1 MGNKSIQKFF
11 ADQNSVIDLSSLG
24 NAKGAKVSL
33 SGPDMNIT
41 TPRGSVIIVNGAL
54 YSSIKGNNL
63 AVKFKDKTITGAK
76 ILGSVD
82 LKDIQLERIDSSLVD
97 SAQVEKKGNGK
108 RRNKKEEEEL
118 KKQLDDAENA
128 KKEADKAKEEAEK
141 AKEAAEK
148 ALNEAFEVQNSSKQ
162 IEEMLQNF
170 LADNVAKDNLAQ
182 QSDASQ
188 QNTQAKATQASK
200 QNDAE
205 KVLPQPINKNTS
217 TGKSNSSKN
226 EENKLDAESV
236 KEPLK
241 VTLALAAESNSGSK
255 DDSITNFTKPQF
267 VGSTAPN
274 ATVIIKINGIAVGQA
289 VADSLGNFTFTAPE
303 TLTDG
308 TYNLE
313 AEAKTADGSGS
324 AKLVITIDSV
334 TDKPTFELSP
344 ESSVSGHKG
353 LTPTLTPSI
362 VGTAEENAK
371 VDIYV
376 DNKLVASVDVDKD
389 GNWSY
394 EFKDNEL
401 SEGENSIKV
410 VAVDKAGNKNE
421 TTDSIITDTIAPEKP
436 TIELD
441 DSSDSGI
448 KNDNITNSTLPTF
461 IGVAEPGSTVSIYL
475 GLKHLGEV
483 IVAKDGTWSYT
494 LTTPLKDGEYNI
506 TATATDIA
514 GHTSATANLPFTI
527 DTRISYFSAEIET
540 TNDSGIV
547 GDNVTNNTR
556 PTFTGKTE
564 PNAIIS
570 VINSETGEEVIF
582 KANDKGEWTFNFTS
596 DSVEGINNL
605 TFTVEDVAG
614 NKKDFSFS
622 YVIDTIAPVPPTV
635 SLEDYVVLP
644 NGIILSGNDLPAL
657 VGTAEPK
664 STILLMRDGK
674 LYDSIEVDSNGTW
687 NYQFSNKFLQ
697 GAYDIEIISQDAA
710 GNKSSTVKYSFTIQT
725 EVVPPKAEL
734 DASDDSG
741 AKGDWITNKHNAL
754 TLLGTADRFATVNIL
769 IDGKT
774 IGVTTADADGNWN
787 FDISRNLS
795 DNVYKITV
803 ESIDPL
809 GRTSSVDYQLTIDS
823 FTPIP
828 TVMLHDSADSG
839 VKGDM
844 ITKINTPL
852 FTGMAEANAKVSIY
866 VDGVLSGEAIAG
878 DDGVWNFQFTTALSD
893 GSHDVTVK
901 VEDIAGNTASSSA
914 YNFQIVTQTQKP
926 TIELVND
933 TGVDNTDHII
943 NEKNPAL
950 TGTAAPYS
958 TVKLYIDG
966 ALIAEV
972 RTNKDGRWEYTLKAD
987 QGLVDGDHRIT
998 ASVEDIAGNI
1008 AHSDPFL
1015 ISVDTAISIPIVSLS
1030 PDSDSGISD
1039 DNLTNIVKPTLHLKD
1054 IDPDIISVQVWDAM
1068 SDTQIGVATQ
1078 QPDGSW
1084 AYTFTSDLT
1093 EGLHQVY
1100 VKVEDIAGNKANSA
1114 IFDFTIDTTVSTPVI
1129 SLLSKDDT
1137 GVTGDNLTNINKP
1150 GFAISGVD
1158 ADAHR
1163 VVVQVM
1169 HNGVSE
1175 EIELS
1180 HLNGSWL
1187 FIPGNTWADGSYTL
1201 TVKVEDKAGNTNY
1214 SAPLTVVIDTQIAI
1228 DGVELVND
1236 SGVKGDNMTND
1247 DRPHFRVTVPT
1258 DVNEVRLSIDGGNS
1272 WVQATPG
1279 VAGSWE
1285 YIWPT
1290 DLADGQY
1297 TLTVEA
1303 TDKAGNTVTK
1313 TIDFAVDTTLSVPVI
1328 VLDSADDTGI
1338 QGDNM
1343 TNSTQPTFALQH
1355 IDDDAVRV
1363 TVSVEHGGVT
1373 TTFDA
1378 TKGTGGWTF
1387 TPPTSWADGDY
1398 TLSVSVEDKAGNTSH
1413 SASLTV
1419 TVDTQIAINNIELV
1433 NDSGIPDDNLTNNVR
1448 PHFQVTVPTDVNV
1461 VRLSIDGGK
1470 TWFNATQSA
1479 TPGVWDYIWPDDVA
1493 DGGYTLTV
1501 EATDEAGNKAT
1512 QTLDFTIDTTLS
1524 VPTLSLDSA
1533 DDSGIAGDNITNV
1546 KTPGFTLN
1554 NIDTDVSRV
1563 IVEVMHNGIKQEVP
1577 LVQTGGQWRFAP
1589 TSDWADGDYILTV
1602 KVEDRA
1608 GNVKQSA
1615 PLTVTVDT
1623 HIAIDRIELVNDSG
1637 IPGDNLTNEARPH
1650 FQVTVPADVNGVRL
1664 SIDGGKT
1671 WFDATQSATSGVWDY
1686 TWLTNVA
1693 NGPHTLM
1700 VEASDK
1706 AGNKTTQKLD
1716 FTIDTILSEPT
1727 ITLDSADDSAA
1738 GDNITNVKMPGFTL
1752 GNIDADVTK
1761 VVVTVAHDGKNQ
1773 QIELIKNGGVW
1784 RFTPGAAWTDGDYT
1798 LTVKVEDKAG
1808 NTNYSAPLTVTIDT
1822 QTSIDR
1828 IELLNDTG
1836 IVGDNLTNEAR
1847 PQFHI
1852 TVPTDVNSVQL
1863 SLDGGIN
1870 WVNATLTSDGVW
1882 EYIWPTDLV
1891 ENTYTLT
1898 VKATDVAGNTA
1909 TETLN
1914 FIIDTTLSTPTI
1926 TLDSADD
1933 SGTANDNKTNVKTPG
1948 FIIGGI
1954 DSDVTQVVVQVMRDG
1969 HSEEVELTQT
1979 NGQWRFV
1986 PGSAWTDGDYTL
1998 TVTVK
2003 DEAGN
2008 IRHSAPLTVTIDTQ
2022 ITIDHIELVNDSG
2035 IPDDNLTNNVRPHF
2049 QVTVP
2054 TDVNV
2059 VRLSIDGGK
2068 TWFNAT
2074 QSATPGVWDYTWLAD
2089 VGEGKHTLTVE
2100 ATDKA
2105 GNKTTQQLDF
2115 IIDTLLSEPTIVL
2128 DNTDDS
2134 GTKGDHLT
2142 NVNKPT
2148 FLLGNIDA
2156 DARYVTVEVQHGGTK
2171 EVLTATKDATGNW
2184 SVTPTGT
2191 WADGD
2196 YTLTV
2201 RVEDEAGNE
2210 KHSAS
2215 LTVTVD
2221 TQITIDVIELVNDNG
2236 IPGDNMTNDA
2246 HPQFRVT
2253 VPGDVNEVSLSIDGG
2268 VTWVKA
2274 TQSATPGVWNYTWP
2288 GTVPDGDYTLNVK
2301 ATDNA
2306 GNTVTETLHFTIDTT
2321 LSTPVI
2327 VLDSADDSG
2336 VHGDNMTNHTQP
2348 TFALQHIDDDAVRV
2362 TVSVEHGGVTT
2373 TFDATKDAG
2382 GWTFTPTGAWADGDY
2397 TLSVSVEDKAGNTSH
2412 SASLTVTVDTQIAIN
2427 NIELVN
2433 DSGIP
2438 DDNLTNNVRPHFQ
2451 VTVPTDVN
2459 VVRLSIDGGKTWFN
2473 ATQSATPGV
2482 WDYIWPDDVAD
2493 GGYTLTVEATDEAG
2507 NKATQTLDFT
2517 IDTTLSVPTLSL
2529 DSADDSGIAG
2539 DNITNVKTPGFTL
2552 NNIDTDVSRVI
2563 VEVMHNG
2570 IKQEVPLVQTGGQWR
2585 FAPTSDWADGD
2596 YILTVKVEDRAGNVK
2611 QSAPLT
2617 VTVDTH
2623 IAIDRIELVNDS
2635 GIPGDNLTNEARP
2648 HFQVTVPAD
2657 VNGVRLSID
2666 GGKTWFDATQSAT
2679 SGVWDYTWLTNVA
2692 NGPHTLM
2699 VEASDKAGNK
2709 TTQKLDFTI
2718 DTILSE
2724 PTITLDSADDS
2735 AAGDNITNVKMPGF
2749 TLGNIDADVTKVVVT
2764 VAHDGKNQQIELIK
2778 NGGVWRFTPGAA
2790 WTDGDYTLTVKVED
2804 KAGNTNYSAPLTV
2817 TIDTQTSI
2825 DRIELLNDTGIVG
2838 DNLTNEA
2845 RPQFHITVP
2854 TDVNSV
2860 QLSLDGG
2867 INWVNATLTSDG
2879 VWEYIW
2885 PTDLVENT
2893 YTLTVK
2899 ATDVAG
2905 NTATETLNFI
2915 IDTTLS
2921 TPTITLDSADDS
2933 GTANDNK
2940 TNVKT
2945 PGFIIGGIDSDVT
2958 QVVVQVMR
2966 DGHSEEVEL
2975 TQTNGQWRFVP
2986 GSAWTDGDYTLTVT
3000 VKDEAG
3006 NIRHSA
3012 PLTVTIDT
3020 QITIDHIELVN
3031 DSGIPDDNLTN
3042 NVRPHFQVTVPTDVN
3057 VVRLS
3062 IDGGKTWFNAT
3073 QSATPGVWDYTWLA
3087 DVGEGKHTLTV
3098 EATDKA
3104 GNKTTQQLD
3113 FIIDTLLSEPTIVL
3127 DNTDDSGTKGD
3138 NLTNVNKPTF
3148 LLGNIDADARY
3159 VTVEVQHG
3167 GTKEVLTATKGA
3179 TGIWSVTPT
3188 GTWADGDYTLTVRV
3202 EDDAGNVKYSAPLT
3216 VTVDTQITI
3225 DVIELVNDNGI
3236 PGDNLTNDVRPHFRV
3251 TVPGDVNE
3259 VRLSIDGGN
3268 TWVRA
3273 TQGTAGIWDY
3283 TWPKDVTDGLHTLT
3297 VEATDKAGNKTTQ
3310 TLDFTIDTRLS
3321 TPTIA
3326 MDSRD
3331 DTGAIGDHITSVK
3344 RPGFTIGNID
3354 ADAHS
3359 VILRITQGGN
3369 SQEVTLTQVGG
3380 QWRFTPDADWAD
3392 GSYTLTVEVTD
3403 NAGNV
3408 RQSTPL
3414 VVTVDTQTSITDIT
3428 LVNDHGVPDDNL
3440 TNSTRPQFEITV
3452 PADVNSVQLS
3462 IDGGANW
3469 VSATQGIEGV
3479 WGYTWPTD
3487 MGDGK
3492 HTLTVMVTD
3501 RAGNTATQT
3510 LEFFIDTRLS
3520 TPTIALDSTD
3530 DTGTPGDDMTNRT
3543 RPTFILQNIDS
3554 DVINVTVS
3562 VTHNGTTTSF
3572 TATQGAGGWSFT
3584 PPAPWGD
3591 GDYTL
3596 TVTVEDRA
3604 GNTRPSTPLTVTVDT
3619 QIAIDRIELVNDS
3632 GVPGDNVTKHVRPQF
3647 QISVPDDV
3655 EKVLLSID
3663 GGTTWVTAIK
3673 SSTAGIWDYTW
3684 PTDMPEGQHTL
3695 TVEVTD
3701 GAGNKMTE
3709 TLNFTID
3716 ITLLTPTIE
3725 LAPDQDTGQNKN
3737 DNLTS
3742 VTQPVF
3748 VLGSI
3753 DKDVRHVEL
3762 SIEHNGTFK
3771 TVVLTESADGWRY
3784 RPDSALADGSYT
3796 FTVTVTDVAGNQQT
3810 SAPLKV
3816 TIDGTLTTPVIEL
3829 AAGEDSG
3836 TVGDRLTNHDR
3847 PVFDIHQV
3855 DSDVTRVMVKVTYN
3869 GKTHEEA
3876 AVFTNGQWRFTP
3888 SASWADGSYQ
3898 LAVVVEDLAGNVKE
3912 SAPFEVRIDTTTT
3925 INNIVLLND
3934 TGVQNDQLTN
3944 VAKPSFRIDVPGD
3957 VVQVRVTLDGGANW
3971 NVIRKNADG
3980 QWIFDS
3986 PNTLVDGTY
3995 TLRVEATDEAGNIAN
4010 KDLVF
4015 NIDTNIQV
4023 PTIALDAGQDTGAN
4037 TADNITNI
4045 SRPTFTIGNVD
4056 PDVIKVVVTIDGHD
4070 YNATKVGAGWQFT
4083 PGNAIPDGSYNI
4095 TVTVEDKAG
4104 NTATSKPLPVVI
4116 DTTAE
4121 IESVTLVTDSGDS
4134 DVDNITKVDKPQF
4147 SIVTAD
4153 DITHVR
4159 VKIDNAANWIEL
4171 TKGGDGRWIF
4181 NVGSALPDGQHT
4193 LLVDVTD
4200 IAGNVAQ
4207 ETLQF
4212 TIDTTLREPTIVL
4225 DPTHDTGDDTN
4236 DNLTRIN
4243 KPVFI
4248 IGNVDNDVSHIVVH
4262 IDGRDYTIENTGGN
4276 LTFTPDQPLSDGQH
4290 TISVTVTDIAGNTKT
4305 SAELRIE
4312 IDTQVQIDSVTLTTD
4327 SGVND
4332 HDNVTNATRP
4342 SFEIATP
4349 DDVTSV
4355 LVSFDGVNWTPISKN
4370 AAGQWEFTAGSAL
4383 PDGHYTL
4390 HVQATDRA
4398 GNTANSTLGFTVD
4411 TQIDGLSVVML
4422 DDAGKDSTDGITNIT
4437 SPRFEISAREPL
4449 QSVTV
4454 ILNGKSSTLT
4464 QGAGNKWLFTPD
4476 TPLVDGTYK
4485 IEIVAED
4492 IAGNKISKEVSF
4504 TIDTIV
4510 SDPSID
4516 LLDADDTGES
4526 AVDNITSVTTPRFVI
4541 GNVPADIDTVVI
4553 RINGVSYS
4561 VTANGNNL
4569 WEFQVPV
4576 ALNDGVYEAVV
4587 VFRDIAGNTSE
4598 TKLPFTIDTTTSVS
4612 VRMEPAS
4619 DTGNSN
4625 SDNLTNKQNPKFE
4638 GTAEP
4643 NAKLVITIVDDKSG
4657 REVLKQT
4664 ITVGADG
4671 NWSVTPNILPD
4682 GMYTINVVATDVAG
4696 NTAQTQERFTI
4707 DTVTIDPTIRLS
4719 DPSIDDQH
4727 EATSLRPEFKG
4738 FAEAFSTIMI
4748 QWDGKVVGSA
4758 NANANGEWSW
4768 TPPSVLAP
4776 GSYVVSIVAKD
4787 KAGNESSQVDFP
4799 VVIPV
4804 IDVTP
4809 PTIKLSEESDSGALG
4824 DFTTNNKT
4832 PTLIGST
4839 LPNTIVSIYVDGV
4852 KVGEATADTAGR
4864 YTFQLSEMKDGHYV
4878 VQVGIVN
4885 PRDNSE
4891 LRSTAVDVTID
4902 TEVAELVWNIS
4913 GMHEG
4918 GYINT
4923 VTPEIGGTSEP
4934 NSKITIFVNGVEK
4947 AIAYTTGAGHWGVV
4961 LPALGNDGNYELTF
4975 KVEDV
4980 AGNIREFGPQNVI
4993 LDTVISPL
5001 TVVLREADDSGKVG
5015 DWITNKSHVTI
5026 DGTAEAGST
5035 LTIRNPQGV
5044 VIATLVVGNDG
5055 RWSAELDLREGSN
5068 AFVVVSEDKAGNSQ
5082 QKEILI
5088 EHDTQIEISDISLSR
5103 DTNSGDKYDL
5113 ITNNKSPVLVAMTDP
5128 GATVQVYIN
5137 GVLQG
5142 TVEASSSGNI
5152 SYTMPANSADGE
5164 YQVQFVA
5171 TDTAG
5176 NRVESAITTVTI
5188 DSQIAVFD
5196 IDEDSLPALS
5206 NNRALSVS
5214 GVGEAGSQ
5222 VSIFVDGKLVNVVM
5236 VEADGTWR
5244 APILLQDDGTFNI
5257 HFSIT
5262 DVAGNTEVSKD
5273 YSVDVDSSTDFPTL
5287 NLEDASNSGSLDD
5300 LITNHN
5306 KPVLVG
5312 TAEAGATIHI
5322 YVDEKIVANV
5332 LVLEDGTWSYQFDNA
5347 LKDGEYSIR
5356 VVAEDPAGNTAE
5368 SPRLLVTIDTSTFI
5382 DNPAMVAGSDN
5393 GIFSN
5398 DSITSQTRPTFSIF
5412 GEMNQSVQIFIDGV
5426 LVDTITVTDRNQVYR
5441 PESPLGDG
5449 SHSIY
5454 YVITDKAGNT
5464 ATSKTLNFTIDTF
5477 NTTPVAI
5484 DSIGGQTLA
5493 EMTGSDG
5500 KIYITDTTRNLLF
5513 SGSAEPNSKIEI
5525 IINGLNVGEVWVNEK
5540 GHWQMPVNPL
5550 YFTEGQL
5557 DITVKSTD
5565 RAGNVN
5571 QEKYSIWVDTHIKVF
5586 TSELDDN
5593 KSSSKTE
5600 WWSNSDLITMRGTG
5614 EIGATVSLIVA
5625 GVTLATAVVAATG
5638 RWELS
5643 TDKLPEGTYDISL
5656 VIEDSA
5662 GNRWEDVR
5670 EIFIDRT
5677 PPNAPVVTYS
5687 DIVNDLIIM
5696 QGTAEAKSQ
5705 LIITDSEGNTY
5716 TLTVP
5721 DNGKWSMAIP
5731 YPSEGKFTITS
5742 VDAIGNRSDDVPLDI
5757 MKEVPVISLS
5767 PDSDSGTVGD
5777 NITRDKQPTF
5787 IIGNLESDVVVVQVD
5802 INGTVYN
5809 AEKNADGVWFFTPG
5823 TPLADGS
5830 YTISVIASD
5839 AAGNQKNSLPI
5850 TVTIDSTLTVPEI
5863 ALAAGEDNGA
5873 SDSDNVTNHTQP
5885 KFTLQHI
5892 DADVTGVTVNV
5903 THNGVTDIYQAT
5915 QGADGWTFTPP
5926 AAWNDGNY
5934 TLSVTVVDRAGNSQQ
5949 SASLAVTVDSTV
5961 TVTADSQHDDAS
5973 DDATAT
5979 AVTPPES
5986 ETVNAES
5993 ATHLRTEPS
6002 AAEESVVKVTAYS
6015 ITLLNADSG
6024 DEIDRSI
6031 SQTPSFE
6038 ISVPENIVNV
6048 SIMFEGEEFTLPIT
6062 NQKAIFEVPLSLE
6075 DGEYT
6080 MDVKFIDKDNDFL
6093 IKEKTFSVDHSS
6105 ADIVNAMNVRGK
6117 TEDDINDSP
6126 STSSVGHNNNG
6137 AIDVFAVNEVTL
6149 PVDNQEEHA

>member
-41 TPRGSVIIVNGAL
+41 TPHGSVIIVNGAL

-376 DNKLVASVDVDKD
+376 DNKLVTSVDVDKD

-540 TNDSGIV
+540 TDDSGIV

-596 DSVEGINNL
+596 DSVEGVNNL

-622 YVIDTIAPVPPTV
+622 YVIDTVAPVPPTV
-635 SLEDYVVLP
+635 SLEDFVVLP

-1030 PDSDSGISD
+1030 PDSDSGIAD

-1114 IFDFTIDTTVSTPVI
+1114 VFDFTIDTTVSTPVI

-1378 TKGTGGWTF
+1378 TKGTGGWSF
-1387 TPPTSWADGDY
+1387 TPTGAWADGDY

-1433 NDSGIPDDNLTNNVR
+1433 NDSGIPNDNLTNNVR

-1479 TPGVWDYIWPDDVA
+1479 TPGAWDYIWPDDVA

-1501 EATDEAGNKAT
+1501 EATDKAGNKTT
-1512 QTLDFTIDTTLS
+1512 QELDFTIDTTLS

-1773 QIELIKNGGVW
+1773 QIELIKNGGMW

-2100 ATDKA
+2100 VTDKA

-2128 DNTDDS
+2128 DSTDDS
-2134 GTKGDHLT
+2134 GTKGDNLT

-2321 LSTPVI
+2321 LSVPVI
-2327 VLDSADDSG
+2327 VLNSADDTG
-2336 VHGDNMTNHTQP
+2336 VQGDNMTNSTQP

-2373 TFDATKDAG
+2373 TFDATKGVG
-2382 GWTFTPTGAWADGDY
+2382 GWSFTPTGAWADGDY

-2451 VTVPTDVN
+2451 VKVPTDVN
-2459 VVRLSIDGGKTWFN
+2459 
-2473 ATQSATPGV
+2473 
-2482 WDYIWPDDVAD
+2482 
-2493 GGYTLTVEATDEAG
+2493 E
-2507 NKATQTLDFT
+2507 
-2517 IDTTLSVPTLSL
+2517 
-2529 DSADDSGIAG
+2529 
-2539 DNITNVKTPGFTL
+2539 
-2552 NNIDTDVSRVI
+2552 
-2563 VEVMHNG
+2563 
-2570 IKQEVPLVQTGGQWR
+2570 
-2585 FAPTSDWADGD
+2585 
-2596 YILTVKVEDRAGNVK
+2596 
-2611 QSAPLT
+2611 
-2617 VTVDTH
+2617 
-2623 IAIDRIELVNDS
+2623 
-2635 GIPGDNLTNEARP
+2635 
-2648 HFQVTVPAD
+2648 
-2657 VNGVRLSID
+2657 
-2666 GGKTWFDATQSAT
+2666 
-2679 SGVWDYTWLTNVA
+2679 
-2692 NGPHTLM
+2692 
-2699 VEASDKAGNK
+2699 
-2709 TTQKLDFTI
+2709 
-2718 DTILSE
+2718 
-2724 PTITLDSADDS
+2724 
-2735 AAGDNITNVKMPGF
+2735 
-2749 TLGNIDADVTKVVVT
+2749 
-2764 VAHDGKNQQIELIK
+2764 
-2778 NGGVWRFTPGAA
+2778 
-2790 WTDGDYTLTVKVED
+2790 
-2804 KAGNTNYSAPLTV
+2804 
-2817 TIDTQTSI
+2817 
-2825 DRIELLNDTGIVG
+2825 
-2838 DNLTNEA
+2838 
-2845 RPQFHITVP
+2845 
-2854 TDVNSV
+2854 
-2860 QLSLDGG
+2860 
-2867 INWVNATLTSDG
+2867 
-2879 VWEYIW
+2879 
-2885 PTDLVENT
+2885 
-2893 YTLTVK
+2893 
-2899 ATDVAG
+2899 
-2905 NTATETLNFI
+2905 
-2915 IDTTLS
+2915 
-2921 TPTITLDSADDS
+2921 
-2933 GTANDNK
+2933 
-2940 TNVKT
+2940 
-2945 PGFIIGGIDSDVT
+2945 
-2958 QVVVQVMR
+2958 
-2966 DGHSEEVEL
+2966 
-2975 TQTNGQWRFVP
+2975 
-2986 GSAWTDGDYTLTVT
+2986 
-3000 VKDEAG
+3000 
-3006 NIRHSA
+3006 
-3012 PLTVTIDT
+3012 
-3020 QITIDHIELVN
+3020 
-3031 DSGIPDDNLTN
+3031 
-3042 NVRPHFQVTVPTDVN
+3042 
-3057 VVRLS
+3057 VRLS

-3104 GNKTTQQLD
+3104 GNQTTQKLD
-3113 FIIDTLLSEPTIVL
+3113 FIIDTMLSEPTIVL
-3127 DNTDDSGTKGD
+3127 DSTDDSGTKGD
-3138 NLTNVNKPTF
+3138 NLTNANKPTF
-3148 LLGNIDADARY
+3148 ILGNIDADARY
-3159 VTVEVQHG
+3159 VTVEVQYG

-3321 TPTIA
+3321 TPTIT

-3354 ADAHS
+3354 SDAQS

-3414 VVTVDTQTSITDIT
+3414 IVTVDTQTSITDIT

-3469 VSATQGIEGV
+3469 VSAAQGIEGV

-3619 QIAIDRIELVNDS
+3619 QIAIDHIELVNDS

-3716 ITLLTPTIE
+3716 ITLMTPTIE

-3847 PVFDIHQV
+3847 PVFDIRQV

-4305 SAELRIE
+4305 SAELKIE

-4526 AVDNITSVTTPRFVI
+4526 AVDNITSVTKPRFVI

-4553 RINGVSYS
+4553 RINGVSYP

-5082 QKEILI
+5082 QKGILI

-5398 DSITSQTRPTFSIF
+5398 DSITSQTRPTFSIS

-5571 QEKYSIWVDTHIKVF
+5571 QEKYSIWVDTHIQVF

-5593 KSSSKTE
+5593 KSSSKTD
-5600 WWSNSDLITMRGTG
+5600 WWSNSSTITMRGMG

-5625 GVTLATAVVAATG
+5625 GVTLATAVVAANG
-5638 RWELS
+5638 QWELS
-5643 TDKLPEGTYDISL
+5643 TDQLPEGKYDITLS
-5656 VIEDSA
+5656 IEDNA
-5662 GNRWEDVR
+5662 GNRKEEVH

-5705 LIITDSEGNTY
+5705 LIITDSNGNTY

-5757 MKEVPVISLS
+5757 MKETPVISLS
-5767 PDSDSGTVGD
+5767 PDSDSGTAGD
-5777 NITRDKQPTF
+5777 NITRDNQPTF

-5873 SDSDNVTNHTQP
+5873 SDSDNVTNHNHTQP

-5903 THNGVTDIYQAT
+5903 THNGVTDTYQAT

-5961 TVTADSQHDDAS
+5961 TVTADSQHNDAS

-5993 ATHLRTEPS
+5993 DTHLRTVPS
-6002 AAEESVVKVTAYS
+6002 AAEESVVKETAYS

-6048 SIMFEGEEFTLPIT
+6048 SVMFEGEEFTLPIT

-6080 MDVKFIDKDNDFL
+6080 MDVKFIDKDDDFL

-6105 ADIVNAMNVRGK
+6105 ADIVNAMNARGK

>member
-421 TTDSIITDTIAPEKP
+421 TTDSIITDTIPPEKP

-540 TNDSGIV
+540 TDDSGIV

-596 DSVEGINNL
+596 DSVEGVNNL

-622 YVIDTIAPVPPTV
+622 YVIDTVAPVPPTV
-635 SLEDYVVLP
+635 SLEDFVVLP

-1030 PDSDSGISD
+1030 PDSDSGIAD

-1114 IFDFTIDTTVSTPVI
+1114 VFDFTIDTTVSTPVI

-1378 TKGTGGWTF
+1378 TKGTGGWSF
-1387 TPPTSWADGDY
+1387 TPTGAWADGDY

-1433 NDSGIPDDNLTNNVR
+1433 NDSGIPNDNLTNNVR

-1479 TPGVWDYIWPDDVA
+1479 TPGAWDYIWPDDVA

-1501 EATDEAGNKAT
+1501 EATDKAGNKTT
-1512 QTLDFTIDTTLS
+1512 QELDFTIDTTLS

-2128 DNTDDS
+2128 DS
-2134 GTKGDHLT
+2134 
-2142 NVNKPT
+2142 
-2148 FLLGNIDA
+2148 
-2156 DARYVTVEVQHGGTK
+2156 
-2171 EVLTATKDATGNW
+2171 
-2184 SVTPTGT
+2184 
-2191 WADGD
+2191 
-2196 YTLTV
+2196 
-2201 RVEDEAGNE
+2201 
-2210 KHSAS
+2210 
-2215 LTVTVD
+2215 
-2221 TQITIDVIELVNDNG
+2221 
-2236 IPGDNMTNDA
+2236 
-2246 HPQFRVT
+2246 
-2253 VPGDVNEVSLSIDGG
+2253 
-2268 VTWVKA
+2268 
-2274 TQSATPGVWNYTWP
+2274 
-2288 GTVPDGDYTLNVK
+2288 
-2301 ATDNA
+2301 
-2306 GNTVTETLHFTIDTT
+2306 
-2321 LSTPVI
+2321 
-2327 VLDSADDSG
+2327 
-2336 VHGDNMTNHTQP
+2336 
-2348 TFALQHIDDDAVRV
+2348 
-2362 TVSVEHGGVTT
+2362 
-2373 TFDATKDAG
+2373 
-2382 GWTFTPTGAWADGDY
+2382 
-2397 TLSVSVEDKAGNTSH
+2397 
-2412 SASLTVTVDTQIAIN
+2412 
-2427 NIELVN
+2427 
-2433 DSGIP
+2433 
-2438 DDNLTNNVRPHFQ
+2438 
-2451 VTVPTDVN
+2451 
-2459 VVRLSIDGGKTWFN
+2459 
-2473 ATQSATPGV
+2473 
-2482 WDYIWPDDVAD
+2482 
-2493 GGYTLTVEATDEAG
+2493 
-2507 NKATQTLDFT
+2507 
-2517 IDTTLSVPTLSL
+2517 
-2529 DSADDSGIAG
+2529 
-2539 DNITNVKTPGFTL
+2539 
-2552 NNIDTDVSRVI
+2552 
-2563 VEVMHNG
+2563 
-2570 IKQEVPLVQTGGQWR
+2570 
-2585 FAPTSDWADGD
+2585 
-2596 YILTVKVEDRAGNVK
+2596 
-2611 QSAPLT
+2611 
-2617 VTVDTH
+2617 
-2623 IAIDRIELVNDS
+2623 
-2635 GIPGDNLTNEARP
+2635 
-2648 HFQVTVPAD
+2648 
-2657 VNGVRLSID
+2657 
-2666 GGKTWFDATQSAT
+2666 
-2679 SGVWDYTWLTNVA
+2679 
-2692 NGPHTLM
+2692 
-2699 VEASDKAGNK
+2699 
-2709 TTQKLDFTI
+2709 
-2718 DTILSE
+2718 
-2724 PTITLDSADDS
+2724 
-2735 AAGDNITNVKMPGF
+2735 
-2749 TLGNIDADVTKVVVT
+2749 
-2764 VAHDGKNQQIELIK
+2764 
-2778 NGGVWRFTPGAA
+2778 
-2790 WTDGDYTLTVKVED
+2790 
-2804 KAGNTNYSAPLTV
+2804 
-2817 TIDTQTSI
+2817 
-2825 DRIELLNDTGIVG
+2825 
-2838 DNLTNEA
+2838 
-2845 RPQFHITVP
+2845 
-2854 TDVNSV
+2854 
-2860 QLSLDGG
+2860 
-2867 INWVNATLTSDG
+2867 
-2879 VWEYIW
+2879 
-2885 PTDLVENT
+2885 
-2893 YTLTVK
+2893 
-2899 ATDVAG
+2899 
-2905 NTATETLNFI
+2905 
-2915 IDTTLS
+2915 
-2921 TPTITLDSADDS
+2921 
-2933 GTANDNK
+2933 
-2940 TNVKT
+2940 
-2945 PGFIIGGIDSDVT
+2945 
-2958 QVVVQVMR
+2958 
-2966 DGHSEEVEL
+2966 
-2975 TQTNGQWRFVP
+2975 
-2986 GSAWTDGDYTLTVT
+2986 
-3000 VKDEAG
+3000 
-3006 NIRHSA
+3006 
-3012 PLTVTIDT
+3012 
-3020 QITIDHIELVN
+3020 
-3031 DSGIPDDNLTN
+3031 
-3042 NVRPHFQVTVPTDVN
+3042 
-3057 VVRLS
+3057 
-3062 IDGGKTWFNAT
+3062 
-3073 QSATPGVWDYTWLA
+3073 
-3087 DVGEGKHTLTV
+3087 
-3098 EATDKA
+3098 
-3104 GNKTTQQLD
+3104 
-3113 FIIDTLLSEPTIVL
+3113 
-3127 DNTDDSGTKGD
+3127 TDDSGTKGD

-3273 TQGTAGIWDY
+3273 TQGTAGTWDY

-3321 TPTIA
+3321 TPTIT

-3414 VVTVDTQTSITDIT
+3414 IVTVDTQTSITDIT

-3469 VSATQGIEGV
+3469 VSAAQGIEGV

-3847 PVFDIHQV
+3847 PVFDIRQV

-4305 SAELRIE
+4305 SAELKIE

-4526 AVDNITSVTTPRFVI
+4526 AVDNITSVTKPRFVI

-4553 RINGVSYS
+4553 RINGVSYP

-4891 LRSTAVDVTID
+4891 LRSTAVDLTID

-5300 LITNHN
+5300 LITSHN

-5382 DNPAMVAGSDN
+5382 DNPVMMAGSDN

-5398 DSITSQTRPTFSIF
+5398 DSITSQTRPAFSIY

-5464 ATSKTLNFTIDTF
+5464 ATSKTLNFTIDTL

-5525 IINGLNVGEVWVNEK
+5525 IINGLNVGEVWVNDK

-5571 QEKYSIWVDTHIKVF
+5571 QEKYSIWVDTHIQVF

-5593 KSSSKTE
+5593 KSSSKTD
-5600 WWSNSDLITMRGTG
+5600 WWSNSSTITMRGMG

-5625 GVTLATAVVAATG
+5625 GVTLATAVVAANG
-5638 RWELS
+5638 QWELS
-5643 TDKLPEGTYDISL
+5643 TDQLPEGKYDITLS
-5656 VIEDSA
+5656 IEDNA
-5662 GNRWEDVR
+5662 GNRKEEVH

-5705 LIITDSEGNTY
+5705 LIITDSNGNTY

-5926 AAWNDGNY
+5926 AAWNDGTY

-5961 TVTADSQHDDAS
+5961 TVTADSQHNDAS

-5993 ATHLRTEPS
+5993 ATHLRTVPS
-6002 AAEESVVKVTAYS
+6002 VAEESVVKETAYS

-6048 SIMFEGEEFTLPIT
+6048 SVMFEGEEFTLPIT

-6080 MDVKFIDKDNDFL
+6080 MDVKFIDKDDDFL

-6105 ADIVNAMNVRGK
+6105 ADIVNAMNARGK

>member
-421 TTDSIITDTIAPEKP
+421 TTDSIITDTIPPEKP

-540 TNDSGIV
+540 TDDSGIV

-596 DSVEGINNL
+596 DSVEGVNNL

-622 YVIDTIAPVPPTV
+622 YVIDTVAPVPPTV
-635 SLEDYVVLP
+635 SLEDFVVLP

-1030 PDSDSGISD
+1030 PDSDSGIAD

-1114 IFDFTIDTTVSTPVI
+1114 VFDFTIDTTVSTPVI

-1187 FIPGNTWADGSYTL
+1187 FTPGNTWADGSYTL

-1378 TKGTGGWTF
+1378 TKGTGGW
-1387 TPPTSWADGDY
+1387 S
-1398 TLSVSVEDKAGNTSH
+1398 
-1413 SASLTV
+1413 
-1419 TVDTQIAINNIELV
+1419 
-1433 NDSGIPDDNLTNNVR
+1433 
-1448 PHFQVTVPTDVNV
+1448 
-1461 VRLSIDGGK
+1461 
-1470 TWFNATQSA
+1470 
-1479 TPGVWDYIWPDDVA
+1479 
-1493 DGGYTLTV
+1493 
-1501 EATDEAGNKAT
+1501 
-1512 QTLDFTIDTTLS
+1512 
-1524 VPTLSLDSA
+1524 
-1533 DDSGIAGDNITNV
+1533 
-1546 KTPGFTLN
+1546 
-1554 NIDTDVSRV
+1554 
-1563 IVEVMHNGIKQEVP
+1563 
-1577 LVQTGGQWRFAP
+1577 
-1589 TSDWADGDYILTV
+1589 
-1602 KVEDRA
+1602 
-1608 GNVKQSA
+1608 
-1615 PLTVTVDT
+1615 
-1623 HIAIDRIELVNDSG
+1623 
-1637 IPGDNLTNEARPH
+1637 
-1650 FQVTVPADVNGVRL
+1650 
-1664 SIDGGKT
+1664 
-1671 WFDATQSATSGVWDY
+1671 
-1686 TWLTNVA
+1686 
-1693 NGPHTLM
+1693 
-1700 VEASDK
+1700 
-1706 AGNKTTQKLD
+1706 
-1716 FTIDTILSEPT
+1716 
-1727 ITLDSADDSAA
+1727 
-1738 GDNITNVKMPGFTL
+1738 
-1752 GNIDADVTK
+1752 
-1761 VVVTVAHDGKNQ
+1761 
-1773 QIELIKNGGVW
+1773 
-1784 RFTPGAAWTDGDYT
+1784 
-1798 LTVKVEDKAG
+1798 
-1808 NTNYSAPLTVTIDT
+1808 
-1822 QTSIDR
+1822 
-1828 IELLNDTG
+1828 
-1836 IVGDNLTNEAR
+1836 
-1847 PQFHI
+1847 
-1852 TVPTDVNSVQL
+1852 
-1863 SLDGGIN
+1863 
-1870 WVNATLTSDGVW
+1870 
-1882 EYIWPTDLV
+1882 
-1891 ENTYTLT
+1891 
-1898 VKATDVAGNTA
+1898 
-1909 TETLN
+1909 
-1914 FIIDTTLSTPTI
+1914 
-1926 TLDSADD
+1926 
-1933 SGTANDNKTNVKTPG
+1933 
-1948 FIIGGI
+1948 
-1954 DSDVTQVVVQVMRDG
+1954 
-1969 HSEEVELTQT
+1969 
-1979 NGQWRFV
+1979 
-1986 PGSAWTDGDYTL
+1986 
-1998 TVTVK
+1998 
-2003 DEAGN
+2003 
-2008 IRHSAPLTVTIDTQ
+2008 
-2022 ITIDHIELVNDSG
+2022 
-2035 IPDDNLTNNVRPHF
+2035 
-2049 QVTVP
+2049 
-2054 TDVNV
+2054 
-2059 VRLSIDGGK
+2059 
-2068 TWFNAT
+2068 
-2074 QSATPGVWDYTWLAD
+2074 
-2089 VGEGKHTLTVE
+2089 
-2100 ATDKA
+2100 
-2105 GNKTTQQLDF
+2105 
-2115 IIDTLLSEPTIVL
+2115 
-2128 DNTDDS
+2128 
-2134 GTKGDHLT
+2134 
-2142 NVNKPT
+2142 
-2148 FLLGNIDA
+2148 
-2156 DARYVTVEVQHGGTK
+2156 
-2171 EVLTATKDATGNW
+2171 
-2184 SVTPTGT
+2184 
-2191 WADGD
+2191 
-2196 YTLTV
+2196 
-2201 RVEDEAGNE
+2201 
-2210 KHSAS
+2210 
-2215 LTVTVD
+2215 
-2221 TQITIDVIELVNDNG
+2221 
-2236 IPGDNMTNDA
+2236 
-2246 HPQFRVT
+2246 
-2253 VPGDVNEVSLSIDGG
+2253 
-2268 VTWVKA
+2268 
-2274 TQSATPGVWNYTWP
+2274 
-2288 GTVPDGDYTLNVK
+2288 
-2301 ATDNA
+2301 
-2306 GNTVTETLHFTIDTT
+2306 
-2321 LSTPVI
+2321 
-2327 VLDSADDSG
+2327 
-2336 VHGDNMTNHTQP
+2336 
-2348 TFALQHIDDDAVRV
+2348 
-2362 TVSVEHGGVTT
+2362 
-2373 TFDATKDAG
+2373 
-2382 GWTFTPTGAWADGDY
+2382 FTPTGAWADGDY

-2438 DDNLTNNVRPHFQ
+2438 NDNLTNNVRPHFQ

-2473 ATQSATPGV
+2473 ATQSATPGA

-2493 GGYTLTVEATDEAG
+2493 GGYTLTVEATDKAG
-2507 NKATQTLDFT
+2507 NKTTQELDFT

-3167 GTKEVLTATKGA
+3167 GTKEVLTATKDATGNWSVTPTGTWADGDYTLTVRVEDDAGNVKHSASLTVTVDTQITIDVIELVNDNGIPGDNLTNDVRPHFRVTVPGDVNEVSLSIDGGVTWVKAMQSATPGVWNYTWPKTVADGDYTLTVKATDNAGNTVTRTLDFTIDTTLSTPVIVLDSADDSGVHGDNMTNRTQPTFALQQIDDDAVRVTVSVEHGGVTTTFDATKDAGGWTFTPTGAWADGDYTLSVSVEDKAGNTSHSASLTVTVDTQIAINNIELVNDSGIPDDNLTNNVRPHFQVTVPTDVNVVRLSIDGGKTWFNATQSATPGVWDYTWLADVGEGKHTLTVEATDKAGNQTTQQLDFIIDTMLSEPTIVLDNTDDSGTKGDNLTNVNKPTFLLGNIDADARYVTVEVQHGGTKEVLTATKGA

-3392 GSYTLTVEVTD
+3392 GSYTLTVEVQD

-3520 TPTIALDSTD
+3520 TPTIELDSTD

-4262 IDGRDYTIENTGGN
+4262 IDGRDYTIENTGEN

-4492 IAGNKISKEVSF
+4492 IAGNKISKDVSF

-4553 RINGVSYS
+4553 RINGVSYP

-5525 IINGLNVGEVWVNEK
+5525 IINGLNVGEVWANDK

-5557 DITVKSTD
+5557 DINVKSTD

-5571 QEKYSIWVDTHIKVF
+5571 QEKYSIWVDTHIQVF

-5593 KSSSKTE
+5593 KSSSKTD
-5600 WWSNSDLITMRGTG
+5600 WWSNSSTITMRGMG

-5625 GVTLATAVVAATG
+5625 GVTLATAVVAANG
-5638 RWELS
+5638 QWELS
-5643 TDKLPEGTYDISL
+5643 TDQLPEGKYDITLS
-5656 VIEDSA
+5656 IEDNA
-5662 GNRWEDVR
+5662 GNRKEEVH

-5705 LIITDSEGNTY
+5705 LIITDSNGNTY

-5823 TPLADGS
+5823 TPLTDGS

-5926 AAWNDGNY
+5926 AAWNDGTY

-5993 ATHLRTEPS
+5993 ATHLRTVPS

-6048 SIMFEGEEFTLPIT
+6048 SVMFEGEEFTLPIT

-6080 MDVKFIDKDNDFL
+6080 MDVKFIDKDDDFL

-6105 ADIVNAMNVRGK
+6105 ADIVNAMNARGK

>member
-308 TYNLE
+308 AYNLE

-421 TTDSIITDTIAPEKP
+421 TTDSIITDTIPPEKP

-635 SLEDYVVLP
+635 SLEDFVVLP

-1030 PDSDSGISD
+1030 PDSDSGIAD

-1114 IFDFTIDTTVSTPVI
+1114 VFDFTIDTTVSTPVI

-1187 FIPGNTWADGSYTL
+1187 FTPGNTWADGSYTL
-1201 TVKVEDKAGNTNY
+1201 TVKVEDKAGNTSY

-1328 VLDSADDTGI
+1328 VLNSADDTGV

-1343 TNSTQPTFALQH
+1343 TNRTQPTFALQH

-1479 TPGVWDYIWPDDVA
+1479 TPGAWDYIWPDDVA

-1501 EATDEAGNKAT
+1501 EATDKAGNKTT
-1512 QTLDFTIDTTLS
+1512 QELDFTIDTTLS

-1716 FTIDTILSEPT
+1716 FIIDTLLSEPT

-2128 DNTDDS
+2128 DSTDDS
-2134 GTKGDHLT
+2134 GTKGDNLT
-2142 NVNKPT
+2142 NANKPT
-2148 FLLGNIDA
+2148 FILGNIDA
-2156 DARYVTVEVQHGGTK
+2156 DARYVTVEVQYGGTK
-2171 EVLTATKDATGNW
+2171 EVLTATKGATGIW

-2201 RVEDEAGNE
+2201 RVEDDAGNV
-2210 KHSAS
+2210 KYSAP

-2321 LSTPVI
+2321 LSVPVI
-2327 VLDSADDSG
+2327 VLNSADDTG
-2336 VHGDNMTNHTQP
+2336 VQGDNMTNSTQP

-2373 TFDATKDAG
+2373 TFDATKGVG
-2382 GWTFTPTGAWADGDY
+2382 GWSFTPTGAWADGDY

-2451 VTVPTDVN
+2451 VKVPTDVN
-2459 VVRLSIDGGKTWFN
+2459 
-2473 ATQSATPGV
+2473 
-2482 WDYIWPDDVAD
+2482 
-2493 GGYTLTVEATDEAG
+2493 E
-2507 NKATQTLDFT
+2507 
-2517 IDTTLSVPTLSL
+2517 
-2529 DSADDSGIAG
+2529 
-2539 DNITNVKTPGFTL
+2539 
-2552 NNIDTDVSRVI
+2552 
-2563 VEVMHNG
+2563 
-2570 IKQEVPLVQTGGQWR
+2570 
-2585 FAPTSDWADGD
+2585 
-2596 YILTVKVEDRAGNVK
+2596 
-2611 QSAPLT
+2611 
-2617 VTVDTH
+2617 
-2623 IAIDRIELVNDS
+2623 
-2635 GIPGDNLTNEARP
+2635 
-2648 HFQVTVPAD
+2648 
-2657 VNGVRLSID
+2657 
-2666 GGKTWFDATQSAT
+2666 
-2679 SGVWDYTWLTNVA
+2679 
-2692 NGPHTLM
+2692 
-2699 VEASDKAGNK
+2699 
-2709 TTQKLDFTI
+2709 
-2718 DTILSE
+2718 
-2724 PTITLDSADDS
+2724 
-2735 AAGDNITNVKMPGF
+2735 
-2749 TLGNIDADVTKVVVT
+2749 
-2764 VAHDGKNQQIELIK
+2764 
-2778 NGGVWRFTPGAA
+2778 
-2790 WTDGDYTLTVKVED
+2790 
-2804 KAGNTNYSAPLTV
+2804 
-2817 TIDTQTSI
+2817 
-2825 DRIELLNDTGIVG
+2825 
-2838 DNLTNEA
+2838 
-2845 RPQFHITVP
+2845 
-2854 TDVNSV
+2854 
-2860 QLSLDGG
+2860 
-2867 INWVNATLTSDG
+2867 
-2879 VWEYIW
+2879 
-2885 PTDLVENT
+2885 
-2893 YTLTVK
+2893 
-2899 ATDVAG
+2899 
-2905 NTATETLNFI
+2905 
-2915 IDTTLS
+2915 
-2921 TPTITLDSADDS
+2921 
-2933 GTANDNK
+2933 
-2940 TNVKT
+2940 
-2945 PGFIIGGIDSDVT
+2945 
-2958 QVVVQVMR
+2958 
-2966 DGHSEEVEL
+2966 
-2975 TQTNGQWRFVP
+2975 
-2986 GSAWTDGDYTLTVT
+2986 
-3000 VKDEAG
+3000 
-3006 NIRHSA
+3006 
-3012 PLTVTIDT
+3012 
-3020 QITIDHIELVN
+3020 
-3031 DSGIPDDNLTN
+3031 
-3042 NVRPHFQVTVPTDVN
+3042 
-3057 VVRLS
+3057 VRLS

-3104 GNKTTQQLD
+3104 GNQTTQKLD
-3113 FIIDTLLSEPTIVL
+3113 FIIDTMLSEPTIVL
-3127 DNTDDSGTKGD
+3127 DSTDDSGTKGD
-3138 NLTNVNKPTF
+3138 NLTNANKPTF
-3148 LLGNIDADARY
+3148 ILGNIDADARY
-3159 VTVEVQHG
+3159 VTVEVQYG

-3321 TPTIA
+3321 TPTIT

-3354 ADAHS
+3354 SDAQS

-3414 VVTVDTQTSITDIT
+3414 IVTVDTQTSITDIT

-3469 VSATQGIEGV
+3469 VSAAQGIEGV

-3619 QIAIDRIELVNDS
+3619 QIAIDHIELVNDS

-3716 ITLLTPTIE
+3716 ITLMTPTIE

-3847 PVFDIHQV
+3847 PVFDIRQV

-4305 SAELRIE
+4305 SAELKIE

-4526 AVDNITSVTTPRFVI
+4526 AVDNITSVTKPRFVI

-4553 RINGVSYS
+4553 RINGVSYP

-4832 PTLIGST
+4832 PTLVGNT
-4839 LPNTIVSIYVDGV
+4839 LPNAIVSIYVDGV

-4961 LPALGNDGNYELTF
+4961 LPALGNDGNYVLTF

-5035 LTIRNPQGV
+5035 LTIRSPQGV

-5082 QKEILI
+5082 QKDILI

-5332 LVLEDGTWSYQFDNA
+5332 LVLEDGTWSYQFDNV

-5398 DSITSQTRPTFSIF
+5398 DSITSQTRPTFSIS

-5571 QEKYSIWVDTHIKVF
+5571 QEKYSIWVDTHIQVF

-5593 KSSSKTE
+5593 KSSSKTD
-5600 WWSNSDLITMRGTG
+5600 WWSNSSTITMRGMG

-5625 GVTLATAVVAATG
+5625 GVTLATAVVAANG
-5638 RWELS
+5638 QWELS
-5643 TDKLPEGTYDISL
+5643 TDQLPEGKYDITLS
-5656 VIEDSA
+5656 IEDNA
-5662 GNRWEDVR
+5662 GNRKEEVH

-5705 LIITDSEGNTY
+5705 LIITDSNGNTY

-5742 VDAIGNRSDDVPLDI
+5742 VDAIGNRSDDVSLDI

-5863 ALAAGEDNGA
+5863 ALAAGEDNGV

-5903 THNGVTDIYQAT
+5903 THNGVTDTYQAT

-5926 AAWNDGNY
+5926 AAWNDGTY

-5993 ATHLRTEPS
+5993 ATHLRTVPS
-6002 AAEESVVKVTAYS
+6002 AAEESVVKETAYS

-6105 ADIVNAMNVRGK
+6105 ADIVNAMNARGK

>member
-241 VTLALAAESNSGSK
+241 VTLALATESNSGSK

-622 YVIDTIAPVPPTV
+622 YVIDTVAPVPPTV
-635 SLEDYVVLP
+635 SLEDFVVLP

-1030 PDSDSGISD
+1030 PDSDSGVSD

-1054 IDPDIISVQVWDAM
+1054 IDPDIISVQVWDAA

-1114 IFDFTIDTTVSTPVI
+1114 VFDFTIDTTVSTPVI

-1201 TVKVEDKAGNTNY
+1201 TVKVEDKAGNTSY

-1378 TKGTGGWTF
+1378 TKGTGGWSF
-1387 TPPTSWADGDY
+1387 TPTGAWADGDY

-1479 TPGVWDYIWPDDVA
+1479 TPGAWDYIWPDDVA

-1501 EATDEAGNKAT
+1501 EATDKAGNKTT
-1512 QTLDFTIDTTLS
+1512 QELDFTIDTTLS

-2128 DNTDDS
+2128 DSTDDS
-2134 GTKGDHLT
+2134 GTKGDNLT

-2321 LSTPVI
+2321 LSVPVI
-2327 VLDSADDSG
+2327 VLNSADDTG
-2336 VHGDNMTNHTQP
+2336 VQGDNMTNSIQP

-2373 TFDATKDAG
+2373 TFDATKGTG
-2382 GWTFTPTGAWADGDY
+2382 GWSFTPTGAWADGDY

-2451 VTVPTDVN
+2451 VKVPMDVN
-2459 VVRLSIDGGKTWFN
+2459 
-2473 ATQSATPGV
+2473 
-2482 WDYIWPDDVAD
+2482 
-2493 GGYTLTVEATDEAG
+2493 E
-2507 NKATQTLDFT
+2507 
-2517 IDTTLSVPTLSL
+2517 
-2529 DSADDSGIAG
+2529 
-2539 DNITNVKTPGFTL
+2539 
-2552 NNIDTDVSRVI
+2552 
-2563 VEVMHNG
+2563 
-2570 IKQEVPLVQTGGQWR
+2570 
-2585 FAPTSDWADGD
+2585 
-2596 YILTVKVEDRAGNVK
+2596 
-2611 QSAPLT
+2611 
-2617 VTVDTH
+2617 
-2623 IAIDRIELVNDS
+2623 
-2635 GIPGDNLTNEARP
+2635 
-2648 HFQVTVPAD
+2648 
-2657 VNGVRLSID
+2657 
-2666 GGKTWFDATQSAT
+2666 
-2679 SGVWDYTWLTNVA
+2679 
-2692 NGPHTLM
+2692 
-2699 VEASDKAGNK
+2699 
-2709 TTQKLDFTI
+2709 
-2718 DTILSE
+2718 
-2724 PTITLDSADDS
+2724 
-2735 AAGDNITNVKMPGF
+2735 
-2749 TLGNIDADVTKVVVT
+2749 
-2764 VAHDGKNQQIELIK
+2764 
-2778 NGGVWRFTPGAA
+2778 
-2790 WTDGDYTLTVKVED
+2790 
-2804 KAGNTNYSAPLTV
+2804 
-2817 TIDTQTSI
+2817 
-2825 DRIELLNDTGIVG
+2825 
-2838 DNLTNEA
+2838 
-2845 RPQFHITVP
+2845 
-2854 TDVNSV
+2854 
-2860 QLSLDGG
+2860 
-2867 INWVNATLTSDG
+2867 
-2879 VWEYIW
+2879 
-2885 PTDLVENT
+2885 
-2893 YTLTVK
+2893 
-2899 ATDVAG
+2899 
-2905 NTATETLNFI
+2905 
-2915 IDTTLS
+2915 
-2921 TPTITLDSADDS
+2921 
-2933 GTANDNK
+2933 
-2940 TNVKT
+2940 
-2945 PGFIIGGIDSDVT
+2945 
-2958 QVVVQVMR
+2958 
-2966 DGHSEEVEL
+2966 
-2975 TQTNGQWRFVP
+2975 
-2986 GSAWTDGDYTLTVT
+2986 
-3000 VKDEAG
+3000 
-3006 NIRHSA
+3006 
-3012 PLTVTIDT
+3012 
-3020 QITIDHIELVN
+3020 
-3031 DSGIPDDNLTN
+3031 
-3042 NVRPHFQVTVPTDVN
+3042 
-3057 VVRLS
+3057 VRLS

-3104 GNKTTQQLD
+3104 GNQTTQKLD

-3127 DNTDDSGTKGD
+3127 DSTDDSGTKGD
-3138 NLTNVNKPTF
+3138 NLTNANKPTF
-3148 LLGNIDADARY
+3148 ILGNIDADARY
-3159 VTVEVQHG
+3159 VTVEVQYG

-3321 TPTIA
+3321 TPTIT

-3354 ADAHS
+3354 SDAQS

-3414 VVTVDTQTSITDIT
+3414 IVTVDTQTSITDIT

-3469 VSATQGIEGV
+3469 VSAAQGIEGV

-3619 QIAIDRIELVNDS
+3619 QIAIDHIELVNDS

-3716 ITLLTPTIE
+3716 ITLMTPTIE

-3847 PVFDIHQV
+3847 PVFDIRQV

-4526 AVDNITSVTTPRFVI
+4526 AVDNITSVTKPRFVI

-4553 RINGVSYS
+4553 RINGVSYP

-4832 PTLIGST
+4832 PTLVGNT
-4839 LPNTIVSIYVDGV
+4839 LPNAIVSIYVDGV

-4961 LPALGNDGNYELTF
+4961 LPALGNDGNYVLTF

-5300 LITNHN
+5300 LITSHN

-5382 DNPAMVAGSDN
+5382 DNPVMMAGSDN

-5398 DSITSQTRPTFSIF
+5398 DSITSQTRPAFSIY

-5464 ATSKTLNFTIDTF
+5464 ATSKTLNFTIDTL

-5525 IINGLNVGEVWVNEK
+5525 IINGLNVGEVWVNDK

-5571 QEKYSIWVDTHIKVF
+5571 QEKYSIWVDTHIQVF

-5593 KSSSKTE
+5593 KSSSKTD
-5600 WWSNSDLITMRGTG
+5600 WWSNSSTITMRGMG

-5625 GVTLATAVVAATG
+5625 GVTLATAVVAANG
-5638 RWELS
+5638 QWELS
-5643 TDKLPEGTYDISL
+5643 TDQLPEGKYDITLS
-5656 VIEDSA
+5656 IEDNA
-5662 GNRWEDVR
+5662 GNRKEEVH

-5705 LIITDSEGNTY
+5705 LIITDSNGNTY

-5742 VDAIGNRSDDVPLDI
+5742 VDAIGNRSDDVSLDI

-5863 ALAAGEDNGA
+5863 ALAAGEDNGV

-5903 THNGVTDIYQAT
+5903 THNGVTDTYQAT

-5926 AAWNDGNY
+5926 AAWNDGTY

-5993 ATHLRTEPS
+5993 ATHLRTVPS
-6002 AAEESVVKVTAYS
+6002 AAEESVVKETAYS

-6105 ADIVNAMNVRGK
+6105 ADIVNAMNARGK

>member
-1378 TKGTGGWTF
+1378 MKGTGGWTF

-2128 DNTDDS
+2128 DSTDDS

-2427 NIELVN
+2427 N
-2433 DSGIP
+2433 
-2438 DDNLTNNVRPHFQ
+2438 
-2451 VTVPTDVN
+2451 
-2459 VVRLSIDGGKTWFN
+2459 
-2473 ATQSATPGV
+2473 
-2482 WDYIWPDDVAD
+2482 
-2493 GGYTLTVEATDEAG
+2493 
-2507 NKATQTLDFT
+2507 
-2517 IDTTLSVPTLSL
+2517 
-2529 DSADDSGIAG
+2529 
-2539 DNITNVKTPGFTL
+2539 
-2552 NNIDTDVSRVI
+2552 
-2563 VEVMHNG
+2563 
-2570 IKQEVPLVQTGGQWR
+2570 
-2585 FAPTSDWADGD
+2585 
-2596 YILTVKVEDRAGNVK
+2596 
-2611 QSAPLT
+2611 
-2617 VTVDTH
+2617 
-2623 IAIDRIELVNDS
+2623 
-2635 GIPGDNLTNEARP
+2635 
-2648 HFQVTVPAD
+2648 
-2657 VNGVRLSID
+2657 
-2666 GGKTWFDATQSAT
+2666 
-2679 SGVWDYTWLTNVA
+2679 
-2692 NGPHTLM
+2692 
-2699 VEASDKAGNK
+2699 
-2709 TTQKLDFTI
+2709 
-2718 DTILSE
+2718 
-2724 PTITLDSADDS
+2724 
-2735 AAGDNITNVKMPGF
+2735 
-2749 TLGNIDADVTKVVVT
+2749 
-2764 VAHDGKNQQIELIK
+2764 
-2778 NGGVWRFTPGAA
+2778 
-2790 WTDGDYTLTVKVED
+2790 
-2804 KAGNTNYSAPLTV
+2804 
-2817 TIDTQTSI
+2817 
-2825 DRIELLNDTGIVG
+2825 
-2838 DNLTNEA
+2838 
-2845 RPQFHITVP
+2845 
-2854 TDVNSV
+2854 
-2860 QLSLDGG
+2860 
-2867 INWVNATLTSDG
+2867 
-2879 VWEYIW
+2879 
-2885 PTDLVENT
+2885 
-2893 YTLTVK
+2893 
-2899 ATDVAG
+2899 
-2905 NTATETLNFI
+2905 
-2915 IDTTLS
+2915 
-2921 TPTITLDSADDS
+2921 
-2933 GTANDNK
+2933 
-2940 TNVKT
+2940 
-2945 PGFIIGGIDSDVT
+2945 
-2958 QVVVQVMR
+2958 
-2966 DGHSEEVEL
+2966 
-2975 TQTNGQWRFVP
+2975 
-2986 GSAWTDGDYTLTVT
+2986 
-3000 VKDEAG
+3000 
-3006 NIRHSA
+3006 
-3012 PLTVTIDT
+3012 
-3020 QITIDHIELVN
+3020 IELVN

-4553 RINGVSYS
+4553 RINGVSYP

>member
-118 KKQLDDAENA
+118 KKQLDEAENA

-162 IEEMLQNF
+162 MEEMLQEF

-448 KNDNITNSTLPTF
+448 KNDSITNSTLPTF

-540 TNDSGIV
+540 TDDSGIV

-596 DSVEGINNL
+596 DSVEGVNNL

-622 YVIDTIAPVPPTV
+622 YVIDTVAPVPPTV
-635 SLEDYVVLP
+635 SLEDFVVLP

-1030 PDSDSGISD
+1030 PDSDSGIAD

-1114 IFDFTIDTTVSTPVI
+1114 VFDFTIDTTVSTPVI

-1158 ADAHR
+1158 AYAHR

-1187 FIPGNTWADGSYTL
+1187 FTPGNTWADGSYTL

-1378 TKGTGGWTF
+1378 TKGTGGWSF
-1387 TPPTSWADGDY
+1387 TPTGAWADGDY

-1433 NDSGIPDDNLTNNVR
+1433 NDSGIPNDNLTNNVR

-1479 TPGVWDYIWPDDVA
+1479 TPGAWDYIWPDDVA

-1501 EATDEAGNKAT
+1501 EATDKAGNKTT
-1512 QTLDFTIDTTLS
+1512 QELDFTIDTTLS

-1563 IVEVMHNGIKQEVP
+1563 TVEVMHNGIKQEVP

-1671 WFDATQSATSGVWDY
+1671 WFDATQSATPGVWDY

-1716 FTIDTILSEPT
+1716 FIIDTMLSEPT

-2022 ITIDHIELVNDSG
+2022 IAIDHIELVNDSG
-2035 IPDDNLTNNVRPHF
+2035 IPDDNLTN
-2049 QVTVP
+2049 
-2054 TDVNV
+2054 
-2059 VRLSIDGGK
+2059 
-2068 TWFNAT
+2068 
-2074 QSATPGVWDYTWLAD
+2074 
-2089 VGEGKHTLTVE
+2089 E
-2100 ATDKA
+2100 A
-2105 GNKTTQQLDF
+2105 
-2115 IIDTLLSEPTIVL
+2115 
-2128 DNTDDS
+2128 
-2134 GTKGDHLT
+2134 
-2142 NVNKPT
+2142 
-2148 FLLGNIDA
+2148 
-2156 DARYVTVEVQHGGTK
+2156 
-2171 EVLTATKDATGNW
+2171 
-2184 SVTPTGT
+2184 
-2191 WADGD
+2191 
-2196 YTLTV
+2196 
-2201 RVEDEAGNE
+2201 
-2210 KHSAS
+2210 
-2215 LTVTVD
+2215 
-2221 TQITIDVIELVNDNG
+2221 
-2236 IPGDNMTNDA
+2236 
-2246 HPQFRVT
+2246 
-2253 VPGDVNEVSLSIDGG
+2253 
-2268 VTWVKA
+2268 
-2274 TQSATPGVWNYTWP
+2274 
-2288 GTVPDGDYTLNVK
+2288 
-2301 ATDNA
+2301 
-2306 GNTVTETLHFTIDTT
+2306 
-2321 LSTPVI
+2321 
-2327 VLDSADDSG
+2327 
-2336 VHGDNMTNHTQP
+2336 
-2348 TFALQHIDDDAVRV
+2348 
-2362 TVSVEHGGVTT
+2362 
-2373 TFDATKDAG
+2373 
-2382 GWTFTPTGAWADGDY
+2382 
-2397 TLSVSVEDKAGNTSH
+2397 
-2412 SASLTVTVDTQIAIN
+2412 
-2427 NIELVN
+2427 
-2433 DSGIP
+2433 
-2438 DDNLTNNVRPHFQ
+2438 
-2451 VTVPTDVN
+2451 
-2459 VVRLSIDGGKTWFN
+2459 
-2473 ATQSATPGV
+2473 
-2482 WDYIWPDDVAD
+2482 
-2493 GGYTLTVEATDEAG
+2493 
-2507 NKATQTLDFT
+2507 
-2517 IDTTLSVPTLSL
+2517 
-2529 DSADDSGIAG
+2529 
-2539 DNITNVKTPGFTL
+2539 
-2552 NNIDTDVSRVI
+2552 
-2563 VEVMHNG
+2563 
-2570 IKQEVPLVQTGGQWR
+2570 
-2585 FAPTSDWADGD
+2585 
-2596 YILTVKVEDRAGNVK
+2596 
-2611 QSAPLT
+2611 
-2617 VTVDTH
+2617 
-2623 IAIDRIELVNDS
+2623 
-2635 GIPGDNLTNEARP
+2635 
-2648 HFQVTVPAD
+2648 
-2657 VNGVRLSID
+2657 
-2666 GGKTWFDATQSAT
+2666 
-2679 SGVWDYTWLTNVA
+2679 
-2692 NGPHTLM
+2692 
-2699 VEASDKAGNK
+2699 
-2709 TTQKLDFTI
+2709 
-2718 DTILSE
+2718 
-2724 PTITLDSADDS
+2724 
-2735 AAGDNITNVKMPGF
+2735 
-2749 TLGNIDADVTKVVVT
+2749 
-2764 VAHDGKNQQIELIK
+2764 
-2778 NGGVWRFTPGAA
+2778 
-2790 WTDGDYTLTVKVED
+2790 
-2804 KAGNTNYSAPLTV
+2804 
-2817 TIDTQTSI
+2817 
-2825 DRIELLNDTGIVG
+2825 
-2838 DNLTNEA
+2838 
-2845 RPQFHITVP
+2845 
-2854 TDVNSV
+2854 
-2860 QLSLDGG
+2860 
-2867 INWVNATLTSDG
+2867 
-2879 VWEYIW
+2879 
-2885 PTDLVENT
+2885 
-2893 YTLTVK
+2893 
-2899 ATDVAG
+2899 
-2905 NTATETLNFI
+2905 
-2915 IDTTLS
+2915 
-2921 TPTITLDSADDS
+2921 
-2933 GTANDNK
+2933 
-2940 TNVKT
+2940 
-2945 PGFIIGGIDSDVT
+2945 
-2958 QVVVQVMR
+2958 
-2966 DGHSEEVEL
+2966 
-2975 TQTNGQWRFVP
+2975 
-2986 GSAWTDGDYTLTVT
+2986 
-3000 VKDEAG
+3000 
-3006 NIRHSA
+3006 
-3012 PLTVTIDT
+3012 
-3020 QITIDHIELVN
+3020 
-3031 DSGIPDDNLTN
+3031 
-3042 NVRPHFQVTVPTDVN
+3042 RPHFQVTVPTDVN

-3167 GTKEVLTATKGA
+3167 GTKEVLTATKDATGNWSVTPTGTWADGDYTLTVRVEDEAGNEKHSASLTVTVDTQITIDAIELVNDNGIPGDNMTNDAHPQFRVTVPGDVNEVSLSIDGGVTWVKATQSATPGVWNYTWPGTVPDGDYTLNVKATDNAGNTVTETLHFTIDTTLSTPVIVLDSADDTGIQGDNMTNRTQPTFNLQHIDDDAVRVTVSVEHGGVTTTFDATKGVGGWTFTPPTSWGAGDYTLSVSVEDKAGNTSHSASLTVTVDTQIAINNIELVNDSGIPDDNLTNNVRPQFQVKVPTDVNEVRLSIDGGKTWFNATQSATPGVWDYTWLADVGEGKHTLTVEATDKAGNQTTQKLDFIIDTLLSEPTIVLDSTDDSGTKGDNLTNANKPTFLLGNIDADARYVTVEVQHGSTKEVLTATKGA

-3202 EDDAGNVKYSAPLT
+3202 EDEAGNVKYSAPLT

-3225 DVIELVNDNGI
+3225 DAIELVNDNGI

-3321 TPTIA
+3321 TPTIT

-3354 ADAHS
+3354 SDAQS

-3414 VVTVDTQTSITDIT
+3414 IVTVDTQTSITDIT

-3469 VSATQGIEGV
+3469 VSAAQGIEGV

-3492 HTLTVMVTD
+3492 HILTVMVTD

-3619 QIAIDRIELVNDS
+3619 QIAIDHIELVNDS

-3695 TVEVTD
+3695 IVEVTD
-3701 GAGNKMTE
+3701 GAGNKMTG
-3709 TLNFTID
+3709 TLDFTID

-3742 VTQPVF
+3742 VTQPIF

-3847 PVFDIHQV
+3847 PVFDIRQV

-3957 VVQVRVTLDGGANW
+3957 VIQVRVTLDGGANW

-3995 TLRVEATDEAGNIAN
+3995 TLRVEATDQAGNIAN

-4181 NVGSALPDGQHT
+4181 NVGSALPDGKHT

-4305 SAELRIE
+4305 SAELQIE

-4526 AVDNITSVTTPRFVI
+4526 AVDNITSVTKPRFVI

-4553 RINGVSYS
+4553 RINGVSYP

-4619 DTGNSN
+4619 DTGSSN

-4657 REVLKQT
+4657 REVLKHT

-4719 DPSIDDQH
+4719 DPSIDDQY

-4738 FAEAFSTIMI
+4738 LAEAFSTIMI

-4832 PTLIGST
+4832 PTLVGNT
-4839 LPNTIVSIYVDGV
+4839 LPNAIVSIYVDGV

-4961 LPALGNDGNYELTF
+4961 LPALGNDGNYVLTF

-5082 QKEILI
+5082 QKDILI

-5300 LITNHN
+5300 LITSHN

-5382 DNPAMVAGSDN
+5382 DNPVMMAGSDN

-5398 DSITSQTRPTFSIF
+5398 DSITSQTRPAFSIY

-5525 IINGLNVGEVWVNEK
+5525 IINGLNVGEVWVNDK

-5571 QEKYSIWVDTHIKVF
+5571 QEKYSIWVDTHIQVF

-5593 KSSSKTE
+5593 KSSSKTD
-5600 WWSNSDLITMRGTG
+5600 WWSNSSTITMRGMG

-5625 GVTLATAVVAATG
+5625 GVTLATAVVAANG
-5638 RWELS
+5638 QWELS
-5643 TDKLPEGTYDISL
+5643 TDQLPEGKYDITLS
-5656 VIEDSA
+5656 IEDNA
-5662 GNRWEDVR
+5662 GNRKEEVH

-5705 LIITDSEGNTY
+5705 LIITDSNGNTY

-5757 MKEVPVISLS
+5757 MKETPVISLS

-5777 NITRDKQPTF
+5777 NITRDNQPTF

-5863 ALAAGEDNGA
+5863 ALAAGEGNGA
-5873 SDSDNVTNHTQP
+5873 SDSDNVTNHNHTQP

-5926 AAWNDGNY
+5926 AAWNDGTY
-5934 TLSVTVVDRAGNSQQ
+5934 TLSVTVVDRAGNSLQ
-5949 SASLAVTVDSTV
+5949 SASLEVTVDSTV

-5993 ATHLRTEPS
+5993 ATHLRTVPS
-6002 AAEESVVKVTAYS
+6002 AAEESVVKETAYS

-6048 SIMFEGEEFTLPIT
+6048 SVMFEGEEFTLPIT

-6080 MDVKFIDKDNDFL
+6080 MDVKFIDKDDDFL

-6105 ADIVNAMNVRGK
+6105 ADIVNAMNARGK

>member
-421 TTDSIITDTIAPEKP
+421 TTDSIITDTIPPEKP

-540 TNDSGIV
+540 TDDSGIV

-596 DSVEGINNL
+596 DSVEGVNNL

-622 YVIDTIAPVPPTV
+622 YVIDTVAPVPPTV
-635 SLEDYVVLP
+635 SLEDFVVLP

-1030 PDSDSGISD
+1030 PDSDSGIAD

-1114 IFDFTIDTTVSTPVI
+1114 VFDFTIDTTVSTPVI

-1378 TKGTGGWTF
+1378 TKGTGGWSF
-1387 TPPTSWADGDY
+1387 TPTGAWADGDY

-1419 TVDTQIAINNIELV
+1419 TVDTQIAINNIKLV
-1433 NDSGIPDDNLTNNVR
+1433 NDSGIPNDNLTNNVR

-1479 TPGVWDYIWPDDVA
+1479 TPGAWDYIWPDDVA

-1501 EATDEAGNKAT
+1501 EATDKAGNKTT
-1512 QTLDFTIDTTLS
+1512 QELDFTIDTTLS

-2022 ITIDHIELVNDSG
+2022 I
-2035 IPDDNLTNNVRPHF
+2035 
-2049 QVTVP
+2049 
-2054 TDVNV
+2054 
-2059 VRLSIDGGK
+2059 
-2068 TWFNAT
+2068 A
-2074 QSATPGVWDYTWLAD
+2074 
-2089 VGEGKHTLTVE
+2089 
-2100 ATDKA
+2100 
-2105 GNKTTQQLDF
+2105 
-2115 IIDTLLSEPTIVL
+2115 
-2128 DNTDDS
+2128 
-2134 GTKGDHLT
+2134 
-2142 NVNKPT
+2142 
-2148 FLLGNIDA
+2148 
-2156 DARYVTVEVQHGGTK
+2156 
-2171 EVLTATKDATGNW
+2171 
-2184 SVTPTGT
+2184 
-2191 WADGD
+2191 
-2196 YTLTV
+2196 
-2201 RVEDEAGNE
+2201 
-2210 KHSAS
+2210 
-2215 LTVTVD
+2215 
-2221 TQITIDVIELVNDNG
+2221 
-2236 IPGDNMTNDA
+2236 
-2246 HPQFRVT
+2246 
-2253 VPGDVNEVSLSIDGG
+2253 
-2268 VTWVKA
+2268 
-2274 TQSATPGVWNYTWP
+2274 
-2288 GTVPDGDYTLNVK
+2288 
-2301 ATDNA
+2301 
-2306 GNTVTETLHFTIDTT
+2306 
-2321 LSTPVI
+2321 
-2327 VLDSADDSG
+2327 
-2336 VHGDNMTNHTQP
+2336 
-2348 TFALQHIDDDAVRV
+2348 
-2362 TVSVEHGGVTT
+2362 
-2373 TFDATKDAG
+2373 
-2382 GWTFTPTGAWADGDY
+2382 
-2397 TLSVSVEDKAGNTSH
+2397 
-2412 SASLTVTVDTQIAIN
+2412 
-2427 NIELVN
+2427 
-2433 DSGIP
+2433 
-2438 DDNLTNNVRPHFQ
+2438 
-2451 VTVPTDVN
+2451 
-2459 VVRLSIDGGKTWFN
+2459 
-2473 ATQSATPGV
+2473 
-2482 WDYIWPDDVAD
+2482 
-2493 GGYTLTVEATDEAG
+2493 
-2507 NKATQTLDFT
+2507 
-2517 IDTTLSVPTLSL
+2517 
-2529 DSADDSGIAG
+2529 
-2539 DNITNVKTPGFTL
+2539 
-2552 NNIDTDVSRVI
+2552 
-2563 VEVMHNG
+2563 
-2570 IKQEVPLVQTGGQWR
+2570 
-2585 FAPTSDWADGD
+2585 
-2596 YILTVKVEDRAGNVK
+2596 
-2611 QSAPLT
+2611 
-2617 VTVDTH
+2617 
-2623 IAIDRIELVNDS
+2623 
-2635 GIPGDNLTNEARP
+2635 
-2648 HFQVTVPAD
+2648 
-2657 VNGVRLSID
+2657 
-2666 GGKTWFDATQSAT
+2666 
-2679 SGVWDYTWLTNVA
+2679 
-2692 NGPHTLM
+2692 
-2699 VEASDKAGNK
+2699 
-2709 TTQKLDFTI
+2709 
-2718 DTILSE
+2718 
-2724 PTITLDSADDS
+2724 
-2735 AAGDNITNVKMPGF
+2735 
-2749 TLGNIDADVTKVVVT
+2749 
-2764 VAHDGKNQQIELIK
+2764 
-2778 NGGVWRFTPGAA
+2778 
-2790 WTDGDYTLTVKVED
+2790 
-2804 KAGNTNYSAPLTV
+2804 
-2817 TIDTQTSI
+2817 
-2825 DRIELLNDTGIVG
+2825 
-2838 DNLTNEA
+2838 
-2845 RPQFHITVP
+2845 
-2854 TDVNSV
+2854 
-2860 QLSLDGG
+2860 
-2867 INWVNATLTSDG
+2867 
-2879 VWEYIW
+2879 
-2885 PTDLVENT
+2885 
-2893 YTLTVK
+2893 
-2899 ATDVAG
+2899 
-2905 NTATETLNFI
+2905 
-2915 IDTTLS
+2915 
-2921 TPTITLDSADDS
+2921 
-2933 GTANDNK
+2933 
-2940 TNVKT
+2940 
-2945 PGFIIGGIDSDVT
+2945 
-2958 QVVVQVMR
+2958 
-2966 DGHSEEVEL
+2966 
-2975 TQTNGQWRFVP
+2975 
-2986 GSAWTDGDYTLTVT
+2986 
-3000 VKDEAG
+3000 
-3006 NIRHSA
+3006 
-3012 PLTVTIDT
+3012 
-3020 QITIDHIELVN
+3020 IDHIELVN

-3159 VTVEVQHG
+3159 VTVEVQHGGTKEVLTATKDATGNWSVTPTGTWADGDYTLTVRVEDEAGNEKHSASLTVTVDTQITIDAIELVNDNGIPGDNMTNDAHPQFRVTVPGDVNEVSLSIDGGVTWVKATQSATPGVWNYTWPGTVPDGDYTLNVKATDNAGNTVTETLHFTIDTTLSVPVIVLNSADDTGVQGDNMTNSTQPTFALQHIDDDAVRVTVSVEHGGVTTTFDATKGVGGWSFTPTGAWADGDYTLSVSVEDKAGNTSHSASLTVTVDTQIAINNIELVNDSGIPDDNLTNNVRPHFQVKVPTDVNEVRLSIDGGKTWFNATQSATPGVWDYTWLADVGEGKHTLTVEATDKAGNQTTQKLDFIIDTMLSEPTIVLDSTDDSGTKGDNLTNANKPTFILGNIDADARYVTVEVQYG

-3321 TPTIA
+3321 TPTIT

-3354 ADAHS
+3354 SDAQS

-3414 VVTVDTQTSITDIT
+3414 IVTVDTQTSITDIT

-3469 VSATQGIEGV
+3469 VSAAQGIEGV

-3619 QIAIDRIELVNDS
+3619 QIAIDHIELVNDS

-3716 ITLLTPTIE
+3716 ITLMTPTIE

-3847 PVFDIHQV
+3847 PVFDIRQV

-4305 SAELRIE
+4305 SAELKIE

-4526 AVDNITSVTTPRFVI
+4526 AVDNITSVTKPRFVI

-4553 RINGVSYS
+4553 RINGVSYP

-4832 PTLIGST
+4832 PTLVGNT
-4839 LPNTIVSIYVDGV
+4839 LPNAIVSIYVDGV

-4961 LPALGNDGNYELTF
+4961 LPALGNDGNYVLTF

-5035 LTIRNPQGV
+5035 LTIRSPQGV

-5082 QKEILI
+5082 QKDILI

-5398 DSITSQTRPTFSIF
+5398 DSITSQTRPTFSIS

-5571 QEKYSIWVDTHIKVF
+5571 QEKYSIWVDTHIQVF

-5593 KSSSKTE
+5593 KSSSKTD
-5600 WWSNSDLITMRGTG
+5600 WWSNSSTITMRGMG

-5625 GVTLATAVVAATG
+5625 GVTLATAVVAANG
-5638 RWELS
+5638 QWELS
-5643 TDKLPEGTYDISL
+5643 TDQLPEGKYDITLS
-5656 VIEDSA
+5656 IEDNA
-5662 GNRWEDVR
+5662 GNRKEEVH

-5705 LIITDSEGNTY
+5705 LIITDSNGNTY

-5742 VDAIGNRSDDVPLDI
+5742 VDAIGNRSDDVSLDI

-5863 ALAAGEDNGA
+5863 ALAAGEDNGV

-5903 THNGVTDIYQAT
+5903 THNGVTDTYQAT

-5926 AAWNDGNY
+5926 AAWNDGTY

-5993 ATHLRTEPS
+5993 ATHLRTVPS
-6002 AAEESVVKVTAYS
+6002 AAEESVVKETAYS

-6105 ADIVNAMNVRGK
+6105 ADIVNAMNARGK

>member
-1 MGNKSIQKFF
+1 MENKSIQKFF

-162 IEEMLQNF
+162 MEEMLQEF

-421 TTDSIITDTIAPEKP
+421 TTDSIITDTIPPEKP

-540 TNDSGIV
+540 TDDSGIV

-570 VINSETGEEVIF
+570 VINSETGEEVVF
-582 KANDKGEWTFNFTS
+582 KANDQGEWTFNFTS

-1030 PDSDSGISD
+1030 PDSDSGIAD

-1054 IDPDIISVQVWDAM
+1054 IDPDIISVQVWDAA

-1114 IFDFTIDTTVSTPVI
+1114 VFDFTIDTTVSTPVI

-1187 FIPGNTWADGSYTL
+1187 FTPGNTWADGSYTL

-1214 SAPLTVVIDTQIAI
+1214 STPLTVVIDTQIAI

-1258 DVNEVRLSIDGGNS
+1258 DVNEVRLSIDGGHS

-1328 VLDSADDTGI
+1328 VLNSADDTGV

-1343 TNSTQPTFALQH
+1343 TNRTQPTFALQH

-1387 TPPTSWADGDY
+1387 TPPALWADGDY

-1433 NDSGIPDDNLTNNVR
+1433 NDSGIPN
-1448 PHFQVTVPTDVNV
+1448 
-1461 VRLSIDGGK
+1461 
-1470 TWFNATQSA
+1470 
-1479 TPGVWDYIWPDDVA
+1479 
-1493 DGGYTLTV
+1493 
-1501 EATDEAGNKAT
+1501 
-1512 QTLDFTIDTTLS
+1512 
-1524 VPTLSLDSA
+1524 
-1533 DDSGIAGDNITNV
+1533 
-1546 KTPGFTLN
+1546 
-1554 NIDTDVSRV
+1554 
-1563 IVEVMHNGIKQEVP
+1563 
-1577 LVQTGGQWRFAP
+1577 
-1589 TSDWADGDYILTV
+1589 
-1602 KVEDRA
+1602 
-1608 GNVKQSA
+1608 
-1615 PLTVTVDT
+1615 
-1623 HIAIDRIELVNDSG
+1623 
-1637 IPGDNLTNEARPH
+1637 
-1650 FQVTVPADVNGVRL
+1650 
-1664 SIDGGKT
+1664 
-1671 WFDATQSATSGVWDY
+1671 
-1686 TWLTNVA
+1686 
-1693 NGPHTLM
+1693 
-1700 VEASDK
+1700 
-1706 AGNKTTQKLD
+1706 
-1716 FTIDTILSEPT
+1716 
-1727 ITLDSADDSAA
+1727 
-1738 GDNITNVKMPGFTL
+1738 
-1752 GNIDADVTK
+1752 
-1761 VVVTVAHDGKNQ
+1761 
-1773 QIELIKNGGVW
+1773 
-1784 RFTPGAAWTDGDYT
+1784 
-1798 LTVKVEDKAG
+1798 
-1808 NTNYSAPLTVTIDT
+1808 
-1822 QTSIDR
+1822 
-1828 IELLNDTG
+1828 
-1836 IVGDNLTNEAR
+1836 
-1847 PQFHI
+1847 
-1852 TVPTDVNSVQL
+1852 
-1863 SLDGGIN
+1863 
-1870 WVNATLTSDGVW
+1870 
-1882 EYIWPTDLV
+1882 
-1891 ENTYTLT
+1891 
-1898 VKATDVAGNTA
+1898 
-1909 TETLN
+1909 
-1914 FIIDTTLSTPTI
+1914 
-1926 TLDSADD
+1926 
-1933 SGTANDNKTNVKTPG
+1933 
-1948 FIIGGI
+1948 
-1954 DSDVTQVVVQVMRDG
+1954 
-1969 HSEEVELTQT
+1969 
-1979 NGQWRFV
+1979 
-1986 PGSAWTDGDYTL
+1986 
-1998 TVTVK
+1998 
-2003 DEAGN
+2003 
-2008 IRHSAPLTVTIDTQ
+2008 
-2022 ITIDHIELVNDSG
+2022 
-2035 IPDDNLTNNVRPHF
+2035 DNLTNNVRPHF

-2105 GNKTTQQLDF
+2105 GNQ
-2115 IIDTLLSEPTIVL
+2115 
-2128 DNTDDS
+2128 
-2134 GTKGDHLT
+2134 
-2142 NVNKPT
+2142 
-2148 FLLGNIDA
+2148 
-2156 DARYVTVEVQHGGTK
+2156 
-2171 EVLTATKDATGNW
+2171 
-2184 SVTPTGT
+2184 
-2191 WADGD
+2191 
-2196 YTLTV
+2196 
-2201 RVEDEAGNE
+2201 
-2210 KHSAS
+2210 
-2215 LTVTVD
+2215 
-2221 TQITIDVIELVNDNG
+2221 
-2236 IPGDNMTNDA
+2236 
-2246 HPQFRVT
+2246 
-2253 VPGDVNEVSLSIDGG
+2253 
-2268 VTWVKA
+2268 
-2274 TQSATPGVWNYTWP
+2274 
-2288 GTVPDGDYTLNVK
+2288 
-2301 ATDNA
+2301 
-2306 GNTVTETLHFTIDTT
+2306 
-2321 LSTPVI
+2321 
-2327 VLDSADDSG
+2327 
-2336 VHGDNMTNHTQP
+2336 
-2348 TFALQHIDDDAVRV
+2348 
-2362 TVSVEHGGVTT
+2362 
-2373 TFDATKDAG
+2373 
-2382 GWTFTPTGAWADGDY
+2382 
-2397 TLSVSVEDKAGNTSH
+2397 
-2412 SASLTVTVDTQIAIN
+2412 
-2427 NIELVN
+2427 
-2433 DSGIP
+2433 
-2438 DDNLTNNVRPHFQ
+2438 
-2451 VTVPTDVN
+2451 
-2459 VVRLSIDGGKTWFN
+2459 
-2473 ATQSATPGV
+2473 
-2482 WDYIWPDDVAD
+2482 
-2493 GGYTLTVEATDEAG
+2493 
-2507 NKATQTLDFT
+2507 
-2517 IDTTLSVPTLSL
+2517 
-2529 DSADDSGIAG
+2529 
-2539 DNITNVKTPGFTL
+2539 
-2552 NNIDTDVSRVI
+2552 
-2563 VEVMHNG
+2563 
-2570 IKQEVPLVQTGGQWR
+2570 
-2585 FAPTSDWADGD
+2585 
-2596 YILTVKVEDRAGNVK
+2596 
-2611 QSAPLT
+2611 
-2617 VTVDTH
+2617 
-2623 IAIDRIELVNDS
+2623 
-2635 GIPGDNLTNEARP
+2635 
-2648 HFQVTVPAD
+2648 
-2657 VNGVRLSID
+2657 
-2666 GGKTWFDATQSAT
+2666 
-2679 SGVWDYTWLTNVA
+2679 
-2692 NGPHTLM
+2692 
-2699 VEASDKAGNK
+2699 
-2709 TTQKLDFTI
+2709 
-2718 DTILSE
+2718 
-2724 PTITLDSADDS
+2724 
-2735 AAGDNITNVKMPGF
+2735 
-2749 TLGNIDADVTKVVVT
+2749 
-2764 VAHDGKNQQIELIK
+2764 
-2778 NGGVWRFTPGAA
+2778 
-2790 WTDGDYTLTVKVED
+2790 
-2804 KAGNTNYSAPLTV
+2804 
-2817 TIDTQTSI
+2817 
-2825 DRIELLNDTGIVG
+2825 
-2838 DNLTNEA
+2838 
-2845 RPQFHITVP
+2845 
-2854 TDVNSV
+2854 
-2860 QLSLDGG
+2860 
-2867 INWVNATLTSDG
+2867 
-2879 VWEYIW
+2879 
-2885 PTDLVENT
+2885 
-2893 YTLTVK
+2893 
-2899 ATDVAG
+2899 
-2905 NTATETLNFI
+2905 
-2915 IDTTLS
+2915 
-2921 TPTITLDSADDS
+2921 
-2933 GTANDNK
+2933 
-2940 TNVKT
+2940 
-2945 PGFIIGGIDSDVT
+2945 
-2958 QVVVQVMR
+2958 
-2966 DGHSEEVEL
+2966 
-2975 TQTNGQWRFVP
+2975 
-2986 GSAWTDGDYTLTVT
+2986 
-3000 VKDEAG
+3000 
-3006 NIRHSA
+3006 
-3012 PLTVTIDT
+3012 
-3020 QITIDHIELVN
+3020 
-3031 DSGIPDDNLTN
+3031 
-3042 NVRPHFQVTVPTDVN
+3042 
-3057 VVRLS
+3057 
-3062 IDGGKTWFNAT
+3062 
-3073 QSATPGVWDYTWLA
+3073 
-3087 DVGEGKHTLTV
+3087 
-3098 EATDKA
+3098 
-3104 GNKTTQQLD
+3104 TTQQLD

-3167 GTKEVLTATKGA
+3167 GTKEVLTATKDATGNWSVTPTGTWADGDYTLTVRVEDDAGNVKHSASLTVTVDTQITIDDIELVNDSGTRGDNLTNNANPHFRITVPGDVNEVSLSIDGGVTWVKATQSVTPGVWNYTWPGTVPDGDYTLNVKATDNAGNTVTETLHFTIDTTLSTPVIVLDSADDTGVQGDNMTNRTQPTFNLQHIDDDAVRVTVSVEHGGVTTTFDVTKDAGGWTFTPPTSWGAGDYTLSVSVEDKAGNTSHSASLTVTVDTQIAINNIELVNDSGIPDDNLTNNVRPQFQVKVPTDVNEVRLSIDGGKTWFNATQSATPGVWDYTWLADVGEGKHTLTVEATDKAGNQTTQKLDFIIDTLLSEPTIALDSTDDSGTKGDNLTNVNKPTFLLGNIDADARYVTVEVQHGGTGTKEVLTATKGA

-3216 VTVDTQITI
+3216 VTVDTHIAI
-3225 DVIELVNDNGI
+3225 DDIELVNDNGI

-3297 VEATDKAGNKTTQ
+3297 VEATDKAGNQTTQ

-3369 SQEVTLTQVGG
+3369 SQEVTLTQAGG

-3392 GSYTLTVEVTD
+3392 GSYTLTVEVQD

-3414 VVTVDTQTSITDIT
+3414 IVTVDTQTSITDIT

-3469 VSATQGIEGV
+3469 VSAAQGIEGV

-3501 RAGNTATQT
+3501 KAGNTATQT

-3619 QIAIDRIELVNDS
+3619 QIAIDHIELVNDS

-3716 ITLLTPTIE
+3716 ITLMTPTIE

-3847 PVFDIHQV
+3847 PVFDIRQV

-4262 IDGRDYTIENTGGN
+4262 LDGRDYTIENTGGN

-4305 SAELRIE
+4305 SAELKIE

-4342 SFEIATP
+4342 SFEIVTP

-4355 LVSFDGVNWTPISKN
+4355 LVSFDGVNWTPVSKN
-4370 AAGQWEFTAGSAL
+4370 AAGQWQFTAGSAL
-4383 PDGHYTL
+4383 SDGHYTL

-4504 TIDTIV
+4504 TIDTVV
-4510 SDPSID
+4510 SDPRID

-4526 AVDNITSVTTPRFVI
+4526 AVDNITSVTKPRFVI

-4553 RINGVSYS
+4553 RINGVSYP

-4619 DTGNSN
+4619 DTGSSN

-4657 REVLKQT
+4657 REVLKHT

-4719 DPSIDDQH
+4719 DPSIDDQY

-4738 FAEAFSTIMI
+4738 LAEAFSTIMI

-4832 PTLIGST
+4832 PTLVGNT
-4839 LPNTIVSIYVDGV
+4839 LPNAIVSIYVDGV

-5244 APILLQDDGTFNI
+5244 APILLQDDGKFNI

-5300 LITNHN
+5300 LITSHN

-5382 DNPAMVAGSDN
+5382 DNPVMMAGSDN

-5398 DSITSQTRPTFSIF
+5398 DSITSQTRPAFSIY

-5464 ATSKTLNFTIDTF
+5464 ATSKTLNFTIDTL

-5525 IINGLNVGEVWVNEK
+5525 IINGLNVGEVWVNDK

-5571 QEKYSIWVDTHIKVF
+5571 QEKYSIWVDTHIQVF

-5593 KSSSKTE
+5593 KSSSKTD
-5600 WWSNSDLITMRGTG
+5600 WWSNSSTITMRGMG

-5625 GVTLATAVVAATG
+5625 GVTLATAVVAANG
-5638 RWELS
+5638 QWELS
-5643 TDKLPEGTYDISL
+5643 TDQLPEGKYDITLS
-5656 VIEDSA
+5656 IEDNA
-5662 GNRWEDVR
+5662 GNRKEEVH

-5705 LIITDSEGNTY
+5705 LIITDSNGNTY

-5757 MKEVPVISLS
+5757 MKETPVISLS

-5777 NITRDKQPTF
+5777 NITRDNQPTF
-5787 IIGNLESDVVVVQVD
+5787 INGNLESDVVVVQVD

-5873 SDSDNVTNHTQP
+5873 SDSDNVTNHNHTQP

-5915 QGADGWTFTPP
+5915 QDADGWTFTPP
-5926 AAWNDGNY
+5926 AAWNDGTY
-5934 TLSVTVVDRAGNSQQ
+5934 TLSVTVVDRAGNSLQ
-5949 SASLAVTVDSTV
+5949 SASLEVTVDSTV
-5961 TVTADSQHDDAS
+5961 TVTADSQHDDEI

-5993 ATHLRTEPS
+5993 ATHLRTVPS
-6002 AAEESVVKVTAYS
+6002 AAEESVVKETAYS

-6048 SIMFEGEEFTLPIT
+6048 SVMFEGEEFTLPIT

-6080 MDVKFIDKDNDFL
+6080 MDVKFIDKDDDFL

-6105 ADIVNAMNVRGK
+6105 ADIVNAMNARGK

>member
-41 TPRGSVIIVNGAL
+41 TPHGSVIIVNGAL

-97 SAQVEKKGNGK
+97 SAQVEKKGDGK

-118 KKQLDDAENA
+118 KKQLDEAENA

-448 KNDNITNSTLPTF
+448 KNDSITNSTLPTF

-540 TNDSGIV
+540 TDDSGIV

-596 DSVEGINNL
+596 DSVEGVNNL

-622 YVIDTIAPVPPTV
+622 YVIDTVAPVPPTV
-635 SLEDYVVLP
+635 SLEDFVVLP

-1054 IDPDIISVQVWDAM
+1054 IDPDIISVQVWDAA

-1114 IFDFTIDTTVSTPVI
+1114 VFDFTIDTTVSTPVI

-1187 FIPGNTWADGSYTL
+1187 FTPGNTWADGSYTL

-1328 VLDSADDTGI
+1328 VLNSADDTGV

-1378 TKGTGGWTF
+1378 TKGVGGWSF
-1387 TPPTSWADGDY
+1387 TPTGAWADGDY

-1433 NDSGIPDDNLTNNVR
+1433 NDSGIPNDNLTNNVR

-1470 TWFNATQSA
+1470 TWFNATQNA

-1501 EATDEAGNKAT
+1501 EATDEAGNKTT

-1563 IVEVMHNGIKQEVP
+1563 TVEVMHNGIKQEVP

-1671 WFDATQSATSGVWDY
+1671 WFDATQSATPGVWDY

-1716 FTIDTILSEPT
+1716 FIIDTMLSEPT

-1870 WVNATLTSDGVW
+1870 WVNATLTPDGVW

-2022 ITIDHIELVNDSG
+2022 I
-2035 IPDDNLTNNVRPHF
+2035 
-2049 QVTVP
+2049 
-2054 TDVNV
+2054 
-2059 VRLSIDGGK
+2059 
-2068 TWFNAT
+2068 A
-2074 QSATPGVWDYTWLAD
+2074 
-2089 VGEGKHTLTVE
+2089 
-2100 ATDKA
+2100 
-2105 GNKTTQQLDF
+2105 
-2115 IIDTLLSEPTIVL
+2115 
-2128 DNTDDS
+2128 
-2134 GTKGDHLT
+2134 
-2142 NVNKPT
+2142 
-2148 FLLGNIDA
+2148 
-2156 DARYVTVEVQHGGTK
+2156 
-2171 EVLTATKDATGNW
+2171 
-2184 SVTPTGT
+2184 
-2191 WADGD
+2191 
-2196 YTLTV
+2196 
-2201 RVEDEAGNE
+2201 
-2210 KHSAS
+2210 
-2215 LTVTVD
+2215 
-2221 TQITIDVIELVNDNG
+2221 
-2236 IPGDNMTNDA
+2236 
-2246 HPQFRVT
+2246 
-2253 VPGDVNEVSLSIDGG
+2253 
-2268 VTWVKA
+2268 
-2274 TQSATPGVWNYTWP
+2274 
-2288 GTVPDGDYTLNVK
+2288 
-2301 ATDNA
+2301 
-2306 GNTVTETLHFTIDTT
+2306 
-2321 LSTPVI
+2321 
-2327 VLDSADDSG
+2327 
-2336 VHGDNMTNHTQP
+2336 
-2348 TFALQHIDDDAVRV
+2348 
-2362 TVSVEHGGVTT
+2362 
-2373 TFDATKDAG
+2373 
-2382 GWTFTPTGAWADGDY
+2382 
-2397 TLSVSVEDKAGNTSH
+2397 
-2412 SASLTVTVDTQIAIN
+2412 
-2427 NIELVN
+2427 
-2433 DSGIP
+2433 
-2438 DDNLTNNVRPHFQ
+2438 
-2451 VTVPTDVN
+2451 
-2459 VVRLSIDGGKTWFN
+2459 
-2473 ATQSATPGV
+2473 
-2482 WDYIWPDDVAD
+2482 
-2493 GGYTLTVEATDEAG
+2493 
-2507 NKATQTLDFT
+2507 
-2517 IDTTLSVPTLSL
+2517 
-2529 DSADDSGIAG
+2529 
-2539 DNITNVKTPGFTL
+2539 
-2552 NNIDTDVSRVI
+2552 
-2563 VEVMHNG
+2563 
-2570 IKQEVPLVQTGGQWR
+2570 
-2585 FAPTSDWADGD
+2585 
-2596 YILTVKVEDRAGNVK
+2596 
-2611 QSAPLT
+2611 
-2617 VTVDTH
+2617 
-2623 IAIDRIELVNDS
+2623 
-2635 GIPGDNLTNEARP
+2635 
-2648 HFQVTVPAD
+2648 
-2657 VNGVRLSID
+2657 
-2666 GGKTWFDATQSAT
+2666 
-2679 SGVWDYTWLTNVA
+2679 
-2692 NGPHTLM
+2692 
-2699 VEASDKAGNK
+2699 
-2709 TTQKLDFTI
+2709 
-2718 DTILSE
+2718 
-2724 PTITLDSADDS
+2724 
-2735 AAGDNITNVKMPGF
+2735 
-2749 TLGNIDADVTKVVVT
+2749 
-2764 VAHDGKNQQIELIK
+2764 
-2778 NGGVWRFTPGAA
+2778 
-2790 WTDGDYTLTVKVED
+2790 
-2804 KAGNTNYSAPLTV
+2804 
-2817 TIDTQTSI
+2817 
-2825 DRIELLNDTGIVG
+2825 
-2838 DNLTNEA
+2838 
-2845 RPQFHITVP
+2845 
-2854 TDVNSV
+2854 
-2860 QLSLDGG
+2860 
-2867 INWVNATLTSDG
+2867 
-2879 VWEYIW
+2879 
-2885 PTDLVENT
+2885 
-2893 YTLTVK
+2893 
-2899 ATDVAG
+2899 
-2905 NTATETLNFI
+2905 
-2915 IDTTLS
+2915 
-2921 TPTITLDSADDS
+2921 
-2933 GTANDNK
+2933 
-2940 TNVKT
+2940 
-2945 PGFIIGGIDSDVT
+2945 
-2958 QVVVQVMR
+2958 
-2966 DGHSEEVEL
+2966 
-2975 TQTNGQWRFVP
+2975 
-2986 GSAWTDGDYTLTVT
+2986 
-3000 VKDEAG
+3000 
-3006 NIRHSA
+3006 
-3012 PLTVTIDT
+3012 
-3020 QITIDHIELVN
+3020 IDHIELVN

-3167 GTKEVLTATKGA
+3167 GTKEVLTATKDATGNWSVTPTGTWADGDYTLTVRVEDEAGNEKHSASLTVTVDTQITIDAIELVNDNGIPGDNMTNDAHPQFRVTVPGDVNEVSLSIDGGVTWVKATQSATPGVWNYTWPGTVPDGDYTLNVKATDNAGNTVTETLHFTIDTALSTPVIVLDSADDTGIQGDNMTNRTQPTFNLQHIDDDAVRVTVSVEHGGVTTTFDATKGVGGWTFTPPTSWGAGDYTLSVSVEDKAGNTSHSASLTVTVDTQIAINNIELVNDSGIPDDNLTNNVRPQFQVKVPTDVNEVRLSIDGGKTWFNATQSATPGVWDYTWLADVGEGKHTLTVEATDKAGNQTTQKLDFIIDTLLSEPTIVLDNTDDSGIKGDNLTNANKPTFLLGNIDADARYVTVEVQHGGTKEVLTATKGA

-3202 EDDAGNVKYSAPLT
+3202 EDEAGNVKYSAPLT

-3225 DVIELVNDNGI
+3225 DAIELVNDNGI

-3321 TPTIA
+3321 TPTIT

-3354 ADAHS
+3354 SDAQS

-3414 VVTVDTQTSITDIT
+3414 IVTVDTQTSITDIT

-3469 VSATQGIEGV
+3469 VSAAQGIEGV

-3619 QIAIDRIELVNDS
+3619 QIAIDHIELVNDS
-3632 GVPGDNVTKHVRPQF
+3632 GVPGDNITKHVRPQF

-3695 TVEVTD
+3695 IVEVTD
-3701 GAGNKMTE
+3701 GAGNKMTG
-3709 TLNFTID
+3709 TLDFTID

-3847 PVFDIHQV
+3847 PVFDIRQV

-3912 SAPFEVRIDTTTT
+3912 SAPLEVRIDTTTT

-3957 VVQVRVTLDGGANW
+3957 VIQVRVTLDGGANW

-4181 NVGSALPDGQHT
+4181 NVGSALPDGKHT

-4305 SAELRIE
+4305 SAELQIE

-4327 SGVND
+4327 SGIND

-4526 AVDNITSVTTPRFVI
+4526 AVDNITSVTKPRFVI

-4553 RINGVSYS
+4553 RINGVSYP

-4598 TKLPFTIDTTTSVS
+4598 TKLPFTIDTTT
-4612 VRMEPAS
+4612 
-4619 DTGNSN
+4619 
-4625 SDNLTNKQNPKFE
+4625 
-4638 GTAEP
+4638 
-4643 NAKLVITIVDDKSG
+4643 
-4657 REVLKQT
+4657 
-4664 ITVGADG
+4664 
-4671 NWSVTPNILPD
+4671 
-4682 GMYTINVVATDVAG
+4682 
-4696 NTAQTQERFTI
+4696 
-4707 DTVTIDPTIRLS
+4707 
-4719 DPSIDDQH
+4719 
-4727 EATSLRPEFKG
+4727 
-4738 FAEAFSTIMI
+4738 
-4748 QWDGKVVGSA
+4748 
-4758 NANANGEWSW
+4758 
-4768 TPPSVLAP
+4768 
-4776 GSYVVSIVAKD
+4776 
-4787 KAGNESSQVDFP
+4787 
-4799 VVIPV
+4799 
-4804 IDVTP
+4804 
-4809 PTIKLSEESDSGALG
+4809 
-4824 DFTTNNKT
+4824 
-4832 PTLIGST
+4832 
-4839 LPNTIVSIYVDGV
+4839 
-4852 KVGEATADTAGR
+4852 
-4864 YTFQLSEMKDGHYV
+4864 
-4878 VQVGIVN
+4878 
-4885 PRDNSE
+4885 
-4891 LRSTAVDVTID
+4891 
-4902 TEVAELVWNIS
+4902 
-4913 GMHEG
+4913 
-4918 GYINT
+4918 
-4923 VTPEIGGTSEP
+4923 
-4934 NSKITIFVNGVEK
+4934 
-4947 AIAYTTGAGHWGVV
+4947 
-4961 LPALGNDGNYELTF
+4961 
-4975 KVEDV
+4975 
-4980 AGNIREFGPQNVI
+4980 
-4993 LDTVISPL
+4993 
-5001 TVVLREADDSGKVG
+5001 
-5015 DWITNKSHVTI
+5015 
-5026 DGTAEAGST
+5026 
-5035 LTIRNPQGV
+5035 
-5044 VIATLVVGNDG
+5044 
-5055 RWSAELDLREGSN
+5055 
-5068 AFVVVSEDKAGNSQ
+5068 
-5082 QKEILI
+5082 
-5088 EHDTQIEISDISLSR
+5088 
-5103 DTNSGDKYDL
+5103 
-5113 ITNNKSPVLVAMTDP
+5113 
-5128 GATVQVYIN
+5128 
-5137 GVLQG
+5137 
-5142 TVEASSSGNI
+5142 
-5152 SYTMPANSADGE
+5152 
-5164 YQVQFVA
+5164 
-5171 TDTAG
+5171 
-5176 NRVESAITTVTI
+5176 
-5188 DSQIAVFD
+5188 
-5196 IDEDSLPALS
+5196 
-5206 NNRALSVS
+5206 
-5214 GVGEAGSQ
+5214 
-5222 VSIFVDGKLVNVVM
+5222 
-5236 VEADGTWR
+5236 
-5244 APILLQDDGTFNI
+5244 
-5257 HFSIT
+5257 
-5262 DVAGNTEVSKD
+5262 
-5273 YSVDVDSSTDFPTL
+5273 
-5287 NLEDASNSGSLDD
+5287 
-5300 LITNHN
+5300 
-5306 KPVLVG
+5306 
-5312 TAEAGATIHI
+5312 
-5322 YVDEKIVANV
+5322 
-5332 LVLEDGTWSYQFDNA
+5332 
-5347 LKDGEYSIR
+5347 
-5356 VVAEDPAGNTAE
+5356 
-5368 SPRLLVTIDTSTFI
+5368 
-5382 DNPAMVAGSDN
+5382 
-5393 GIFSN
+5393 
-5398 DSITSQTRPTFSIF
+5398 
-5412 GEMNQSVQIFIDGV
+5412 
-5426 LVDTITVTDRNQVYR
+5426 
-5441 PESPLGDG
+5441 
-5449 SHSIY
+5449 
-5454 YVITDKAGNT
+5454 
-5464 ATSKTLNFTIDTF
+5464 
-5477 NTTPVAI
+5477 
-5484 DSIGGQTLA
+5484 
-5493 EMTGSDG
+5493 
-5500 KIYITDTTRNLLF
+5500 
-5513 SGSAEPNSKIEI
+5513 
-5525 IINGLNVGEVWVNEK
+5525 
-5540 GHWQMPVNPL
+5540 
-5550 YFTEGQL
+5550 
-5557 DITVKSTD
+5557 
-5565 RAGNVN
+5565 
-5571 QEKYSIWVDTHIKVF
+5571 
-5586 TSELDDN
+5586 
-5593 KSSSKTE
+5593 
-5600 WWSNSDLITMRGTG
+5600 
-5614 EIGATVSLIVA
+5614 
-5625 GVTLATAVVAATG
+5625 
-5638 RWELS
+5638 
-5643 TDKLPEGTYDISL
+5643 
-5656 VIEDSA
+5656 
-5662 GNRWEDVR
+5662 
-5670 EIFIDRT
+5670 
-5677 PPNAPVVTYS
+5677 
-5687 DIVNDLIIM
+5687 
-5696 QGTAEAKSQ
+5696 
-5705 LIITDSEGNTY
+5705 
-5716 TLTVP
+5716 
-5721 DNGKWSMAIP
+5721 
-5731 YPSEGKFTITS
+5731 
-5742 VDAIGNRSDDVPLDI
+5742 
-5757 MKEVPVISLS
+5757 
-5767 PDSDSGTVGD
+5767 
-5777 NITRDKQPTF
+5777 
-5787 IIGNLESDVVVVQVD
+5787 
-5802 INGTVYN
+5802 
-5809 AEKNADGVWFFTPG
+5809 
-5823 TPLADGS
+5823 
-5830 YTISVIASD
+5830 
-5839 AAGNQKNSLPI
+5839 
-5850 TVTIDSTLTVPEI
+5850 
-5863 ALAAGEDNGA
+5863 
-5873 SDSDNVTNHTQP
+5873 
-5885 KFTLQHI
+5885 
-5892 DADVTGVTVNV
+5892 
-5903 THNGVTDIYQAT
+5903 
-5915 QGADGWTFTPP
+5915 
-5926 AAWNDGNY
+5926 
-5934 TLSVTVVDRAGNSQQ
+5934 
-5949 SASLAVTVDSTV
+5949 
-5961 TVTADSQHDDAS
+5961 
-5973 DDATAT
+5973 
-5979 AVTPPES
+5979 
-5986 ETVNAES
+5986 
-5993 ATHLRTEPS
+5993 
-6002 AAEESVVKVTAYS
+6002 
-6015 ITLLNADSG
+6015 
-6024 DEIDRSI
+6024 
-6031 SQTPSFE
+6031 
-6038 ISVPENIVNV
+6038 
-6048 SIMFEGEEFTLPIT
+6048 
-6062 NQKAIFEVPLSLE
+6062 
-6075 DGEYT
+6075 
-6080 MDVKFIDKDNDFL
+6080 
-6093 IKEKTFSVDHSS
+6093 
-6105 ADIVNAMNVRGK
+6105 
-6117 TEDDINDSP
+6117 
-6126 STSSVGHNNNG
+6126 
-6137 AIDVFAVNEVTL
+6137 
-6149 PVDNQEEHA
+6149 

>member
-41 TPRGSVIIVNGAL
+41 TPHGSVIIVNGAL

-118 KKQLDDAENA
+118 KKQLDEAENA

-448 KNDNITNSTLPTF
+448 KNDSITNSTLPTF

-540 TNDSGIV
+540 TDDSGIV

-596 DSVEGINNL
+596 DSVEGVNNL

-622 YVIDTIAPVPPTV
+622 YVIDTVAPVPPTV
-635 SLEDYVVLP
+635 SLEDFVVLP

-1054 IDPDIISVQVWDAM
+1054 IDPDIISVQVWDAA

-1114 IFDFTIDTTVSTPVI
+1114 VFDFTIDTTVSTPVI

-1187 FIPGNTWADGSYTL
+1187 FTPGNTWADGSYTL

-1328 VLDSADDTGI
+1328 VLNSADDTGV

-1378 TKGTGGWTF
+1378 TKGVGGWSF
-1387 TPPTSWADGDY
+1387 TPTGAWADGDY

-1433 NDSGIPDDNLTNNVR
+1433 NDSGIPNDNLTNNVR

-1470 TWFNATQSA
+1470 TWFNATQNA

-1501 EATDEAGNKAT
+1501 EATDEAGNKTT

-1563 IVEVMHNGIKQEVP
+1563 TVEVMHNGIKQEVP

-1637 IPGDNLTNEARPH
+1637 IPDDNLTNEARPH

-1671 WFDATQSATSGVWDY
+1671 WFDATQSATPGVWDY

-1716 FTIDTILSEPT
+1716 FIIDTMLSEPT

-2022 ITIDHIELVNDSG
+2022 IAIDHIELVNDSG

-2134 GTKGDHLT
+2134 GTKGDNLT

-2327 VLDSADDSG
+2327 VLDSADDTG
-2336 VHGDNMTNHTQP
+2336 IQGDNMTNRTQP
-2348 TFALQHIDDDAVRV
+2348 TFNLQHIDDDAVRV

-2373 TFDATKDAG
+2373 TFDATKGVG
-2382 GWTFTPTGAWADGDY
+2382 GWTFTPPTSWGAGDY

-2438 DDNLTNNVRPHFQ
+2438 DDNLTNNVRPQFQ
-2451 VTVPTDVN
+2451 VKVPTDVN
-2459 VVRLSIDGGKTWFN
+2459 
-2473 ATQSATPGV
+2473 
-2482 WDYIWPDDVAD
+2482 
-2493 GGYTLTVEATDEAG
+2493 E
-2507 NKATQTLDFT
+2507 
-2517 IDTTLSVPTLSL
+2517 
-2529 DSADDSGIAG
+2529 
-2539 DNITNVKTPGFTL
+2539 
-2552 NNIDTDVSRVI
+2552 
-2563 VEVMHNG
+2563 
-2570 IKQEVPLVQTGGQWR
+2570 
-2585 FAPTSDWADGD
+2585 
-2596 YILTVKVEDRAGNVK
+2596 
-2611 QSAPLT
+2611 
-2617 VTVDTH
+2617 
-2623 IAIDRIELVNDS
+2623 
-2635 GIPGDNLTNEARP
+2635 
-2648 HFQVTVPAD
+2648 
-2657 VNGVRLSID
+2657 
-2666 GGKTWFDATQSAT
+2666 
-2679 SGVWDYTWLTNVA
+2679 
-2692 NGPHTLM
+2692 
-2699 VEASDKAGNK
+2699 
-2709 TTQKLDFTI
+2709 
-2718 DTILSE
+2718 
-2724 PTITLDSADDS
+2724 
-2735 AAGDNITNVKMPGF
+2735 
-2749 TLGNIDADVTKVVVT
+2749 
-2764 VAHDGKNQQIELIK
+2764 
-2778 NGGVWRFTPGAA
+2778 
-2790 WTDGDYTLTVKVED
+2790 
-2804 KAGNTNYSAPLTV
+2804 
-2817 TIDTQTSI
+2817 
-2825 DRIELLNDTGIVG
+2825 
-2838 DNLTNEA
+2838 
-2845 RPQFHITVP
+2845 
-2854 TDVNSV
+2854 
-2860 QLSLDGG
+2860 
-2867 INWVNATLTSDG
+2867 
-2879 VWEYIW
+2879 
-2885 PTDLVENT
+2885 
-2893 YTLTVK
+2893 
-2899 ATDVAG
+2899 
-2905 NTATETLNFI
+2905 
-2915 IDTTLS
+2915 
-2921 TPTITLDSADDS
+2921 
-2933 GTANDNK
+2933 
-2940 TNVKT
+2940 
-2945 PGFIIGGIDSDVT
+2945 
-2958 QVVVQVMR
+2958 
-2966 DGHSEEVEL
+2966 
-2975 TQTNGQWRFVP
+2975 
-2986 GSAWTDGDYTLTVT
+2986 
-3000 VKDEAG
+3000 
-3006 NIRHSA
+3006 
-3012 PLTVTIDT
+3012 
-3020 QITIDHIELVN
+3020 
-3031 DSGIPDDNLTN
+3031 
-3042 NVRPHFQVTVPTDVN
+3042 
-3057 VVRLS
+3057 VRLS

-3104 GNKTTQQLD
+3104 GNQTTQKLD
-3113 FIIDTLLSEPTIVL
+3113 FIIDTMLSEPTIVL
-3127 DNTDDSGTKGD
+3127 DSTDDSGTKGD
-3138 NLTNVNKPTF
+3138 NLTNANKPTF
-3148 LLGNIDADARY
+3148 ILGNIDADARY

-3202 EDDAGNVKYSAPLT
+3202 EDEAGNVKYSAPLT

-3321 TPTIA
+3321 TPTIT

-3354 ADAHS
+3354 SDAQS

-3414 VVTVDTQTSITDIT
+3414 IVTVDTQTSITDIT

-3469 VSATQGIEGV
+3469 VSAAQGIEGV

-3619 QIAIDRIELVNDS
+3619 QIAIDHIELVNDS
-3632 GVPGDNVTKHVRPQF
+3632 GVPGDNITKHVRPQF

-3695 TVEVTD
+3695 IVEVTD
-3701 GAGNKMTE
+3701 GAGNKMTG
-3709 TLNFTID
+3709 TLDFTID

-3847 PVFDIHQV
+3847 PVFDIRQV

-3912 SAPFEVRIDTTTT
+3912 SAPLEVRIDTTTT

-3957 VVQVRVTLDGGANW
+3957 VIQVRVTLDGGANW

-4181 NVGSALPDGQHT
+4181 NVGSALPDGKHT

-4305 SAELRIE
+4305 SAELQIE

-4526 AVDNITSVTTPRFVI
+4526 AVDNITSVTKPRFVI

-4553 RINGVSYS
+4553 RINGVSYP

-4619 DTGNSN
+4619 DTGSSN

-4657 REVLKQT
+4657 REVLKHT

-4719 DPSIDDQH
+4719 DPSIDDQY

-4738 FAEAFSTIMI
+4738 LAEAFSTIMI

-4832 PTLIGST
+4832 PTLVGNT
-4839 LPNTIVSIYVDGV
+4839 LPNAIVSIYVDGV

-4961 LPALGNDGNYELTF
+4961 LPALGNDGNYVLTF

-5082 QKEILI
+5082 QKDILI

-5222 VSIFVDGKLVNVVM
+5222 VSIFVDGKLVNVVI

-5300 LITNHN
+5300 LITSHN

-5382 DNPAMVAGSDN
+5382 DNPVMMAGSDN

-5398 DSITSQTRPTFSIF
+5398 DSITSQTRPAFSIY

-5525 IINGLNVGEVWVNEK
+5525 IINGLNVGEVWVNDK

-5571 QEKYSIWVDTHIKVF
+5571 QEKYSIWVDTHIQVF

-5593 KSSSKTE
+5593 KSSSKTD
-5600 WWSNSDLITMRGTG
+5600 WWSNSSTITMRGMG

-5625 GVTLATAVVAATG
+5625 GVTLATAVVAANG
-5638 RWELS
+5638 QWELS
-5643 TDKLPEGTYDISL
+5643 TDQLPEGKYDITLS
-5656 VIEDSA
+5656 IEDNA
-5662 GNRWEDVR
+5662 GNRKEEVH

-5705 LIITDSEGNTY
+5705 LIITDSNGNTY

-5757 MKEVPVISLS
+5757 MKETPVISLS

-5777 NITRDKQPTF
+5777 NITRDNQPTF

-5863 ALAAGEDNGA
+5863 ALAAGEGNGA
-5873 SDSDNVTNHTQP
+5873 SDSDNVTNHNHTQP

-5926 AAWNDGNY
+5926 AAWNDGTY
-5934 TLSVTVVDRAGNSQQ
+5934 TLSVTVVDRAGNSLQ
-5949 SASLAVTVDSTV
+5949 SASLEVTVDSTV

-5973 DDATAT
+5973 DDATPT

-5993 ATHLRTEPS
+5993 ATHLRTVPS
-6002 AAEESVVKVTAYS
+6002 AAEESVVKETAYS

-6048 SIMFEGEEFTLPIT
+6048 SVMFEGEEFTLPIT

-6080 MDVKFIDKDNDFL
+6080 MDVKFLDKDDDFL

-6105 ADIVNAMNVRGK
+6105 ADIVNAMNARGK

-6137 AIDVFAVNEVTL
+6137 AIEVFAVNEVTL

>member
-421 TTDSIITDTIAPEKP
+421 TTDSIITDTIPPEKP

-1030 PDSDSGISD
+1030 PDSDSGIAD

-1114 IFDFTIDTTVSTPVI
+1114 VFDFTIDTTVSTPVI

-1328 VLDSADDTGI
+1328 VLNSADDTGV

-1343 TNSTQPTFALQH
+1343 TNRTQPTFALQH

-1433 NDSGIPDDNLTNNVR
+1433 NDSGIPNDNLTNNVR

-1479 TPGVWDYIWPDDVA
+1479 TPGAWDYIWPDDVA

-1501 EATDEAGNKAT
+1501 EATDKAGNKTT
-1512 QTLDFTIDTTLS
+1512 QELDFTIDTTLS

-1533 DDSGIAGDNITNV
+1533 DDSGIAGDNITSV

-2128 DNTDDS
+2128 DSTDDS

-2321 LSTPVI
+2321 LSVPVI
-2327 VLDSADDSG
+2327 VLNSADDTG
-2336 VHGDNMTNHTQP
+2336 VQGDNMTNSTQP

-2373 TFDATKDAG
+2373 TFDATKGVG
-2382 GWTFTPTGAWADGDY
+2382 GWSFTPTGAWADGDY

-2451 VTVPTDVN
+2451 VKVPTDVN
-2459 VVRLSIDGGKTWFN
+2459 
-2473 ATQSATPGV
+2473 
-2482 WDYIWPDDVAD
+2482 
-2493 GGYTLTVEATDEAG
+2493 E
-2507 NKATQTLDFT
+2507 
-2517 IDTTLSVPTLSL
+2517 
-2529 DSADDSGIAG
+2529 
-2539 DNITNVKTPGFTL
+2539 
-2552 NNIDTDVSRVI
+2552 
-2563 VEVMHNG
+2563 
-2570 IKQEVPLVQTGGQWR
+2570 
-2585 FAPTSDWADGD
+2585 
-2596 YILTVKVEDRAGNVK
+2596 
-2611 QSAPLT
+2611 
-2617 VTVDTH
+2617 
-2623 IAIDRIELVNDS
+2623 
-2635 GIPGDNLTNEARP
+2635 
-2648 HFQVTVPAD
+2648 
-2657 VNGVRLSID
+2657 
-2666 GGKTWFDATQSAT
+2666 
-2679 SGVWDYTWLTNVA
+2679 
-2692 NGPHTLM
+2692 
-2699 VEASDKAGNK
+2699 
-2709 TTQKLDFTI
+2709 
-2718 DTILSE
+2718 
-2724 PTITLDSADDS
+2724 
-2735 AAGDNITNVKMPGF
+2735 
-2749 TLGNIDADVTKVVVT
+2749 
-2764 VAHDGKNQQIELIK
+2764 
-2778 NGGVWRFTPGAA
+2778 
-2790 WTDGDYTLTVKVED
+2790 
-2804 KAGNTNYSAPLTV
+2804 
-2817 TIDTQTSI
+2817 
-2825 DRIELLNDTGIVG
+2825 
-2838 DNLTNEA
+2838 
-2845 RPQFHITVP
+2845 
-2854 TDVNSV
+2854 
-2860 QLSLDGG
+2860 
-2867 INWVNATLTSDG
+2867 
-2879 VWEYIW
+2879 
-2885 PTDLVENT
+2885 
-2893 YTLTVK
+2893 
-2899 ATDVAG
+2899 
-2905 NTATETLNFI
+2905 
-2915 IDTTLS
+2915 
-2921 TPTITLDSADDS
+2921 
-2933 GTANDNK
+2933 
-2940 TNVKT
+2940 
-2945 PGFIIGGIDSDVT
+2945 
-2958 QVVVQVMR
+2958 
-2966 DGHSEEVEL
+2966 
-2975 TQTNGQWRFVP
+2975 
-2986 GSAWTDGDYTLTVT
+2986 
-3000 VKDEAG
+3000 
-3006 NIRHSA
+3006 
-3012 PLTVTIDT
+3012 
-3020 QITIDHIELVN
+3020 
-3031 DSGIPDDNLTN
+3031 
-3042 NVRPHFQVTVPTDVN
+3042 
-3057 VVRLS
+3057 VRLS

-3104 GNKTTQQLD
+3104 GNQTTQKLD
-3113 FIIDTLLSEPTIVL
+3113 FIIDTMLSEPTIVL
-3127 DNTDDSGTKGD
+3127 DSTDDSGTKGD
-3138 NLTNVNKPTF
+3138 NLTNANKPTF
-3148 LLGNIDADARY
+3148 ILGNIDADARY
-3159 VTVEVQHG
+3159 VTVEVQYG

-3188 GTWADGDYTLTVRV
+3188 GTWADGDYMLTVRV

-3321 TPTIA
+3321 TPTIT

-3354 ADAHS
+3354 SDAQS

-3414 VVTVDTQTSITDIT
+3414 IVTVDTQTSITDIT

-3469 VSATQGIEGV
+3469 VSAAQGIEGV

-3619 QIAIDRIELVNDS
+3619 QIAIDHIELVNDS

-3716 ITLLTPTIE
+3716 ITLMTPTIE

-3847 PVFDIHQV
+3847 PVFDIRQV

-4305 SAELRIE
+4305 SAELKIE

-4526 AVDNITSVTTPRFVI
+4526 AVDNITSVTKPRFVI

-4553 RINGVSYS
+4553 RINGVSYP

-4891 LRSTAVDVTID
+4891 LRSTAVDLTID

-5300 LITNHN
+5300 LITSHN

-5382 DNPAMVAGSDN
+5382 DNPVMMAGSDN

-5398 DSITSQTRPTFSIF
+5398 DSITSQTRPAFSIY

-5464 ATSKTLNFTIDTF
+5464 ATSKTLNFTIDTL

-5525 IINGLNVGEVWVNEK
+5525 IINGLNVGEVWVNDK

-5571 QEKYSIWVDTHIKVF
+5571 QEKYSIWVDTHIQVF

-5593 KSSSKTE
+5593 KSSSKTD
-5600 WWSNSDLITMRGTG
+5600 WWSNSSTITMRGMG

-5625 GVTLATAVVAATG
+5625 GVTLATAVVAANG
-5638 RWELS
+5638 QWELS
-5643 TDKLPEGTYDISL
+5643 TDQLPEGKYDITLS
-5656 VIEDSA
+5656 IEDNA
-5662 GNRWEDVR
+5662 GNRKEEVH

-5705 LIITDSEGNTY
+5705 LIITDSNGNTY

-5993 ATHLRTEPS
+5993 ATHLRTVPS
-6002 AAEESVVKVTAYS
+6002 AAEESVVKETAYS

-6105 ADIVNAMNVRGK
+6105 ADIVNAMNARGK

>member
-241 VTLALAAESNSGSK
+241 VTLALATESNSGSK

-622 YVIDTIAPVPPTV
+622 YVIDTVAPVPPTV
-635 SLEDYVVLP
+635 SLEDFVVLP

-1030 PDSDSGISD
+1030 PDSDSGVSD

-1054 IDPDIISVQVWDAM
+1054 IDPDIISVQVWDAA

-1114 IFDFTIDTTVSTPVI
+1114 VFDFTIDTTVSTPVI

-1201 TVKVEDKAGNTNY
+1201 TVKVEDKAGNTSY

-1378 TKGTGGWTF
+1378 TKGTGGWSF
-1387 TPPTSWADGDY
+1387 TPTGAWADGDY

-1433 NDSGIPDDNLTNNVR
+1433 NDSGIPNDNLTNNVR

-1479 TPGVWDYIWPDDVA
+1479 TPGAWDYIWPDDVA

-1501 EATDEAGNKAT
+1501 EATDKAGNKTT
-1512 QTLDFTIDTTLS
+1512 QELDFTIDTTLS

-2128 DNTDDS
+2128 DSTDDS
-2134 GTKGDHLT
+2134 GTKGDNLT

-2321 LSTPVI
+2321 LSVPVI
-2327 VLDSADDSG
+2327 VLNSADDTG
-2336 VHGDNMTNHTQP
+2336 VQGDNMTNSTQP

-2373 TFDATKDAG
+2373 TFDATKGTG
-2382 GWTFTPTGAWADGDY
+2382 GWSFTPTGAWADGDY

-2451 VTVPTDVN
+2451 VKVPMDVN
-2459 VVRLSIDGGKTWFN
+2459 
-2473 ATQSATPGV
+2473 
-2482 WDYIWPDDVAD
+2482 
-2493 GGYTLTVEATDEAG
+2493 E
-2507 NKATQTLDFT
+2507 
-2517 IDTTLSVPTLSL
+2517 
-2529 DSADDSGIAG
+2529 
-2539 DNITNVKTPGFTL
+2539 
-2552 NNIDTDVSRVI
+2552 
-2563 VEVMHNG
+2563 
-2570 IKQEVPLVQTGGQWR
+2570 
-2585 FAPTSDWADGD
+2585 
-2596 YILTVKVEDRAGNVK
+2596 
-2611 QSAPLT
+2611 
-2617 VTVDTH
+2617 
-2623 IAIDRIELVNDS
+2623 
-2635 GIPGDNLTNEARP
+2635 
-2648 HFQVTVPAD
+2648 
-2657 VNGVRLSID
+2657 
-2666 GGKTWFDATQSAT
+2666 
-2679 SGVWDYTWLTNVA
+2679 
-2692 NGPHTLM
+2692 
-2699 VEASDKAGNK
+2699 
-2709 TTQKLDFTI
+2709 
-2718 DTILSE
+2718 
-2724 PTITLDSADDS
+2724 
-2735 AAGDNITNVKMPGF
+2735 
-2749 TLGNIDADVTKVVVT
+2749 
-2764 VAHDGKNQQIELIK
+2764 
-2778 NGGVWRFTPGAA
+2778 
-2790 WTDGDYTLTVKVED
+2790 
-2804 KAGNTNYSAPLTV
+2804 
-2817 TIDTQTSI
+2817 
-2825 DRIELLNDTGIVG
+2825 
-2838 DNLTNEA
+2838 
-2845 RPQFHITVP
+2845 
-2854 TDVNSV
+2854 
-2860 QLSLDGG
+2860 
-2867 INWVNATLTSDG
+2867 
-2879 VWEYIW
+2879 
-2885 PTDLVENT
+2885 
-2893 YTLTVK
+2893 
-2899 ATDVAG
+2899 
-2905 NTATETLNFI
+2905 
-2915 IDTTLS
+2915 
-2921 TPTITLDSADDS
+2921 
-2933 GTANDNK
+2933 
-2940 TNVKT
+2940 
-2945 PGFIIGGIDSDVT
+2945 
-2958 QVVVQVMR
+2958 
-2966 DGHSEEVEL
+2966 
-2975 TQTNGQWRFVP
+2975 
-2986 GSAWTDGDYTLTVT
+2986 
-3000 VKDEAG
+3000 
-3006 NIRHSA
+3006 
-3012 PLTVTIDT
+3012 
-3020 QITIDHIELVN
+3020 
-3031 DSGIPDDNLTN
+3031 
-3042 NVRPHFQVTVPTDVN
+3042 
-3057 VVRLS
+3057 VRLS

-3104 GNKTTQQLD
+3104 GNQTTQKLD

-3127 DNTDDSGTKGD
+3127 DSTDDSGTKGD
-3138 NLTNVNKPTF
+3138 NLTNANKPTF
-3148 LLGNIDADARY
+3148 ILGNIDADARY
-3159 VTVEVQHG
+3159 VTVEVQYG

-3321 TPTIA
+3321 TPTIT

-3354 ADAHS
+3354 SDAQS

-3414 VVTVDTQTSITDIT
+3414 IVTVDTQTSITDIT

-3469 VSATQGIEGV
+3469 VSAAQGIEGV

-3619 QIAIDRIELVNDS
+3619 QIAIDHIELVNDS

-3716 ITLLTPTIE
+3716 ITLMTPTIE

-3847 PVFDIHQV
+3847 PVFDIRQV

-4526 AVDNITSVTTPRFVI
+4526 AVDNITSVTKPRFVI

-4553 RINGVSYS
+4553 RINGVSYP

-4832 PTLIGST
+4832 PTLVGNT
-4839 LPNTIVSIYVDGV
+4839 LPNAIVSIYVDGV

-4961 LPALGNDGNYELTF
+4961 LPALGNDGNYVLTF

-5300 LITNHN
+5300 LITSHN

-5382 DNPAMVAGSDN
+5382 DNPVMMAGSDN

-5398 DSITSQTRPTFSIF
+5398 DSITSQTRPAFSIY

-5464 ATSKTLNFTIDTF
+5464 ATSKTLNFTIDTL

-5525 IINGLNVGEVWVNEK
+5525 IINGLNVGEVWVNDK

-5571 QEKYSIWVDTHIKVF
+5571 QEKYSIWVDTHIQVF

-5593 KSSSKTE
+5593 KSSSKTD
-5600 WWSNSDLITMRGTG
+5600 WWSNSSTITMRGMG

-5625 GVTLATAVVAATG
+5625 GVTLATAVVAANG
-5638 RWELS
+5638 QWELS
-5643 TDKLPEGTYDISL
+5643 TDQLPEGKYDITLS
-5656 VIEDSA
+5656 IEDNA
-5662 GNRWEDVR
+5662 GNRKEEVH

-5705 LIITDSEGNTY
+5705 LIITDSNGNTY

-5742 VDAIGNRSDDVPLDI
+5742 VDAIGNRSDDVSLDI

-5802 INGTVYN
+5802 INGTAYN

-5863 ALAAGEDNGA
+5863 ALAAGEDNGV

-5903 THNGVTDIYQAT
+5903 THNGVTDTYQAT

-5926 AAWNDGNY
+5926 AAWNDGTY

-5993 ATHLRTEPS
+5993 ATHLRTVPS
-6002 AAEESVVKVTAYS
+6002 AAEESVVKETAYS

-6105 ADIVNAMNVRGK
+6105 ADIVNAMNARGK

>member
-1 MGNKSIQKFF
+1 MQKFF

-421 TTDSIITDTIAPEKP
+421 TTDSIITDTIPPEKP

-596 DSVEGINNL
+596 DSVEGVNNL

-622 YVIDTIAPVPPTV
+622 YVIDTVAPVPPTV
-635 SLEDYVVLP
+635 SLEDFVVLP

-1030 PDSDSGISD
+1030 PDSDSGVSD

-1054 IDPDIISVQVWDAM
+1054 IDPDIISVQVWDAA

-1114 IFDFTIDTTVSTPVI
+1114 VFDFTIDTTVSTPVI

-1378 TKGTGGWTF
+1378 TKGTGGWSF
-1387 TPPTSWADGDY
+1387 TPTGAWADGDY

-1433 NDSGIPDDNLTNNVR
+1433 NDSGIPNDNLTNNVR

-1479 TPGVWDYIWPDDVA
+1479 TPGAWDYIWPDDVA

-1501 EATDEAGNKAT
+1501 EATDKAGNKTT
-1512 QTLDFTIDTTLS
+1512 QELDFTIDTTLS

-1700 VEASDK
+1700 VEATDK

-2022 ITIDHIELVNDSG
+2022 I
-2035 IPDDNLTNNVRPHF
+2035 
-2049 QVTVP
+2049 
-2054 TDVNV
+2054 
-2059 VRLSIDGGK
+2059 
-2068 TWFNAT
+2068 A
-2074 QSATPGVWDYTWLAD
+2074 
-2089 VGEGKHTLTVE
+2089 
-2100 ATDKA
+2100 
-2105 GNKTTQQLDF
+2105 
-2115 IIDTLLSEPTIVL
+2115 
-2128 DNTDDS
+2128 
-2134 GTKGDHLT
+2134 
-2142 NVNKPT
+2142 
-2148 FLLGNIDA
+2148 
-2156 DARYVTVEVQHGGTK
+2156 
-2171 EVLTATKDATGNW
+2171 
-2184 SVTPTGT
+2184 
-2191 WADGD
+2191 
-2196 YTLTV
+2196 
-2201 RVEDEAGNE
+2201 
-2210 KHSAS
+2210 
-2215 LTVTVD
+2215 
-2221 TQITIDVIELVNDNG
+2221 
-2236 IPGDNMTNDA
+2236 
-2246 HPQFRVT
+2246 
-2253 VPGDVNEVSLSIDGG
+2253 
-2268 VTWVKA
+2268 
-2274 TQSATPGVWNYTWP
+2274 
-2288 GTVPDGDYTLNVK
+2288 
-2301 ATDNA
+2301 
-2306 GNTVTETLHFTIDTT
+2306 
-2321 LSTPVI
+2321 
-2327 VLDSADDSG
+2327 
-2336 VHGDNMTNHTQP
+2336 
-2348 TFALQHIDDDAVRV
+2348 
-2362 TVSVEHGGVTT
+2362 
-2373 TFDATKDAG
+2373 
-2382 GWTFTPTGAWADGDY
+2382 
-2397 TLSVSVEDKAGNTSH
+2397 
-2412 SASLTVTVDTQIAIN
+2412 
-2427 NIELVN
+2427 
-2433 DSGIP
+2433 
-2438 DDNLTNNVRPHFQ
+2438 
-2451 VTVPTDVN
+2451 
-2459 VVRLSIDGGKTWFN
+2459 
-2473 ATQSATPGV
+2473 
-2482 WDYIWPDDVAD
+2482 
-2493 GGYTLTVEATDEAG
+2493 
-2507 NKATQTLDFT
+2507 
-2517 IDTTLSVPTLSL
+2517 
-2529 DSADDSGIAG
+2529 
-2539 DNITNVKTPGFTL
+2539 
-2552 NNIDTDVSRVI
+2552 
-2563 VEVMHNG
+2563 
-2570 IKQEVPLVQTGGQWR
+2570 
-2585 FAPTSDWADGD
+2585 
-2596 YILTVKVEDRAGNVK
+2596 
-2611 QSAPLT
+2611 
-2617 VTVDTH
+2617 
-2623 IAIDRIELVNDS
+2623 
-2635 GIPGDNLTNEARP
+2635 
-2648 HFQVTVPAD
+2648 
-2657 VNGVRLSID
+2657 
-2666 GGKTWFDATQSAT
+2666 
-2679 SGVWDYTWLTNVA
+2679 
-2692 NGPHTLM
+2692 
-2699 VEASDKAGNK
+2699 
-2709 TTQKLDFTI
+2709 
-2718 DTILSE
+2718 
-2724 PTITLDSADDS
+2724 
-2735 AAGDNITNVKMPGF
+2735 
-2749 TLGNIDADVTKVVVT
+2749 
-2764 VAHDGKNQQIELIK
+2764 
-2778 NGGVWRFTPGAA
+2778 
-2790 WTDGDYTLTVKVED
+2790 
-2804 KAGNTNYSAPLTV
+2804 
-2817 TIDTQTSI
+2817 
-2825 DRIELLNDTGIVG
+2825 
-2838 DNLTNEA
+2838 
-2845 RPQFHITVP
+2845 
-2854 TDVNSV
+2854 
-2860 QLSLDGG
+2860 
-2867 INWVNATLTSDG
+2867 
-2879 VWEYIW
+2879 
-2885 PTDLVENT
+2885 
-2893 YTLTVK
+2893 
-2899 ATDVAG
+2899 
-2905 NTATETLNFI
+2905 
-2915 IDTTLS
+2915 
-2921 TPTITLDSADDS
+2921 
-2933 GTANDNK
+2933 
-2940 TNVKT
+2940 
-2945 PGFIIGGIDSDVT
+2945 
-2958 QVVVQVMR
+2958 
-2966 DGHSEEVEL
+2966 
-2975 TQTNGQWRFVP
+2975 
-2986 GSAWTDGDYTLTVT
+2986 
-3000 VKDEAG
+3000 
-3006 NIRHSA
+3006 
-3012 PLTVTIDT
+3012 
-3020 QITIDHIELVN
+3020 IDHIELVN

-3167 GTKEVLTATKGA
+3167 GTKEVLTATKDATGNWSVTPTGTWADGDYTLTVRVEDEAGNEKHSASLTVTVDTQITIDAIELVNDNGIPGDNMTNDAHPQFRVTVPGDVNEVSLSIDGGVTWVKATQSATPGVWNYTWPGTVPDGDYTLNVKATDNAGNTVTETLHFTIDTTLSVPVIVLNSADDTGVQGDNMTNRTQPTFALQHIDDDAVRVTVSVEHGGVTTTFDATKGTGGWSFTPTGAWADGDYTLSVSVEDKAGNTSHSASLTVTVDTQIAINNIELVNDSGIPDDNLTNNVRPHFQVTVPTDVNVVRLSIDGGKTWFNATQSATPGVWDYTWLADVGEGKHTLTVEATDKAGNQTTQKLDFIIDTMLSEPTIVLDSTDDSGTKGDNLTNANKPTFILGNIDADARYVTVEVQYGGTKEVLTATKGA

-3188 GTWADGDYTLTVRV
+3188 GTWADGDYMLTVRV

-3321 TPTIA
+3321 TPTIT

-3354 ADAHS
+3354 SDAQS

-3414 VVTVDTQTSITDIT
+3414 IVTVDTQTSITDIT

-3469 VSATQGIEGV
+3469 VSAAQGIEGV

-3619 QIAIDRIELVNDS
+3619 QIAIDHIELVNDS

-3716 ITLLTPTIE
+3716 ITLMTPTIE

-3847 PVFDIHQV
+3847 PVFDIRQV

-4305 SAELRIE
+4305 SAELKIE

-4526 AVDNITSVTTPRFVI
+4526 AVDNITSVTKPRFVI

-4553 RINGVSYS
+4553 RINGVSYP

-4619 DTGNSN
+4619 DTGSSN

-4719 DPSIDDQH
+4719 DPSIDDQY

-4738 FAEAFSTIMI
+4738 LAEAFSTIMI

-4832 PTLIGST
+4832 PTLIGNT
-4839 LPNTIVSIYVDGV
+4839 LPNAIVSIYVDGV

-5035 LTIRNPQGV
+5035 LTIRNPQGG

-5244 APILLQDDGTFNI
+5244 APILLQDDGKFNI

-5300 LITNHN
+5300 LITSHN

-5382 DNPAMVAGSDN
+5382 DNPVMIAGSDN

-5398 DSITSQTRPTFSIF
+5398 DSITSQTRPAFSIF

-5464 ATSKTLNFTIDTF
+5464 ATSKTLNFTIDTL

-5525 IINGLNVGEVWVNEK
+5525 IINGLNVGEVWVNDK

-5571 QEKYSIWVDTHIKVF
+5571 QEKYSIWVDTHIQVF

-5593 KSSSKTE
+5593 KSSSKTD
-5600 WWSNSDLITMRGTG
+5600 WWSNSSTITMRGMG

-5625 GVTLATAVVAATG
+5625 GVTLATAVVAANG
-5638 RWELS
+5638 QWELS
-5643 TDKLPEGTYDISL
+5643 TDQLPEGKYDITLS
-5656 VIEDSA
+5656 IEDNA
-5662 GNRWEDVR
+5662 GNRKEEVH

-5705 LIITDSEGNTY
+5705 LIITDSNGNTY

-5757 MKEVPVISLS
+5757 MKETPVISLS
-5767 PDSDSGTVGD
+5767 PDSDSGTAGD
-5777 NITRDKQPTF
+5777 NITRDNQPTF

-5873 SDSDNVTNHTQP
+5873 SDSDNVTNHNHTQP

-5903 THNGVTDIYQAT
+5903 THNGVTDTYQAT

-5961 TVTADSQHDDAS
+5961 TVTADSQHNDAS
-5973 DDATAT
+5973 DDATAI

-5993 ATHLRTEPS
+5993 ATHLRTVPS
-6002 AAEESVVKVTAYS
+6002 VAEESVVKETAYS

-6048 SIMFEGEEFTLPIT
+6048 SVMFEGEEFTLPII

-6080 MDVKFIDKDNDFL
+6080 MDVKYLDKDDDFL

-6105 ADIVNAMNVRGK
+6105 ADIVNAMNARGK

>member
-41 TPRGSVIIVNGAL
+41 TPHGSVIIVNGAL

-217 TGKSNSSKN
+217 TGKSNNSKN

-540 TNDSGIV
+540 TDDSGIV

-596 DSVEGINNL
+596 DSVEGVNNL

-622 YVIDTIAPVPPTV
+622 YVIDTVAPVPPTV
-635 SLEDYVVLP
+635 SLEDFVVLP

-1030 PDSDSGISD
+1030 PDSDSGIAD

-1114 IFDFTIDTTVSTPVI
+1114 VFDFTIDTTVSTPVI

-1378 TKGTGGWTF
+1378 TKGTGGWSF
-1387 TPPTSWADGDY
+1387 TPTGAWADGDY

-1433 NDSGIPDDNLTNNVR
+1433 NDSGIPNDNLTNNVR

-1479 TPGVWDYIWPDDVA
+1479 TPGAWDYIWPDDVA

-1501 EATDEAGNKAT
+1501 EATDKAGNKTT
-1512 QTLDFTIDTTLS
+1512 QELDFTIDTTLS

-1533 DDSGIAGDNITNV
+1533 DDSGIAGDNITSV

-1637 IPGDNLTNEARPH
+1637 IPDDNLTNEARPH

-1700 VEASDK
+1700 VEATDK

-1716 FTIDTILSEPT
+1716 FIIDTLLSEPT

-2022 ITIDHIELVNDSG
+2022 I
-2035 IPDDNLTNNVRPHF
+2035 
-2049 QVTVP
+2049 
-2054 TDVNV
+2054 
-2059 VRLSIDGGK
+2059 
-2068 TWFNAT
+2068 A
-2074 QSATPGVWDYTWLAD
+2074 
-2089 VGEGKHTLTVE
+2089 
-2100 ATDKA
+2100 
-2105 GNKTTQQLDF
+2105 
-2115 IIDTLLSEPTIVL
+2115 
-2128 DNTDDS
+2128 
-2134 GTKGDHLT
+2134 
-2142 NVNKPT
+2142 
-2148 FLLGNIDA
+2148 
-2156 DARYVTVEVQHGGTK
+2156 
-2171 EVLTATKDATGNW
+2171 
-2184 SVTPTGT
+2184 
-2191 WADGD
+2191 
-2196 YTLTV
+2196 
-2201 RVEDEAGNE
+2201 
-2210 KHSAS
+2210 
-2215 LTVTVD
+2215 
-2221 TQITIDVIELVNDNG
+2221 
-2236 IPGDNMTNDA
+2236 
-2246 HPQFRVT
+2246 
-2253 VPGDVNEVSLSIDGG
+2253 
-2268 VTWVKA
+2268 
-2274 TQSATPGVWNYTWP
+2274 
-2288 GTVPDGDYTLNVK
+2288 
-2301 ATDNA
+2301 
-2306 GNTVTETLHFTIDTT
+2306 
-2321 LSTPVI
+2321 
-2327 VLDSADDSG
+2327 
-2336 VHGDNMTNHTQP
+2336 
-2348 TFALQHIDDDAVRV
+2348 
-2362 TVSVEHGGVTT
+2362 
-2373 TFDATKDAG
+2373 
-2382 GWTFTPTGAWADGDY
+2382 
-2397 TLSVSVEDKAGNTSH
+2397 
-2412 SASLTVTVDTQIAIN
+2412 
-2427 NIELVN
+2427 
-2433 DSGIP
+2433 
-2438 DDNLTNNVRPHFQ
+2438 
-2451 VTVPTDVN
+2451 
-2459 VVRLSIDGGKTWFN
+2459 
-2473 ATQSATPGV
+2473 
-2482 WDYIWPDDVAD
+2482 
-2493 GGYTLTVEATDEAG
+2493 
-2507 NKATQTLDFT
+2507 
-2517 IDTTLSVPTLSL
+2517 
-2529 DSADDSGIAG
+2529 
-2539 DNITNVKTPGFTL
+2539 
-2552 NNIDTDVSRVI
+2552 
-2563 VEVMHNG
+2563 
-2570 IKQEVPLVQTGGQWR
+2570 
-2585 FAPTSDWADGD
+2585 
-2596 YILTVKVEDRAGNVK
+2596 
-2611 QSAPLT
+2611 
-2617 VTVDTH
+2617 
-2623 IAIDRIELVNDS
+2623 
-2635 GIPGDNLTNEARP
+2635 
-2648 HFQVTVPAD
+2648 
-2657 VNGVRLSID
+2657 
-2666 GGKTWFDATQSAT
+2666 
-2679 SGVWDYTWLTNVA
+2679 
-2692 NGPHTLM
+2692 
-2699 VEASDKAGNK
+2699 
-2709 TTQKLDFTI
+2709 
-2718 DTILSE
+2718 
-2724 PTITLDSADDS
+2724 
-2735 AAGDNITNVKMPGF
+2735 
-2749 TLGNIDADVTKVVVT
+2749 
-2764 VAHDGKNQQIELIK
+2764 
-2778 NGGVWRFTPGAA
+2778 
-2790 WTDGDYTLTVKVED
+2790 
-2804 KAGNTNYSAPLTV
+2804 
-2817 TIDTQTSI
+2817 
-2825 DRIELLNDTGIVG
+2825 
-2838 DNLTNEA
+2838 
-2845 RPQFHITVP
+2845 
-2854 TDVNSV
+2854 
-2860 QLSLDGG
+2860 
-2867 INWVNATLTSDG
+2867 
-2879 VWEYIW
+2879 
-2885 PTDLVENT
+2885 
-2893 YTLTVK
+2893 
-2899 ATDVAG
+2899 
-2905 NTATETLNFI
+2905 
-2915 IDTTLS
+2915 
-2921 TPTITLDSADDS
+2921 
-2933 GTANDNK
+2933 
-2940 TNVKT
+2940 
-2945 PGFIIGGIDSDVT
+2945 
-2958 QVVVQVMR
+2958 
-2966 DGHSEEVEL
+2966 
-2975 TQTNGQWRFVP
+2975 
-2986 GSAWTDGDYTLTVT
+2986 
-3000 VKDEAG
+3000 
-3006 NIRHSA
+3006 
-3012 PLTVTIDT
+3012 
-3020 QITIDHIELVN
+3020 IDHIELVN

-3167 GTKEVLTATKGA
+3167 GTKEVLTATKDATGNWSVTPTGTWADGDYTLTVRVEDDAGNVKYSASLMVTVDTQITIDVIELVNDSGTRGDNLTNDANPHFRITVPGDVNEVSLSIDGGVTWVKAMQSATPGVWNYTWPKTVADGDYTLTVKATDNAGNTVTRTLDFTIDTTLSTPVIVLDSADDSGVHGDNMTNRTQPTFALQQIDDDAVRVTVSVEHGGVTTTFDATKDAGGWTFTPTGAWADGDYTLSVSVEDKAGNTSHSASLTVTVDTQIAINNIELVNDSGIPDDNLTNNVRPHFQVTVPTDVNVVRLSIDGGKTWFNATQSATPGVWDYTWLADVGEGKHTLTVEATDKAGNQTTQKLDFIIDTMLSEPTIVLDSTDDSGTKGDNLTNANKPTFILGNIDADARYVTVEVQYGGTKEVLTATKGA

-3268 TWVRA
+3268 TWGRA

-3321 TPTIA
+3321 TPTIT

-3354 ADAHS
+3354 SDAQS

-3414 VVTVDTQTSITDIT
+3414 IVTVDTQTSITDIT
-3428 LVNDHGVPDDNL
+3428 LANDHGVPDDNL

-3469 VSATQGIEGV
+3469 VSAAQGIEGV

-3716 ITLLTPTIE
+3716 ITLMTPTIE

-3847 PVFDIHQV
+3847 PVFDIRQV

-4305 SAELRIE
+4305 SAELKIE

-4526 AVDNITSVTTPRFVI
+4526 AVDNITSVTKPRFVI

-4553 RINGVSYS
+4553 RINGVSYP

-4832 PTLIGST
+4832 PTLVGNT

-5398 DSITSQTRPTFSIF
+5398 DSITSQTRPTFSIS

-5464 ATSKTLNFTIDTF
+5464 ATSKTLNFTIDTL

-5571 QEKYSIWVDTHIKVF
+5571 QEKYSIWVDTHIQVF

-5593 KSSSKTE
+5593 KSSSKTD
-5600 WWSNSDLITMRGTG
+5600 WWSNSSTITMRGMG

-5625 GVTLATAVVAATG
+5625 GVTLATAVVAANG
-5638 RWELS
+5638 QWELS
-5643 TDKLPEGTYDISL
+5643 TDQLPEGKYDITLS
-5656 VIEDSA
+5656 IEDNA
-5662 GNRWEDVR
+5662 GNRKEEVH

-5705 LIITDSEGNTY
+5705 LIITDSNGNTY

-5777 NITRDKQPTF
+5777 DITRDKQPTF

-5926 AAWNDGNY
+5926 AAWNDGTY

-5961 TVTADSQHDDAS
+5961 TVTADSQHNDAS

-5993 ATHLRTEPS
+5993 ATHLRTVPS
-6002 AAEESVVKVTAYS
+6002 VAEESVVKETAYS

-6048 SIMFEGEEFTLPIT
+6048 SVMFEGEEFTLPIT

-6105 ADIVNAMNVRGK
+6105 ADIVNAMNARGK

>member
-241 VTLALAAESNSGSK
+241 VTLALATESNSGSK

-622 YVIDTIAPVPPTV
+622 YVIDTVAPVPPTV
-635 SLEDYVVLP
+635 SLEDFVVLP

-1030 PDSDSGISD
+1030 PDSDSGVSD

-1054 IDPDIISVQVWDAM
+1054 IDPDIISVQVWDAA

-1114 IFDFTIDTTVSTPVI
+1114 VFDFTIDTTVSTPVI

-1201 TVKVEDKAGNTNY
+1201 TVKVEDKAGNTSY

-1378 TKGTGGWTF
+1378 TKGTGGWSF
-1387 TPPTSWADGDY
+1387 TPTGAWADGDY

-1433 NDSGIPDDNLTNNVR
+1433 NDSGIPNDNLTNNVR

-1479 TPGVWDYIWPDDVA
+1479 TPGAWDYIWPDDVA

-1501 EATDEAGNKAT
+1501 EATDKAGNKTT
-1512 QTLDFTIDTTLS
+1512 QELDFTIDTTLS

-1686 TWLTNVA
+1686 AWLTNVA

-2128 DNTDDS
+2128 DSTDDS
-2134 GTKGDHLT
+2134 GTKGDNLT

-2321 LSTPVI
+2321 LSVPVI
-2327 VLDSADDSG
+2327 VLNSADDTG
-2336 VHGDNMTNHTQP
+2336 VQGDNMTNSTQP

-2373 TFDATKDAG
+2373 TFDATKGTG
-2382 GWTFTPTGAWADGDY
+2382 GWSFTPTGAWADGDY

-2451 VTVPTDVN
+2451 VKVPMDVN
-2459 VVRLSIDGGKTWFN
+2459 
-2473 ATQSATPGV
+2473 
-2482 WDYIWPDDVAD
+2482 
-2493 GGYTLTVEATDEAG
+2493 E
-2507 NKATQTLDFT
+2507 
-2517 IDTTLSVPTLSL
+2517 
-2529 DSADDSGIAG
+2529 
-2539 DNITNVKTPGFTL
+2539 
-2552 NNIDTDVSRVI
+2552 
-2563 VEVMHNG
+2563 
-2570 IKQEVPLVQTGGQWR
+2570 
-2585 FAPTSDWADGD
+2585 
-2596 YILTVKVEDRAGNVK
+2596 
-2611 QSAPLT
+2611 
-2617 VTVDTH
+2617 
-2623 IAIDRIELVNDS
+2623 
-2635 GIPGDNLTNEARP
+2635 
-2648 HFQVTVPAD
+2648 
-2657 VNGVRLSID
+2657 
-2666 GGKTWFDATQSAT
+2666 
-2679 SGVWDYTWLTNVA
+2679 
-2692 NGPHTLM
+2692 
-2699 VEASDKAGNK
+2699 
-2709 TTQKLDFTI
+2709 
-2718 DTILSE
+2718 
-2724 PTITLDSADDS
+2724 
-2735 AAGDNITNVKMPGF
+2735 
-2749 TLGNIDADVTKVVVT
+2749 
-2764 VAHDGKNQQIELIK
+2764 
-2778 NGGVWRFTPGAA
+2778 
-2790 WTDGDYTLTVKVED
+2790 
-2804 KAGNTNYSAPLTV
+2804 
-2817 TIDTQTSI
+2817 
-2825 DRIELLNDTGIVG
+2825 
-2838 DNLTNEA
+2838 
-2845 RPQFHITVP
+2845 
-2854 TDVNSV
+2854 
-2860 QLSLDGG
+2860 
-2867 INWVNATLTSDG
+2867 
-2879 VWEYIW
+2879 
-2885 PTDLVENT
+2885 
-2893 YTLTVK
+2893 
-2899 ATDVAG
+2899 
-2905 NTATETLNFI
+2905 
-2915 IDTTLS
+2915 
-2921 TPTITLDSADDS
+2921 
-2933 GTANDNK
+2933 
-2940 TNVKT
+2940 
-2945 PGFIIGGIDSDVT
+2945 
-2958 QVVVQVMR
+2958 
-2966 DGHSEEVEL
+2966 
-2975 TQTNGQWRFVP
+2975 
-2986 GSAWTDGDYTLTVT
+2986 
-3000 VKDEAG
+3000 
-3006 NIRHSA
+3006 
-3012 PLTVTIDT
+3012 
-3020 QITIDHIELVN
+3020 
-3031 DSGIPDDNLTN
+3031 
-3042 NVRPHFQVTVPTDVN
+3042 
-3057 VVRLS
+3057 VRLS

-3104 GNKTTQQLD
+3104 GNQTTQKLD

-3127 DNTDDSGTKGD
+3127 DSTDDSGTKGD
-3138 NLTNVNKPTF
+3138 NLTNANKPTF
-3148 LLGNIDADARY
+3148 ILGNIDADARY
-3159 VTVEVQHG
+3159 VTVEVQYG

-3321 TPTIA
+3321 TPTIT

-3354 ADAHS
+3354 SDAQS

-3414 VVTVDTQTSITDIT
+3414 IVTVDTQTSITDIT

-3469 VSATQGIEGV
+3469 VSAAQGIEGV

-3619 QIAIDRIELVNDS
+3619 QIAIDHIELVNDS

-3716 ITLLTPTIE
+3716 ITLMTPTIE

-3847 PVFDIHQV
+3847 PVFDIRQV

-4526 AVDNITSVTTPRFVI
+4526 AVDNITSVTKPRFVI

-4553 RINGVSYS
+4553 RINGVSYP

-4832 PTLIGST
+4832 PTLVGNT
-4839 LPNTIVSIYVDGV
+4839 LPNAIVSIYVDGV

-4961 LPALGNDGNYELTF
+4961 LPALGNDGNYVLTF

-5300 LITNHN
+5300 LITSHN

-5382 DNPAMVAGSDN
+5382 DNPVMMAGSDN

-5398 DSITSQTRPTFSIF
+5398 DSITSQTRPAFSIY

-5464 ATSKTLNFTIDTF
+5464 ATSKTLNFTIDTL

-5525 IINGLNVGEVWVNEK
+5525 IINGLNVGEVWVNDK

-5571 QEKYSIWVDTHIKVF
+5571 QEKYSIWVDTHIQVF

-5593 KSSSKTE
+5593 KSSSKTD
-5600 WWSNSDLITMRGTG
+5600 WWSNSSTITMRGMG

-5625 GVTLATAVVAATG
+5625 GVTLATAVVAANG
-5638 RWELS
+5638 QWELS
-5643 TDKLPEGTYDISL
+5643 TDQLPEGKYDITLS
-5656 VIEDSA
+5656 IEDNA
-5662 GNRWEDVR
+5662 GNRKEEVH

-5705 LIITDSEGNTY
+5705 LIITDSNGNTY

-5742 VDAIGNRSDDVPLDI
+5742 VDAIGNRSDDVSLDI

-5863 ALAAGEDNGA
+5863 ALAAGEDNGV

-5903 THNGVTDIYQAT
+5903 THNGVTDTYQAT

-5926 AAWNDGNY
+5926 AAWNDGTY

-5961 TVTADSQHDDAS
+5961 TVTAVTADSQHDDAS

-5993 ATHLRTEPS
+5993 ATHLRTVPS
-6002 AAEESVVKVTAYS
+6002 AAEESVVKETAYS

-6105 ADIVNAMNVRGK
+6105 ADIVNAMNARGK

>member
-41 TPRGSVIIVNGAL
+41 TPHGSVIIVNGAL

-118 KKQLDDAENA
+118 KKQLDEAENA

-448 KNDNITNSTLPTF
+448 KNDSITNSTLPTF

-540 TNDSGIV
+540 TDDSGIV

-596 DSVEGINNL
+596 DSVEGVNNL

-622 YVIDTIAPVPPTV
+622 YVIDTVAPVPPTV
-635 SLEDYVVLP
+635 SLEDFVVLP

-1054 IDPDIISVQVWDAM
+1054 IDPDIISVQVWDAA

-1114 IFDFTIDTTVSTPVI
+1114 VFDFTIDTTVSTPVI

-1187 FIPGNTWADGSYTL
+1187 FTPGNTWADGSYTL

-1236 SGVKGDNMTND
+1236 SGVKGDNMTNN

-1328 VLDSADDTGI
+1328 VLNSADDTGV

-1343 TNSTQPTFALQH
+1343 TNS
-1355 IDDDAVRV
+1355 
-1363 TVSVEHGGVT
+1363 
-1373 TTFDA
+1373 
-1378 TKGTGGWTF
+1378 
-1387 TPPTSWADGDY
+1387 
-1398 TLSVSVEDKAGNTSH
+1398 
-1413 SASLTV
+1413 
-1419 TVDTQIAINNIELV
+1419 
-1433 NDSGIPDDNLTNNVR
+1433 
-1448 PHFQVTVPTDVNV
+1448 
-1461 VRLSIDGGK
+1461 
-1470 TWFNATQSA
+1470 
-1479 TPGVWDYIWPDDVA
+1479 
-1493 DGGYTLTV
+1493 
-1501 EATDEAGNKAT
+1501 
-1512 QTLDFTIDTTLS
+1512 
-1524 VPTLSLDSA
+1524 
-1533 DDSGIAGDNITNV
+1533 
-1546 KTPGFTLN
+1546 
-1554 NIDTDVSRV
+1554 
-1563 IVEVMHNGIKQEVP
+1563 
-1577 LVQTGGQWRFAP
+1577 
-1589 TSDWADGDYILTV
+1589 
-1602 KVEDRA
+1602 
-1608 GNVKQSA
+1608 
-1615 PLTVTVDT
+1615 
-1623 HIAIDRIELVNDSG
+1623 
-1637 IPGDNLTNEARPH
+1637 
-1650 FQVTVPADVNGVRL
+1650 
-1664 SIDGGKT
+1664 
-1671 WFDATQSATSGVWDY
+1671 
-1686 TWLTNVA
+1686 
-1693 NGPHTLM
+1693 
-1700 VEASDK
+1700 
-1706 AGNKTTQKLD
+1706 
-1716 FTIDTILSEPT
+1716 
-1727 ITLDSADDSAA
+1727 
-1738 GDNITNVKMPGFTL
+1738 
-1752 GNIDADVTK
+1752 
-1761 VVVTVAHDGKNQ
+1761 
-1773 QIELIKNGGVW
+1773 
-1784 RFTPGAAWTDGDYT
+1784 
-1798 LTVKVEDKAG
+1798 
-1808 NTNYSAPLTVTIDT
+1808 
-1822 QTSIDR
+1822 
-1828 IELLNDTG
+1828 
-1836 IVGDNLTNEAR
+1836 
-1847 PQFHI
+1847 
-1852 TVPTDVNSVQL
+1852 
-1863 SLDGGIN
+1863 
-1870 WVNATLTSDGVW
+1870 
-1882 EYIWPTDLV
+1882 
-1891 ENTYTLT
+1891 
-1898 VKATDVAGNTA
+1898 
-1909 TETLN
+1909 
-1914 FIIDTTLSTPTI
+1914 
-1926 TLDSADD
+1926 
-1933 SGTANDNKTNVKTPG
+1933 
-1948 FIIGGI
+1948 
-1954 DSDVTQVVVQVMRDG
+1954 
-1969 HSEEVELTQT
+1969 
-1979 NGQWRFV
+1979 
-1986 PGSAWTDGDYTL
+1986 
-1998 TVTVK
+1998 
-2003 DEAGN
+2003 
-2008 IRHSAPLTVTIDTQ
+2008 
-2022 ITIDHIELVNDSG
+2022 
-2035 IPDDNLTNNVRPHF
+2035 
-2049 QVTVP
+2049 
-2054 TDVNV
+2054 
-2059 VRLSIDGGK
+2059 
-2068 TWFNAT
+2068 
-2074 QSATPGVWDYTWLAD
+2074 
-2089 VGEGKHTLTVE
+2089 
-2100 ATDKA
+2100 
-2105 GNKTTQQLDF
+2105 
-2115 IIDTLLSEPTIVL
+2115 
-2128 DNTDDS
+2128 
-2134 GTKGDHLT
+2134 
-2142 NVNKPT
+2142 
-2148 FLLGNIDA
+2148 
-2156 DARYVTVEVQHGGTK
+2156 
-2171 EVLTATKDATGNW
+2171 
-2184 SVTPTGT
+2184 
-2191 WADGD
+2191 
-2196 YTLTV
+2196 
-2201 RVEDEAGNE
+2201 
-2210 KHSAS
+2210 
-2215 LTVTVD
+2215 
-2221 TQITIDVIELVNDNG
+2221 
-2236 IPGDNMTNDA
+2236 
-2246 HPQFRVT
+2246 
-2253 VPGDVNEVSLSIDGG
+2253 
-2268 VTWVKA
+2268 
-2274 TQSATPGVWNYTWP
+2274 
-2288 GTVPDGDYTLNVK
+2288 
-2301 ATDNA
+2301 
-2306 GNTVTETLHFTIDTT
+2306 
-2321 LSTPVI
+2321 
-2327 VLDSADDSG
+2327 
-2336 VHGDNMTNHTQP
+2336 
-2348 TFALQHIDDDAVRV
+2348 
-2362 TVSVEHGGVTT
+2362 
-2373 TFDATKDAG
+2373 
-2382 GWTFTPTGAWADGDY
+2382 
-2397 TLSVSVEDKAGNTSH
+2397 
-2412 SASLTVTVDTQIAIN
+2412 
-2427 NIELVN
+2427 
-2433 DSGIP
+2433 
-2438 DDNLTNNVRPHFQ
+2438 
-2451 VTVPTDVN
+2451 
-2459 VVRLSIDGGKTWFN
+2459 
-2473 ATQSATPGV
+2473 
-2482 WDYIWPDDVAD
+2482 
-2493 GGYTLTVEATDEAG
+2493 
-2507 NKATQTLDFT
+2507 
-2517 IDTTLSVPTLSL
+2517 
-2529 DSADDSGIAG
+2529 
-2539 DNITNVKTPGFTL
+2539 
-2552 NNIDTDVSRVI
+2552 
-2563 VEVMHNG
+2563 
-2570 IKQEVPLVQTGGQWR
+2570 
-2585 FAPTSDWADGD
+2585 
-2596 YILTVKVEDRAGNVK
+2596 
-2611 QSAPLT
+2611 
-2617 VTVDTH
+2617 
-2623 IAIDRIELVNDS
+2623 
-2635 GIPGDNLTNEARP
+2635 
-2648 HFQVTVPAD
+2648 
-2657 VNGVRLSID
+2657 
-2666 GGKTWFDATQSAT
+2666 
-2679 SGVWDYTWLTNVA
+2679 
-2692 NGPHTLM
+2692 
-2699 VEASDKAGNK
+2699 
-2709 TTQKLDFTI
+2709 
-2718 DTILSE
+2718 
-2724 PTITLDSADDS
+2724 
-2735 AAGDNITNVKMPGF
+2735 
-2749 TLGNIDADVTKVVVT
+2749 
-2764 VAHDGKNQQIELIK
+2764 
-2778 NGGVWRFTPGAA
+2778 
-2790 WTDGDYTLTVKVED
+2790 
-2804 KAGNTNYSAPLTV
+2804 
-2817 TIDTQTSI
+2817 
-2825 DRIELLNDTGIVG
+2825 
-2838 DNLTNEA
+2838 
-2845 RPQFHITVP
+2845 
-2854 TDVNSV
+2854 
-2860 QLSLDGG
+2860 
-2867 INWVNATLTSDG
+2867 
-2879 VWEYIW
+2879 
-2885 PTDLVENT
+2885 
-2893 YTLTVK
+2893 
-2899 ATDVAG
+2899 
-2905 NTATETLNFI
+2905 
-2915 IDTTLS
+2915 
-2921 TPTITLDSADDS
+2921 
-2933 GTANDNK
+2933 
-2940 TNVKT
+2940 
-2945 PGFIIGGIDSDVT
+2945 
-2958 QVVVQVMR
+2958 
-2966 DGHSEEVEL
+2966 
-2975 TQTNGQWRFVP
+2975 
-2986 GSAWTDGDYTLTVT
+2986 
-3000 VKDEAG
+3000 
-3006 NIRHSA
+3006 
-3012 PLTVTIDT
+3012 
-3020 QITIDHIELVN
+3020 
-3031 DSGIPDDNLTN
+3031 
-3042 NVRPHFQVTVPTDVN
+3042 
-3057 VVRLS
+3057 
-3062 IDGGKTWFNAT
+3062 
-3073 QSATPGVWDYTWLA
+3073 
-3087 DVGEGKHTLTV
+3087 
-3098 EATDKA
+3098 
-3104 GNKTTQQLD
+3104 
-3113 FIIDTLLSEPTIVL
+3113 
-3127 DNTDDSGTKGD
+3127 
-3138 NLTNVNKPTF
+3138 
-3148 LLGNIDADARY
+3148 
-3159 VTVEVQHG
+3159 
-3167 GTKEVLTATKGA
+3167 
-3179 TGIWSVTPT
+3179 
-3188 GTWADGDYTLTVRV
+3188 
-3202 EDDAGNVKYSAPLT
+3202 
-3216 VTVDTQITI
+3216 
-3225 DVIELVNDNGI
+3225 
-3236 PGDNLTNDVRPHFRV
+3236 
-3251 TVPGDVNE
+3251 
-3259 VRLSIDGGN
+3259 
-3268 TWVRA
+3268 
-3273 TQGTAGIWDY
+3273 
-3283 TWPKDVTDGLHTLT
+3283 
-3297 VEATDKAGNKTTQ
+3297 
-3310 TLDFTIDTRLS
+3310 
-3321 TPTIA
+3321 
-3326 MDSRD
+3326 
-3331 DTGAIGDHITSVK
+3331 
-3344 RPGFTIGNID
+3344 
-3354 ADAHS
+3354 
-3359 VILRITQGGN
+3359 
-3369 SQEVTLTQVGG
+3369 
-3380 QWRFTPDADWAD
+3380 
-3392 GSYTLTVEVTD
+3392 
-3403 NAGNV
+3403 
-3408 RQSTPL
+3408 
-3414 VVTVDTQTSITDIT
+3414 
-3428 LVNDHGVPDDNL
+3428 
-3440 TNSTRPQFEITV
+3440 
-3452 PADVNSVQLS
+3452 
-3462 IDGGANW
+3462 
-3469 VSATQGIEGV
+3469 
-3479 WGYTWPTD
+3479 
-3487 MGDGK
+3487 
-3492 HTLTVMVTD
+3492 
-3501 RAGNTATQT
+3501 
-3510 LEFFIDTRLS
+3510 
-3520 TPTIALDSTD
+3520 
-3530 DTGTPGDDMTNRT
+3530 T

-3619 QIAIDRIELVNDS
+3619 QIAIDHIELVNDS

-3695 TVEVTD
+3695 IVEVTD
-3701 GAGNKMTE
+3701 GAGNKMTG
-3709 TLNFTID
+3709 TLDFTID

-3742 VTQPVF
+3742 VTQPIF

-3847 PVFDIHQV
+3847 PVFDIRQV

-3912 SAPFEVRIDTTTT
+3912 SAPLEVRIDTTTT

-3957 VVQVRVTLDGGANW
+3957 VIQVRVTLDGGANW

-4181 NVGSALPDGQHT
+4181 NVGSALPDGKHT

-4305 SAELRIE
+4305 SAELQIE

-4526 AVDNITSVTTPRFVI
+4526 AVDNITSVTKPRFVI

-4553 RINGVSYS
+4553 RINGVSYP

-4619 DTGNSN
+4619 DTGSSN

-4657 REVLKQT
+4657 REVLKHT

-4719 DPSIDDQH
+4719 DPSIDDQY

-4738 FAEAFSTIMI
+4738 LAEAFSTIMI

-4832 PTLIGST
+4832 PTLVGNT
-4839 LPNTIVSIYVDGV
+4839 LPNAIVSIYVDGV

-4961 LPALGNDGNYELTF
+4961 LPALGNDGNYVLTF

-5082 QKEILI
+5082 QKDILI

-5300 LITNHN
+5300 LITSHN

-5382 DNPAMVAGSDN
+5382 DNPVMMAGSDN

-5398 DSITSQTRPTFSIF
+5398 DSITSQTRPAFSIY

-5464 ATSKTLNFTIDTF
+5464 ATSKTLNFTIDTL

-5525 IINGLNVGEVWVNEK
+5525 IINGLNVGEVWVNDK

-5571 QEKYSIWVDTHIKVF
+5571 QEKYSIWVDTHIQVF

-5593 KSSSKTE
+5593 KSSSKTD
-5600 WWSNSDLITMRGTG
+5600 WWSNSSTITMRGMG

-5625 GVTLATAVVAATG
+5625 GVTLATAVVAANG
-5638 RWELS
+5638 QWELS
-5643 TDKLPEGTYDISL
+5643 TDQLPEGKYDITLS
-5656 VIEDSA
+5656 IEDNA
-5662 GNRWEDVR
+5662 GNRKEEVH

-5705 LIITDSEGNTY
+5705 LIITDSNGNTY

-5757 MKEVPVISLS
+5757 MKETPVISLS

-5777 NITRDKQPTF
+5777 NITRDNQPTF

-5863 ALAAGEDNGA
+5863 ALAAGEGNGA
-5873 SDSDNVTNHTQP
+5873 SDSDNVTNHNHTQP

-5926 AAWNDGNY
+5926 AAWNDGTY
-5934 TLSVTVVDRAGNSQQ
+5934 TLSVTVVDRAGNSLQ
-5949 SASLAVTVDSTV
+5949 SASLEVTVDSTV

-5973 DDATAT
+5973 DDATPT

-5993 ATHLRTEPS
+5993 ATHLRTVPS
-6002 AAEESVVKVTAYS
+6002 AAEESVVKETAYS

-6048 SIMFEGEEFTLPIT
+6048 SVMFEGEEFTLPIT

-6080 MDVKFIDKDNDFL
+6080 MDVKFLDKDDDFL

-6105 ADIVNAMNVRGK
+6105 ADIVNAMNARGK

-6137 AIDVFAVNEVTL
+6137 AIEVFAVNEVTL

>member
-710 GNKSSTVKYSFTIQT
+710 GNKSSTVKYYFTIQT

-2128 DNTDDS
+2128 DSTDDS

-2427 NIELVN
+2427 N
-2433 DSGIP
+2433 
-2438 DDNLTNNVRPHFQ
+2438 
-2451 VTVPTDVN
+2451 
-2459 VVRLSIDGGKTWFN
+2459 
-2473 ATQSATPGV
+2473 
-2482 WDYIWPDDVAD
+2482 
-2493 GGYTLTVEATDEAG
+2493 
-2507 NKATQTLDFT
+2507 
-2517 IDTTLSVPTLSL
+2517 
-2529 DSADDSGIAG
+2529 
-2539 DNITNVKTPGFTL
+2539 
-2552 NNIDTDVSRVI
+2552 
-2563 VEVMHNG
+2563 
-2570 IKQEVPLVQTGGQWR
+2570 
-2585 FAPTSDWADGD
+2585 
-2596 YILTVKVEDRAGNVK
+2596 
-2611 QSAPLT
+2611 
-2617 VTVDTH
+2617 
-2623 IAIDRIELVNDS
+2623 
-2635 GIPGDNLTNEARP
+2635 
-2648 HFQVTVPAD
+2648 
-2657 VNGVRLSID
+2657 
-2666 GGKTWFDATQSAT
+2666 
-2679 SGVWDYTWLTNVA
+2679 
-2692 NGPHTLM
+2692 
-2699 VEASDKAGNK
+2699 
-2709 TTQKLDFTI
+2709 
-2718 DTILSE
+2718 
-2724 PTITLDSADDS
+2724 
-2735 AAGDNITNVKMPGF
+2735 
-2749 TLGNIDADVTKVVVT
+2749 
-2764 VAHDGKNQQIELIK
+2764 
-2778 NGGVWRFTPGAA
+2778 
-2790 WTDGDYTLTVKVED
+2790 
-2804 KAGNTNYSAPLTV
+2804 
-2817 TIDTQTSI
+2817 
-2825 DRIELLNDTGIVG
+2825 
-2838 DNLTNEA
+2838 
-2845 RPQFHITVP
+2845 
-2854 TDVNSV
+2854 
-2860 QLSLDGG
+2860 
-2867 INWVNATLTSDG
+2867 
-2879 VWEYIW
+2879 
-2885 PTDLVENT
+2885 
-2893 YTLTVK
+2893 
-2899 ATDVAG
+2899 
-2905 NTATETLNFI
+2905 
-2915 IDTTLS
+2915 
-2921 TPTITLDSADDS
+2921 
-2933 GTANDNK
+2933 
-2940 TNVKT
+2940 
-2945 PGFIIGGIDSDVT
+2945 
-2958 QVVVQVMR
+2958 
-2966 DGHSEEVEL
+2966 
-2975 TQTNGQWRFVP
+2975 
-2986 GSAWTDGDYTLTVT
+2986 
-3000 VKDEAG
+3000 
-3006 NIRHSA
+3006 
-3012 PLTVTIDT
+3012 
-3020 QITIDHIELVN
+3020 IELVN

-3934 TGVQNDQLTN
+3934 TGEQNDQLTN

-4553 RINGVSYS
+4553 RINGVSYP

>member
-41 TPRGSVIIVNGAL
+41 TPHGSVIIVNGAL

-540 TNDSGIV
+540 TDDSGIV

-596 DSVEGINNL
+596 DSVEGVNNL

-622 YVIDTIAPVPPTV
+622 YVIDTVAPVPPTV
-635 SLEDYVVLP
+635 SLEDFVVLP

-1030 PDSDSGISD
+1030 PDSDSGIAD

-1114 IFDFTIDTTVSTPVI
+1114 VFDFTIDTTVSTPVI

-1378 TKGTGGWTF
+1378 TKGTGGWSF
-1387 TPPTSWADGDY
+1387 TPTGAWADGDY

-1433 NDSGIPDDNLTNNVR
+1433 NDSGIPNDNLTNNVR

-1479 TPGVWDYIWPDDVA
+1479 TPGAWDYIWPDDVA

-1501 EATDEAGNKAT
+1501 EATDKAGNKTT
-1512 QTLDFTIDTTLS
+1512 QELDFTIDTTLS

-1623 HIAIDRIELVNDSG
+1623 HIAIDRIELINDSG

-2128 DNTDDS
+2128 DSTDDS
-2134 GTKGDHLT
+2134 GTKGDNLT

-2321 LSTPVI
+2321 LSVPVI
-2327 VLDSADDSG
+2327 VLNSADDTG
-2336 VHGDNMTNHTQP
+2336 VQGDNMTNSTQP

-2373 TFDATKDAG
+2373 TFDATKGVG
-2382 GWTFTPTGAWADGDY
+2382 GWSFTPTGAWADGDY

-2451 VTVPTDVN
+2451 VKVPTDVN
-2459 VVRLSIDGGKTWFN
+2459 
-2473 ATQSATPGV
+2473 
-2482 WDYIWPDDVAD
+2482 
-2493 GGYTLTVEATDEAG
+2493 E
-2507 NKATQTLDFT
+2507 
-2517 IDTTLSVPTLSL
+2517 
-2529 DSADDSGIAG
+2529 
-2539 DNITNVKTPGFTL
+2539 
-2552 NNIDTDVSRVI
+2552 
-2563 VEVMHNG
+2563 
-2570 IKQEVPLVQTGGQWR
+2570 
-2585 FAPTSDWADGD
+2585 
-2596 YILTVKVEDRAGNVK
+2596 
-2611 QSAPLT
+2611 
-2617 VTVDTH
+2617 
-2623 IAIDRIELVNDS
+2623 
-2635 GIPGDNLTNEARP
+2635 
-2648 HFQVTVPAD
+2648 
-2657 VNGVRLSID
+2657 
-2666 GGKTWFDATQSAT
+2666 
-2679 SGVWDYTWLTNVA
+2679 
-2692 NGPHTLM
+2692 
-2699 VEASDKAGNK
+2699 
-2709 TTQKLDFTI
+2709 
-2718 DTILSE
+2718 
-2724 PTITLDSADDS
+2724 
-2735 AAGDNITNVKMPGF
+2735 
-2749 TLGNIDADVTKVVVT
+2749 
-2764 VAHDGKNQQIELIK
+2764 
-2778 NGGVWRFTPGAA
+2778 
-2790 WTDGDYTLTVKVED
+2790 
-2804 KAGNTNYSAPLTV
+2804 
-2817 TIDTQTSI
+2817 
-2825 DRIELLNDTGIVG
+2825 
-2838 DNLTNEA
+2838 
-2845 RPQFHITVP
+2845 
-2854 TDVNSV
+2854 
-2860 QLSLDGG
+2860 
-2867 INWVNATLTSDG
+2867 
-2879 VWEYIW
+2879 
-2885 PTDLVENT
+2885 
-2893 YTLTVK
+2893 
-2899 ATDVAG
+2899 
-2905 NTATETLNFI
+2905 
-2915 IDTTLS
+2915 
-2921 TPTITLDSADDS
+2921 
-2933 GTANDNK
+2933 
-2940 TNVKT
+2940 
-2945 PGFIIGGIDSDVT
+2945 
-2958 QVVVQVMR
+2958 
-2966 DGHSEEVEL
+2966 
-2975 TQTNGQWRFVP
+2975 
-2986 GSAWTDGDYTLTVT
+2986 
-3000 VKDEAG
+3000 
-3006 NIRHSA
+3006 
-3012 PLTVTIDT
+3012 
-3020 QITIDHIELVN
+3020 
-3031 DSGIPDDNLTN
+3031 
-3042 NVRPHFQVTVPTDVN
+3042 
-3057 VVRLS
+3057 VRLS

-3087 DVGEGKHTLTV
+3087 DVGEGKHILTV

-3104 GNKTTQQLD
+3104 GNQTTQKLD
-3113 FIIDTLLSEPTIVL
+3113 FIIDTMLSEPTIVL
-3127 DNTDDSGTKGD
+3127 DSTDDSGTKGD
-3138 NLTNVNKPTF
+3138 NLTNANKPTF
-3148 LLGNIDADARY
+3148 ILGNIDADARY
-3159 VTVEVQHG
+3159 VTVEVQYG

-3321 TPTIA
+3321 TPTIT

-3354 ADAHS
+3354 SDAQS

-3414 VVTVDTQTSITDIT
+3414 IVTVDTQTSITDIT

-3469 VSATQGIEGV
+3469 VSAAQGIEGV

-3619 QIAIDRIELVNDS
+3619 QIAIDHIELVNDS

-3716 ITLLTPTIE
+3716 ITLMTPTIE

-3847 PVFDIHQV
+3847 PVFDIRQV

-4262 IDGRDYTIENTGGN
+4262 IDGRDYTIENTGEN

-4305 SAELRIE
+4305 SAELKIE

-4526 AVDNITSVTTPRFVI
+4526 AVDNITSVTKPRFVI

-4553 RINGVSYS
+4553 RINGVSYP

-4891 LRSTAVDVTID
+4891 LRSTAVDLTID

-5300 LITNHN
+5300 LITSHN

-5382 DNPAMVAGSDN
+5382 DNPVMMAGSDN

-5398 DSITSQTRPTFSIF
+5398 DSITSQTRPAFSIY

-5464 ATSKTLNFTIDTF
+5464 ATSKTLNFTIDTL

-5525 IINGLNVGEVWVNEK
+5525 IINGLNVGEVWVNDK

-5571 QEKYSIWVDTHIKVF
+5571 QEKYSIWVDTHIQVF

-5593 KSSSKTE
+5593 KSSSKTD
-5600 WWSNSDLITMRGTG
+5600 WWSNSSTITMRGMG

-5625 GVTLATAVVAATG
+5625 GVTLATAVVAANG
-5638 RWELS
+5638 QWELS
-5643 TDKLPEGTYDISL
+5643 TDQLPEGKYDITLS
-5656 VIEDSA
+5656 IEDNA
-5662 GNRWEDVR
+5662 GNRKEEVH

-5705 LIITDSEGNTY
+5705 LIITDSNGNTY

-5926 AAWNDGNY
+5926 AAWNDGTY

-5961 TVTADSQHDDAS
+5961 TVTADSQHNDAS

-5993 ATHLRTEPS
+5993 ATHLRTVPS
-6002 AAEESVVKVTAYS
+6002 VAEESVVKETAYS

-6031 SQTPSFE
+6031 SQTPSFK

-6048 SIMFEGEEFTLPIT
+6048 SVMFEGEEFTLPIT

-6080 MDVKFIDKDNDFL
+6080 MDVKFIDKDDDFL

-6105 ADIVNAMNVRGK
+6105 ADIVNAMNARGK
-6117 TEDDINDSP
+6117 AEDDINDSP

>member
-878 DDGVWNFQFTTALSD
+878 DDGVWNFQFTTVLSD

-2128 DNTDDS
+2128 DSTDDS

-2427 NIELVN
+2427 N
-2433 DSGIP
+2433 
-2438 DDNLTNNVRPHFQ
+2438 
-2451 VTVPTDVN
+2451 
-2459 VVRLSIDGGKTWFN
+2459 
-2473 ATQSATPGV
+2473 
-2482 WDYIWPDDVAD
+2482 
-2493 GGYTLTVEATDEAG
+2493 
-2507 NKATQTLDFT
+2507 
-2517 IDTTLSVPTLSL
+2517 
-2529 DSADDSGIAG
+2529 
-2539 DNITNVKTPGFTL
+2539 
-2552 NNIDTDVSRVI
+2552 
-2563 VEVMHNG
+2563 
-2570 IKQEVPLVQTGGQWR
+2570 
-2585 FAPTSDWADGD
+2585 
-2596 YILTVKVEDRAGNVK
+2596 
-2611 QSAPLT
+2611 
-2617 VTVDTH
+2617 
-2623 IAIDRIELVNDS
+2623 
-2635 GIPGDNLTNEARP
+2635 
-2648 HFQVTVPAD
+2648 
-2657 VNGVRLSID
+2657 
-2666 GGKTWFDATQSAT
+2666 
-2679 SGVWDYTWLTNVA
+2679 
-2692 NGPHTLM
+2692 
-2699 VEASDKAGNK
+2699 
-2709 TTQKLDFTI
+2709 
-2718 DTILSE
+2718 
-2724 PTITLDSADDS
+2724 
-2735 AAGDNITNVKMPGF
+2735 
-2749 TLGNIDADVTKVVVT
+2749 
-2764 VAHDGKNQQIELIK
+2764 
-2778 NGGVWRFTPGAA
+2778 
-2790 WTDGDYTLTVKVED
+2790 
-2804 KAGNTNYSAPLTV
+2804 
-2817 TIDTQTSI
+2817 
-2825 DRIELLNDTGIVG
+2825 
-2838 DNLTNEA
+2838 
-2845 RPQFHITVP
+2845 
-2854 TDVNSV
+2854 
-2860 QLSLDGG
+2860 
-2867 INWVNATLTSDG
+2867 
-2879 VWEYIW
+2879 
-2885 PTDLVENT
+2885 
-2893 YTLTVK
+2893 
-2899 ATDVAG
+2899 
-2905 NTATETLNFI
+2905 
-2915 IDTTLS
+2915 
-2921 TPTITLDSADDS
+2921 
-2933 GTANDNK
+2933 
-2940 TNVKT
+2940 
-2945 PGFIIGGIDSDVT
+2945 
-2958 QVVVQVMR
+2958 
-2966 DGHSEEVEL
+2966 
-2975 TQTNGQWRFVP
+2975 
-2986 GSAWTDGDYTLTVT
+2986 
-3000 VKDEAG
+3000 
-3006 NIRHSA
+3006 
-3012 PLTVTIDT
+3012 
-3020 QITIDHIELVN
+3020 IELVN

-4553 RINGVSYS
+4553 RINGVSYP

>member
-421 TTDSIITDTIAPEKP
+421 TTDSIITDTIPPEKP

-644 NGIILSGNDLPAL
+644 NGIILSGNDLPTL

-754 TLLGTADRFATVNIL
+754 TLLGTADRFATINIL

-1030 PDSDSGISD
+1030 PDSDSGIAD

-1054 IDPDIISVQVWDAM
+1054 IDPDIISVQVWDAV

-1114 IFDFTIDTTVSTPVI
+1114 VFDFTIDTTVSTPVI

-1378 TKGTGGWTF
+1378 TKGTGGWSF
-1387 TPPTSWADGDY
+1387 TPTGAWADGDY

-1479 TPGVWDYIWPDDVA
+1479 TPGAWDYIWPDDVA

-1501 EATDEAGNKAT
+1501 EATDKAGNKTT
-1512 QTLDFTIDTTLS
+1512 QELDFTIDTTLS

-2022 ITIDHIELVNDSG
+2022 IAIDHIELVNDSG
-2035 IPDDNLTNNVRPHF
+2035 IPNDNLTNEARPHF

-2068 TWFNAT
+2068 TWFNAI

-2128 DNTDDS
+2128 DSTDDS
-2134 GTKGDHLT
+2134 GTKGDNLT

-2327 VLDSADDSG
+2327 VLDSADDTG
-2336 VHGDNMTNHTQP
+2336 IQGDNMTNRTQP
-2348 TFALQHIDDDAVRV
+2348 TFNLQHIDDDAVRV

-2382 GWTFTPTGAWADGDY
+2382 GWTFTPPTSWGAGDY

-2451 VTVPTDVN
+2451 VKVPTDVN
-2459 VVRLSIDGGKTWFN
+2459 
-2473 ATQSATPGV
+2473 
-2482 WDYIWPDDVAD
+2482 
-2493 GGYTLTVEATDEAG
+2493 E
-2507 NKATQTLDFT
+2507 
-2517 IDTTLSVPTLSL
+2517 
-2529 DSADDSGIAG
+2529 
-2539 DNITNVKTPGFTL
+2539 
-2552 NNIDTDVSRVI
+2552 
-2563 VEVMHNG
+2563 
-2570 IKQEVPLVQTGGQWR
+2570 
-2585 FAPTSDWADGD
+2585 
-2596 YILTVKVEDRAGNVK
+2596 
-2611 QSAPLT
+2611 
-2617 VTVDTH
+2617 
-2623 IAIDRIELVNDS
+2623 
-2635 GIPGDNLTNEARP
+2635 
-2648 HFQVTVPAD
+2648 
-2657 VNGVRLSID
+2657 
-2666 GGKTWFDATQSAT
+2666 
-2679 SGVWDYTWLTNVA
+2679 
-2692 NGPHTLM
+2692 
-2699 VEASDKAGNK
+2699 
-2709 TTQKLDFTI
+2709 
-2718 DTILSE
+2718 
-2724 PTITLDSADDS
+2724 
-2735 AAGDNITNVKMPGF
+2735 
-2749 TLGNIDADVTKVVVT
+2749 
-2764 VAHDGKNQQIELIK
+2764 
-2778 NGGVWRFTPGAA
+2778 
-2790 WTDGDYTLTVKVED
+2790 
-2804 KAGNTNYSAPLTV
+2804 
-2817 TIDTQTSI
+2817 
-2825 DRIELLNDTGIVG
+2825 
-2838 DNLTNEA
+2838 
-2845 RPQFHITVP
+2845 
-2854 TDVNSV
+2854 
-2860 QLSLDGG
+2860 
-2867 INWVNATLTSDG
+2867 
-2879 VWEYIW
+2879 
-2885 PTDLVENT
+2885 
-2893 YTLTVK
+2893 
-2899 ATDVAG
+2899 
-2905 NTATETLNFI
+2905 
-2915 IDTTLS
+2915 
-2921 TPTITLDSADDS
+2921 
-2933 GTANDNK
+2933 
-2940 TNVKT
+2940 
-2945 PGFIIGGIDSDVT
+2945 
-2958 QVVVQVMR
+2958 
-2966 DGHSEEVEL
+2966 
-2975 TQTNGQWRFVP
+2975 
-2986 GSAWTDGDYTLTVT
+2986 
-3000 VKDEAG
+3000 
-3006 NIRHSA
+3006 
-3012 PLTVTIDT
+3012 
-3020 QITIDHIELVN
+3020 
-3031 DSGIPDDNLTN
+3031 
-3042 NVRPHFQVTVPTDVN
+3042 
-3057 VVRLS
+3057 VRLS

-3104 GNKTTQQLD
+3104 GNQTTQKLD

-3127 DNTDDSGTKGD
+3127 DSTDDSGTKGD
-3138 NLTNVNKPTF
+3138 NLTNANKPTF
-3148 LLGNIDADARY
+3148 ILGNIDADARY

-3273 TQGTAGIWDY
+3273 TQGTAGTWDY

-3354 ADAHS
+3354 SDAHS

-3414 VVTVDTQTSITDIT
+3414 IVTVDTQTSITDIT

-3469 VSATQGIEGV
+3469 VSAAQGIEGV

-3619 QIAIDRIELVNDS
+3619 QIAIDHIELVNDS

-3695 TVEVTD
+3695 IVEVTD
-3701 GAGNKMTE
+3701 GAGNKMTG
-3709 TLNFTID
+3709 TLDFTID

-3847 PVFDIHQV
+3847 PVFDIRQV

-4181 NVGSALPDGQHT
+4181 NVGSALPDGKHT

-4305 SAELRIE
+4305 SAELQIE

-4526 AVDNITSVTTPRFVI
+4526 AVDNITSVTKPRFVI

-4553 RINGVSYS
+4553 RINGVSYP

-4657 REVLKQT
+4657 REVLKHT

-4738 FAEAFSTIMI
+4738 LAEAFSTIMI

-4832 PTLIGST
+4832 PTLVGNT
-4839 LPNTIVSIYVDGV
+4839 LPNAIVSIYVDGV

-4961 LPALGNDGNYELTF
+4961 LPALGNDGNYVLTF

-5035 LTIRNPQGV
+5035 LTIRNPQGG

-5082 QKEILI
+5082 QKDILI

-5300 LITNHN
+5300 LITSHN

-5382 DNPAMVAGSDN
+5382 DNPVMIAGSDN

-5398 DSITSQTRPTFSIF
+5398 DSITSQTRPAFSIF

-5525 IINGLNVGEVWVNEK
+5525 IINGLNVGEVWVNDK

-5571 QEKYSIWVDTHIKVF
+5571 QEKYSIWVDTHIQVF

-5593 KSSSKTE
+5593 KSSSKTD
-5600 WWSNSDLITMRGTG
+5600 WWSNSSTITMRGMG

-5625 GVTLATAVVAATG
+5625 GVTLATAVVAANG
-5638 RWELS
+5638 QWELS
-5643 TDKLPEGTYDISL
+5643 TDQLPEGKYDITLS
-5656 VIEDSA
+5656 IEDNA
-5662 GNRWEDVR
+5662 GNRKEEVH

-5705 LIITDSEGNTY
+5705 LIITDSNGNTY

-5757 MKEVPVISLS
+5757 MKETPVISLS

-5873 SDSDNVTNHTQP
+5873 SDSDSVTNHNHTQP

-5915 QGADGWTFTPP
+5915 QDADGWTFTPP
-5926 AAWNDGNY
+5926 AAWNDGTY
-5934 TLSVTVVDRAGNSQQ
+5934 TLSVTVVDRAGNSLQ
-5949 SASLAVTVDSTV
+5949 SASLEVTVDSTV
-5961 TVTADSQHDDAS
+5961 TVTADSQHDDEI

-5993 ATHLRTEPS
+5993 ATHLRTVPS
-6002 AAEESVVKVTAYS
+6002 AAEESVVKETAYS

-6048 SIMFEGEEFTLPIT
+6048 SVMFEGEEFTLPIT

-6080 MDVKFIDKDNDFL
+6080 MDVKFIDKDDDFL

-6105 ADIVNAMNVRGK
+6105 ADIVNAMNARGK

>member
-41 TPRGSVIIVNGAL
+41 TPHGSVIIVNGAL

-540 TNDSGIV
+540 TDDSGIV

-596 DSVEGINNL
+596 DSVEGVNNL

-622 YVIDTIAPVPPTV
+622 YVIDTVAPVPPTV
-635 SLEDYVVLP
+635 SLEDFVVLP

-1030 PDSDSGISD
+1030 PDSDSGIAD

-1114 IFDFTIDTTVSTPVI
+1114 VFDFTIDTTVSTPVI

-1187 FIPGNTWADGSYTL
+1187 FTPGNTWADGSYTL
-1201 TVKVEDKAGNTNY
+1201 TVKVEDKAGNTSY

-1378 TKGTGGWTF
+1378 TKGTGGWSF
-1387 TPPTSWADGDY
+1387 TPTGAWADGDY

-1433 NDSGIPDDNLTNNVR
+1433 NDSGIPNDNLTNNVR

-1479 TPGVWDYIWPDDVA
+1479 TPGAWDYIWPDDVA

-1501 EATDEAGNKAT
+1501 EATDKAGNKTT
-1512 QTLDFTIDTTLS
+1512 QELDFTIDTTLS

-2022 ITIDHIELVNDSG
+2022 I
-2035 IPDDNLTNNVRPHF
+2035 
-2049 QVTVP
+2049 
-2054 TDVNV
+2054 
-2059 VRLSIDGGK
+2059 
-2068 TWFNAT
+2068 A
-2074 QSATPGVWDYTWLAD
+2074 
-2089 VGEGKHTLTVE
+2089 
-2100 ATDKA
+2100 
-2105 GNKTTQQLDF
+2105 
-2115 IIDTLLSEPTIVL
+2115 
-2128 DNTDDS
+2128 
-2134 GTKGDHLT
+2134 
-2142 NVNKPT
+2142 
-2148 FLLGNIDA
+2148 
-2156 DARYVTVEVQHGGTK
+2156 
-2171 EVLTATKDATGNW
+2171 
-2184 SVTPTGT
+2184 
-2191 WADGD
+2191 
-2196 YTLTV
+2196 
-2201 RVEDEAGNE
+2201 
-2210 KHSAS
+2210 
-2215 LTVTVD
+2215 
-2221 TQITIDVIELVNDNG
+2221 
-2236 IPGDNMTNDA
+2236 
-2246 HPQFRVT
+2246 
-2253 VPGDVNEVSLSIDGG
+2253 
-2268 VTWVKA
+2268 
-2274 TQSATPGVWNYTWP
+2274 
-2288 GTVPDGDYTLNVK
+2288 
-2301 ATDNA
+2301 
-2306 GNTVTETLHFTIDTT
+2306 
-2321 LSTPVI
+2321 
-2327 VLDSADDSG
+2327 
-2336 VHGDNMTNHTQP
+2336 
-2348 TFALQHIDDDAVRV
+2348 
-2362 TVSVEHGGVTT
+2362 
-2373 TFDATKDAG
+2373 
-2382 GWTFTPTGAWADGDY
+2382 
-2397 TLSVSVEDKAGNTSH
+2397 
-2412 SASLTVTVDTQIAIN
+2412 
-2427 NIELVN
+2427 
-2433 DSGIP
+2433 
-2438 DDNLTNNVRPHFQ
+2438 
-2451 VTVPTDVN
+2451 
-2459 VVRLSIDGGKTWFN
+2459 
-2473 ATQSATPGV
+2473 
-2482 WDYIWPDDVAD
+2482 
-2493 GGYTLTVEATDEAG
+2493 
-2507 NKATQTLDFT
+2507 
-2517 IDTTLSVPTLSL
+2517 
-2529 DSADDSGIAG
+2529 
-2539 DNITNVKTPGFTL
+2539 
-2552 NNIDTDVSRVI
+2552 
-2563 VEVMHNG
+2563 
-2570 IKQEVPLVQTGGQWR
+2570 
-2585 FAPTSDWADGD
+2585 
-2596 YILTVKVEDRAGNVK
+2596 
-2611 QSAPLT
+2611 
-2617 VTVDTH
+2617 
-2623 IAIDRIELVNDS
+2623 
-2635 GIPGDNLTNEARP
+2635 
-2648 HFQVTVPAD
+2648 
-2657 VNGVRLSID
+2657 
-2666 GGKTWFDATQSAT
+2666 
-2679 SGVWDYTWLTNVA
+2679 
-2692 NGPHTLM
+2692 
-2699 VEASDKAGNK
+2699 
-2709 TTQKLDFTI
+2709 
-2718 DTILSE
+2718 
-2724 PTITLDSADDS
+2724 
-2735 AAGDNITNVKMPGF
+2735 
-2749 TLGNIDADVTKVVVT
+2749 
-2764 VAHDGKNQQIELIK
+2764 
-2778 NGGVWRFTPGAA
+2778 
-2790 WTDGDYTLTVKVED
+2790 
-2804 KAGNTNYSAPLTV
+2804 
-2817 TIDTQTSI
+2817 
-2825 DRIELLNDTGIVG
+2825 
-2838 DNLTNEA
+2838 
-2845 RPQFHITVP
+2845 
-2854 TDVNSV
+2854 
-2860 QLSLDGG
+2860 
-2867 INWVNATLTSDG
+2867 
-2879 VWEYIW
+2879 
-2885 PTDLVENT
+2885 
-2893 YTLTVK
+2893 
-2899 ATDVAG
+2899 
-2905 NTATETLNFI
+2905 
-2915 IDTTLS
+2915 
-2921 TPTITLDSADDS
+2921 
-2933 GTANDNK
+2933 
-2940 TNVKT
+2940 
-2945 PGFIIGGIDSDVT
+2945 
-2958 QVVVQVMR
+2958 
-2966 DGHSEEVEL
+2966 
-2975 TQTNGQWRFVP
+2975 
-2986 GSAWTDGDYTLTVT
+2986 
-3000 VKDEAG
+3000 
-3006 NIRHSA
+3006 
-3012 PLTVTIDT
+3012 
-3020 QITIDHIELVN
+3020 IDHIELVN

-3167 GTKEVLTATKGA
+3167 GTKEVLTATKDATGNWSVTPTGTWADGDYTLTVRVEDEAGNEKHSASLTVTVDTQITIDAIELVNDNGIPGDNMTNDAHPQFRVTVPGDVNEVSLSIDGGVTWVKATQSATPGVWNYTWPGTVPDGDYTLNVKATDNAGNTVTETLHFTIDTTLSVPVIVLNSADDTGVQGDNMTNSTQPTFALQHIDDDAVRVTVSVEHGGVTTTFDATKGTGGWSFTPTGAWADGDYTLSVSVEDKAGNTSHSASLTVTVDTQIAINNIELVNDSGIPDDNLTNNVRPHFQVKVPTDVNEVRLSIDGGKTWFNATQSATPGVWDYTWLADVGEGKHTLTVEATDKAGNQTTQKLDFIIDTMLSEPTIVLDSTDDSGTKGDNLTNANKPTFILGNIDADARYVTVEVQYGGTKEVLTATKGA

-3273 TQGTAGIWDY
+3273 TQGTAGTWDY

-3392 GSYTLTVEVTD
+3392 GSYTLTVEVQD

-3414 VVTVDTQTSITDIT
+3414 IVTVDTQTSITDIT

-3469 VSATQGIEGV
+3469 VSAAQGIEGV

-3530 DTGTPGDDMTNRT
+3530 DTGTPGDDMTNRS

-3716 ITLLTPTIE
+3716 ITLMTPTIE

-3847 PVFDIHQV
+3847 PVFDIRQV

-4015 NIDTNIQV
+4015 NIDTNIQA

-4305 SAELRIE
+4305 SAELKIE

-4526 AVDNITSVTTPRFVI
+4526 AVDNITSVTKPRFVI

-4553 RINGVSYS
+4553 RINGVSYP

-4832 PTLIGST
+4832 PTLVGNT
-4839 LPNTIVSIYVDGV
+4839 LPNAIVSIYVDGV

-4961 LPALGNDGNYELTF
+4961 LPALGNDGNYVLTF

-5035 LTIRNPQGV
+5035 LTIRSPQGV

-5082 QKEILI
+5082 QKDILI

-5398 DSITSQTRPTFSIF
+5398 DSITSQTRPTFSIS

-5571 QEKYSIWVDTHIKVF
+5571 QEKYSIWVDTHIQVF

-5593 KSSSKTE
+5593 KSSSKTD
-5600 WWSNSDLITMRGTG
+5600 WWSNSSTITMRGMG

-5625 GVTLATAVVAATG
+5625 GVTLATAVVAANG
-5638 RWELS
+5638 QWELS
-5643 TDKLPEGTYDISL
+5643 TDQLPEGKYDITLS
-5656 VIEDSA
+5656 IEDNA
-5662 GNRWEDVR
+5662 GNRKEEVH

-5705 LIITDSEGNTY
+5705 LIITDSNGNTY

-5742 VDAIGNRSDDVPLDI
+5742 VDAIGNRSDDVSLDI

-5863 ALAAGEDNGA
+5863 ALAAGEDNGV

-5903 THNGVTDIYQAT
+5903 THNGVTDTYQAT

-5926 AAWNDGNY
+5926 AAWNDGTY

-5993 ATHLRTEPS
+5993 DTHLRTVPS
-6002 AAEESVVKVTAYS
+6002 AAEESVVKETAYS

-6048 SIMFEGEEFTLPIT
+6048 SVMFEGEEFTLPIT

-6080 MDVKFIDKDNDFL
+6080 MDVKFIDKDDDFL

-6105 ADIVNAMNVRGK
+6105 ADIVNAMNARGK

-6149 PVDNQEEHA
+6149 PVDNQEEH

>member
-2128 DNTDDS
+2128 DSTDDS

-2427 NIELVN
+2427 N
-2433 DSGIP
+2433 
-2438 DDNLTNNVRPHFQ
+2438 
-2451 VTVPTDVN
+2451 
-2459 VVRLSIDGGKTWFN
+2459 
-2473 ATQSATPGV
+2473 
-2482 WDYIWPDDVAD
+2482 
-2493 GGYTLTVEATDEAG
+2493 
-2507 NKATQTLDFT
+2507 
-2517 IDTTLSVPTLSL
+2517 
-2529 DSADDSGIAG
+2529 
-2539 DNITNVKTPGFTL
+2539 
-2552 NNIDTDVSRVI
+2552 
-2563 VEVMHNG
+2563 
-2570 IKQEVPLVQTGGQWR
+2570 
-2585 FAPTSDWADGD
+2585 
-2596 YILTVKVEDRAGNVK
+2596 
-2611 QSAPLT
+2611 
-2617 VTVDTH
+2617 
-2623 IAIDRIELVNDS
+2623 
-2635 GIPGDNLTNEARP
+2635 
-2648 HFQVTVPAD
+2648 
-2657 VNGVRLSID
+2657 
-2666 GGKTWFDATQSAT
+2666 
-2679 SGVWDYTWLTNVA
+2679 
-2692 NGPHTLM
+2692 
-2699 VEASDKAGNK
+2699 
-2709 TTQKLDFTI
+2709 
-2718 DTILSE
+2718 
-2724 PTITLDSADDS
+2724 
-2735 AAGDNITNVKMPGF
+2735 
-2749 TLGNIDADVTKVVVT
+2749 
-2764 VAHDGKNQQIELIK
+2764 
-2778 NGGVWRFTPGAA
+2778 
-2790 WTDGDYTLTVKVED
+2790 
-2804 KAGNTNYSAPLTV
+2804 
-2817 TIDTQTSI
+2817 
-2825 DRIELLNDTGIVG
+2825 
-2838 DNLTNEA
+2838 
-2845 RPQFHITVP
+2845 
-2854 TDVNSV
+2854 
-2860 QLSLDGG
+2860 
-2867 INWVNATLTSDG
+2867 
-2879 VWEYIW
+2879 
-2885 PTDLVENT
+2885 
-2893 YTLTVK
+2893 
-2899 ATDVAG
+2899 
-2905 NTATETLNFI
+2905 
-2915 IDTTLS
+2915 
-2921 TPTITLDSADDS
+2921 
-2933 GTANDNK
+2933 
-2940 TNVKT
+2940 
-2945 PGFIIGGIDSDVT
+2945 
-2958 QVVVQVMR
+2958 
-2966 DGHSEEVEL
+2966 
-2975 TQTNGQWRFVP
+2975 
-2986 GSAWTDGDYTLTVT
+2986 
-3000 VKDEAG
+3000 
-3006 NIRHSA
+3006 
-3012 PLTVTIDT
+3012 
-3020 QITIDHIELVN
+3020 IELVN

-4262 IDGRDYTIENTGGN
+4262 IDGRDYTIENTGEN

-4516 LLDADDTGES
+4516 LLDADDTG
-4526 AVDNITSVTTPRFVI
+4526 
-4541 GNVPADIDTVVI
+4541 
-4553 RINGVSYS
+4553 
-4561 VTANGNNL
+4561 
-4569 WEFQVPV
+4569 
-4576 ALNDGVYEAVV
+4576 
-4587 VFRDIAGNTSE
+4587 
-4598 TKLPFTIDTTTSVS
+4598 
-4612 VRMEPAS
+4612 
-4619 DTGNSN
+4619 
-4625 SDNLTNKQNPKFE
+4625 
-4638 GTAEP
+4638 
-4643 NAKLVITIVDDKSG
+4643 
-4657 REVLKQT
+4657 
-4664 ITVGADG
+4664 
-4671 NWSVTPNILPD
+4671 
-4682 GMYTINVVATDVAG
+4682 
-4696 NTAQTQERFTI
+4696 
-4707 DTVTIDPTIRLS
+4707 
-4719 DPSIDDQH
+4719 
-4727 EATSLRPEFKG
+4727 
-4738 FAEAFSTIMI
+4738 
-4748 QWDGKVVGSA
+4748 
-4758 NANANGEWSW
+4758 
-4768 TPPSVLAP
+4768 
-4776 GSYVVSIVAKD
+4776 
-4787 KAGNESSQVDFP
+4787 
-4799 VVIPV
+4799 
-4804 IDVTP
+4804 
-4809 PTIKLSEESDSGALG
+4809 
-4824 DFTTNNKT
+4824 
-4832 PTLIGST
+4832 
-4839 LPNTIVSIYVDGV
+4839 
-4852 KVGEATADTAGR
+4852 
-4864 YTFQLSEMKDGHYV
+4864 
-4878 VQVGIVN
+4878 
-4885 PRDNSE
+4885 
-4891 LRSTAVDVTID
+4891 
-4902 TEVAELVWNIS
+4902 
-4913 GMHEG
+4913 
-4918 GYINT
+4918 
-4923 VTPEIGGTSEP
+4923 
-4934 NSKITIFVNGVEK
+4934 
-4947 AIAYTTGAGHWGVV
+4947 
-4961 LPALGNDGNYELTF
+4961 
-4975 KVEDV
+4975 
-4980 AGNIREFGPQNVI
+4980 
-4993 LDTVISPL
+4993 
-5001 TVVLREADDSGKVG
+5001 
-5015 DWITNKSHVTI
+5015 
-5026 DGTAEAGST
+5026 
-5035 LTIRNPQGV
+5035 
-5044 VIATLVVGNDG
+5044 
-5055 RWSAELDLREGSN
+5055 
-5068 AFVVVSEDKAGNSQ
+5068 
-5082 QKEILI
+5082 
-5088 EHDTQIEISDISLSR
+5088 
-5103 DTNSGDKYDL
+5103 
-5113 ITNNKSPVLVAMTDP
+5113 
-5128 GATVQVYIN
+5128 
-5137 GVLQG
+5137 
-5142 TVEASSSGNI
+5142 
-5152 SYTMPANSADGE
+5152 
-5164 YQVQFVA
+5164 
-5171 TDTAG
+5171 
-5176 NRVESAITTVTI
+5176 
-5188 DSQIAVFD
+5188 
-5196 IDEDSLPALS
+5196 
-5206 NNRALSVS
+5206 
-5214 GVGEAGSQ
+5214 
-5222 VSIFVDGKLVNVVM
+5222 
-5236 VEADGTWR
+5236 
-5244 APILLQDDGTFNI
+5244 
-5257 HFSIT
+5257 
-5262 DVAGNTEVSKD
+5262 
-5273 YSVDVDSSTDFPTL
+5273 
-5287 NLEDASNSGSLDD
+5287 
-5300 LITNHN
+5300 
-5306 KPVLVG
+5306 
-5312 TAEAGATIHI
+5312 
-5322 YVDEKIVANV
+5322 
-5332 LVLEDGTWSYQFDNA
+5332 
-5347 LKDGEYSIR
+5347 
-5356 VVAEDPAGNTAE
+5356 
-5368 SPRLLVTIDTSTFI
+5368 
-5382 DNPAMVAGSDN
+5382 
-5393 GIFSN
+5393 
-5398 DSITSQTRPTFSIF
+5398 
-5412 GEMNQSVQIFIDGV
+5412 
-5426 LVDTITVTDRNQVYR
+5426 
-5441 PESPLGDG
+5441 
-5449 SHSIY
+5449 
-5454 YVITDKAGNT
+5454 
-5464 ATSKTLNFTIDTF
+5464 
-5477 NTTPVAI
+5477 
-5484 DSIGGQTLA
+5484 
-5493 EMTGSDG
+5493 
-5500 KIYITDTTRNLLF
+5500 
-5513 SGSAEPNSKIEI
+5513 
-5525 IINGLNVGEVWVNEK
+5525 
-5540 GHWQMPVNPL
+5540 
-5550 YFTEGQL
+5550 
-5557 DITVKSTD
+5557 
-5565 RAGNVN
+5565 
-5571 QEKYSIWVDTHIKVF
+5571 
-5586 TSELDDN
+5586 
-5593 KSSSKTE
+5593 
-5600 WWSNSDLITMRGTG
+5600 
-5614 EIGATVSLIVA
+5614 
-5625 GVTLATAVVAATG
+5625 
-5638 RWELS
+5638 
-5643 TDKLPEGTYDISL
+5643 
-5656 VIEDSA
+5656 
-5662 GNRWEDVR
+5662 
-5670 EIFIDRT
+5670 
-5677 PPNAPVVTYS
+5677 
-5687 DIVNDLIIM
+5687 
-5696 QGTAEAKSQ
+5696 
-5705 LIITDSEGNTY
+5705 
-5716 TLTVP
+5716 
-5721 DNGKWSMAIP
+5721 
-5731 YPSEGKFTITS
+5731 
-5742 VDAIGNRSDDVPLDI
+5742 
-5757 MKEVPVISLS
+5757 
-5767 PDSDSGTVGD
+5767 
-5777 NITRDKQPTF
+5777 
-5787 IIGNLESDVVVVQVD
+5787 
-5802 INGTVYN
+5802 
-5809 AEKNADGVWFFTPG
+5809 
-5823 TPLADGS
+5823 
-5830 YTISVIASD
+5830 
-5839 AAGNQKNSLPI
+5839 
-5850 TVTIDSTLTVPEI
+5850 
-5863 ALAAGEDNGA
+5863 
-5873 SDSDNVTNHTQP
+5873 
-5885 KFTLQHI
+5885 
-5892 DADVTGVTVNV
+5892 
-5903 THNGVTDIYQAT
+5903 
-5915 QGADGWTFTPP
+5915 
-5926 AAWNDGNY
+5926 
-5934 TLSVTVVDRAGNSQQ
+5934 
-5949 SASLAVTVDSTV
+5949 
-5961 TVTADSQHDDAS
+5961 
-5973 DDATAT
+5973 
-5979 AVTPPES
+5979 
-5986 ETVNAES
+5986 
-5993 ATHLRTEPS
+5993 
-6002 AAEESVVKVTAYS
+6002 
-6015 ITLLNADSG
+6015 
-6024 DEIDRSI
+6024 
-6031 SQTPSFE
+6031 
-6038 ISVPENIVNV
+6038 
-6048 SIMFEGEEFTLPIT
+6048 
-6062 NQKAIFEVPLSLE
+6062 
-6075 DGEYT
+6075 
-6080 MDVKFIDKDNDFL
+6080 
-6093 IKEKTFSVDHSS
+6093 
-6105 ADIVNAMNVRGK
+6105 
-6117 TEDDINDSP
+6117 
-6126 STSSVGHNNNG
+6126 
-6137 AIDVFAVNEVTL
+6137 
-6149 PVDNQEEHA
+6149 

>member
-421 TTDSIITDTIAPEKP
+421 TTDSIITDTIPPEKP

-635 SLEDYVVLP
+635 SLEDFVVLP

-1030 PDSDSGISD
+1030 PDSDSGIAD

-1114 IFDFTIDTTVSTPVI
+1114 VFDFTIDTTVSTPVI

-1187 FIPGNTWADGSYTL
+1187 FTPGNTWADGSYTL
-1201 TVKVEDKAGNTNY
+1201 TVKVEDKAGNTSY

-1328 VLDSADDTGI
+1328 VLNSADDTGV

-1343 TNSTQPTFALQH
+1343 TNRTQPTFALQH

-1378 TKGTGGWTF
+1378 TKGTGGWSF

-1479 TPGVWDYIWPDDVA
+1479 TPGAWDYIWPDDVA

-1501 EATDEAGNKAT
+1501 EATDKAGNKTT
-1512 QTLDFTIDTTLS
+1512 QELDFTIDTTLS

-1716 FTIDTILSEPT
+1716 FIIDTLLSEPT

-2128 DNTDDS
+2128 DSTDDS
-2134 GTKGDHLT
+2134 GTKGDNLT

-2321 LSTPVI
+2321 LSVPVI
-2327 VLDSADDSG
+2327 VLNSADDTG
-2336 VHGDNMTNHTQP
+2336 VQGDNMTNSTQP

-2373 TFDATKDAG
+2373 TFDATKGVG
-2382 GWTFTPTGAWADGDY
+2382 GWSFTPTGAWADGDY

-2451 VTVPTDVN
+2451 VKVPTDVN
-2459 VVRLSIDGGKTWFN
+2459 
-2473 ATQSATPGV
+2473 
-2482 WDYIWPDDVAD
+2482 
-2493 GGYTLTVEATDEAG
+2493 E
-2507 NKATQTLDFT
+2507 
-2517 IDTTLSVPTLSL
+2517 
-2529 DSADDSGIAG
+2529 
-2539 DNITNVKTPGFTL
+2539 
-2552 NNIDTDVSRVI
+2552 
-2563 VEVMHNG
+2563 
-2570 IKQEVPLVQTGGQWR
+2570 
-2585 FAPTSDWADGD
+2585 
-2596 YILTVKVEDRAGNVK
+2596 
-2611 QSAPLT
+2611 
-2617 VTVDTH
+2617 
-2623 IAIDRIELVNDS
+2623 
-2635 GIPGDNLTNEARP
+2635 
-2648 HFQVTVPAD
+2648 
-2657 VNGVRLSID
+2657 
-2666 GGKTWFDATQSAT
+2666 
-2679 SGVWDYTWLTNVA
+2679 
-2692 NGPHTLM
+2692 
-2699 VEASDKAGNK
+2699 
-2709 TTQKLDFTI
+2709 
-2718 DTILSE
+2718 
-2724 PTITLDSADDS
+2724 
-2735 AAGDNITNVKMPGF
+2735 
-2749 TLGNIDADVTKVVVT
+2749 
-2764 VAHDGKNQQIELIK
+2764 
-2778 NGGVWRFTPGAA
+2778 
-2790 WTDGDYTLTVKVED
+2790 
-2804 KAGNTNYSAPLTV
+2804 
-2817 TIDTQTSI
+2817 
-2825 DRIELLNDTGIVG
+2825 
-2838 DNLTNEA
+2838 
-2845 RPQFHITVP
+2845 
-2854 TDVNSV
+2854 
-2860 QLSLDGG
+2860 
-2867 INWVNATLTSDG
+2867 
-2879 VWEYIW
+2879 
-2885 PTDLVENT
+2885 
-2893 YTLTVK
+2893 
-2899 ATDVAG
+2899 
-2905 NTATETLNFI
+2905 
-2915 IDTTLS
+2915 
-2921 TPTITLDSADDS
+2921 
-2933 GTANDNK
+2933 
-2940 TNVKT
+2940 
-2945 PGFIIGGIDSDVT
+2945 
-2958 QVVVQVMR
+2958 
-2966 DGHSEEVEL
+2966 
-2975 TQTNGQWRFVP
+2975 
-2986 GSAWTDGDYTLTVT
+2986 
-3000 VKDEAG
+3000 
-3006 NIRHSA
+3006 
-3012 PLTVTIDT
+3012 
-3020 QITIDHIELVN
+3020 
-3031 DSGIPDDNLTN
+3031 
-3042 NVRPHFQVTVPTDVN
+3042 
-3057 VVRLS
+3057 VRLS

-3104 GNKTTQQLD
+3104 GNQTTQKLD
-3113 FIIDTLLSEPTIVL
+3113 FIIDTMLSEPTIVL
-3127 DNTDDSGTKGD
+3127 DSTDDSGTKGD
-3138 NLTNVNKPTF
+3138 NLTNANKPTF
-3148 LLGNIDADARY
+3148 ILGNIDADARY
-3159 VTVEVQHG
+3159 VTVEVQYG

-3321 TPTIA
+3321 TPTIT

-3354 ADAHS
+3354 SDAQS

-3414 VVTVDTQTSITDIT
+3414 IVTVDTQTSITDIT

-3469 VSATQGIEGV
+3469 VSAAQGIEGV

-3619 QIAIDRIELVNDS
+3619 QIAIDHIELVNDS

-3716 ITLLTPTIE
+3716 ITLMTPTIE

-3847 PVFDIHQV
+3847 PVFDIRQV

-4305 SAELRIE
+4305 SAELKIE

-4526 AVDNITSVTTPRFVI
+4526 AVDNITSVTKPRFVI

-4553 RINGVSYS
+4553 RINGVSYP

-4832 PTLIGST
+4832 PTLVGNT
-4839 LPNTIVSIYVDGV
+4839 LPNAIVSIYVDGV

-4961 LPALGNDGNYELTF
+4961 LPALGNDGNYVLTF

-5035 LTIRNPQGV
+5035 LTIRSPQGV

-5082 QKEILI
+5082 QKDILI

-5332 LVLEDGTWSYQFDNA
+5332 LVLEDGTWSYQFDNV

-5398 DSITSQTRPTFSIF
+5398 DSITSQTRPTFSIS

-5571 QEKYSIWVDTHIKVF
+5571 QEKYSIWVDTHIQVF

-5593 KSSSKTE
+5593 KSSSKTD
-5600 WWSNSDLITMRGTG
+5600 WWSNSSTITMRGMG

-5625 GVTLATAVVAATG
+5625 GVTLATAVVAANG
-5638 RWELS
+5638 QWELS
-5643 TDKLPEGTYDISL
+5643 TDQLPEGKYDITLS
-5656 VIEDSA
+5656 IEDNA
-5662 GNRWEDVR
+5662 GNRKEEVH

-5705 LIITDSEGNTY
+5705 LIITDSNGNTY

-5742 VDAIGNRSDDVPLDI
+5742 VDAIGNRSDDVSLDI

-5863 ALAAGEDNGA
+5863 ALAAGEDNGV

-5903 THNGVTDIYQAT
+5903 THNGVTDTYQAT

-5926 AAWNDGNY
+5926 AAWNDGTY

-5993 ATHLRTEPS
+5993 ATHLRTVPS
-6002 AAEESVVKVTAYS
+6002 AAEESVVKETAYS

-6105 ADIVNAMNVRGK
+6105 ADIVNAMNARGK

>member
-421 TTDSIITDTIAPEKP
+421 TTDSIITDTIPPEKP

-448 KNDNITNSTLPTF
+448 KNDNVTNSTLPTF

-540 TNDSGIV
+540 TDDSGIV

-596 DSVEGINNL
+596 DSVEGVNNL

-622 YVIDTIAPVPPTV
+622 YVIDTVAPVPPTV
-635 SLEDYVVLP
+635 SLEDFVVLP

-1030 PDSDSGISD
+1030 PDSDSGIAD

-1114 IFDFTIDTTVSTPVI
+1114 VFDFTIDTTVSTPVI

-1187 FIPGNTWADGSYTL
+1187 FTPGNTWADGSYTL
-1201 TVKVEDKAGNTNY
+1201 TVKVEDKAGNTSY

-1228 DGVELVND
+1228 DGVELIND

-1328 VLDSADDTGI
+1328 VLNSADDTGV

-1343 TNSTQPTFALQH
+1343 TNRTQPTFALQH

-1433 NDSGIPDDNLTNNVR
+1433 NDSGIPNDNLTNNVR

-1479 TPGVWDYIWPDDVA
+1479 TTGVWDYIWPDDVA

-1700 VEASDK
+1700 VEATDK

-1716 FTIDTILSEPT
+1716 FIIDTLLSEPT

-2022 ITIDHIELVNDSG
+2022 I
-2035 IPDDNLTNNVRPHF
+2035 
-2049 QVTVP
+2049 
-2054 TDVNV
+2054 
-2059 VRLSIDGGK
+2059 
-2068 TWFNAT
+2068 A
-2074 QSATPGVWDYTWLAD
+2074 
-2089 VGEGKHTLTVE
+2089 
-2100 ATDKA
+2100 
-2105 GNKTTQQLDF
+2105 
-2115 IIDTLLSEPTIVL
+2115 
-2128 DNTDDS
+2128 
-2134 GTKGDHLT
+2134 
-2142 NVNKPT
+2142 
-2148 FLLGNIDA
+2148 
-2156 DARYVTVEVQHGGTK
+2156 
-2171 EVLTATKDATGNW
+2171 
-2184 SVTPTGT
+2184 
-2191 WADGD
+2191 
-2196 YTLTV
+2196 
-2201 RVEDEAGNE
+2201 
-2210 KHSAS
+2210 
-2215 LTVTVD
+2215 
-2221 TQITIDVIELVNDNG
+2221 
-2236 IPGDNMTNDA
+2236 
-2246 HPQFRVT
+2246 
-2253 VPGDVNEVSLSIDGG
+2253 
-2268 VTWVKA
+2268 
-2274 TQSATPGVWNYTWP
+2274 
-2288 GTVPDGDYTLNVK
+2288 
-2301 ATDNA
+2301 
-2306 GNTVTETLHFTIDTT
+2306 
-2321 LSTPVI
+2321 
-2327 VLDSADDSG
+2327 
-2336 VHGDNMTNHTQP
+2336 
-2348 TFALQHIDDDAVRV
+2348 
-2362 TVSVEHGGVTT
+2362 
-2373 TFDATKDAG
+2373 
-2382 GWTFTPTGAWADGDY
+2382 
-2397 TLSVSVEDKAGNTSH
+2397 
-2412 SASLTVTVDTQIAIN
+2412 
-2427 NIELVN
+2427 
-2433 DSGIP
+2433 
-2438 DDNLTNNVRPHFQ
+2438 
-2451 VTVPTDVN
+2451 
-2459 VVRLSIDGGKTWFN
+2459 
-2473 ATQSATPGV
+2473 
-2482 WDYIWPDDVAD
+2482 
-2493 GGYTLTVEATDEAG
+2493 
-2507 NKATQTLDFT
+2507 
-2517 IDTTLSVPTLSL
+2517 
-2529 DSADDSGIAG
+2529 
-2539 DNITNVKTPGFTL
+2539 
-2552 NNIDTDVSRVI
+2552 
-2563 VEVMHNG
+2563 
-2570 IKQEVPLVQTGGQWR
+2570 
-2585 FAPTSDWADGD
+2585 
-2596 YILTVKVEDRAGNVK
+2596 
-2611 QSAPLT
+2611 
-2617 VTVDTH
+2617 
-2623 IAIDRIELVNDS
+2623 
-2635 GIPGDNLTNEARP
+2635 
-2648 HFQVTVPAD
+2648 
-2657 VNGVRLSID
+2657 
-2666 GGKTWFDATQSAT
+2666 
-2679 SGVWDYTWLTNVA
+2679 
-2692 NGPHTLM
+2692 
-2699 VEASDKAGNK
+2699 
-2709 TTQKLDFTI
+2709 
-2718 DTILSE
+2718 
-2724 PTITLDSADDS
+2724 
-2735 AAGDNITNVKMPGF
+2735 
-2749 TLGNIDADVTKVVVT
+2749 
-2764 VAHDGKNQQIELIK
+2764 
-2778 NGGVWRFTPGAA
+2778 
-2790 WTDGDYTLTVKVED
+2790 
-2804 KAGNTNYSAPLTV
+2804 
-2817 TIDTQTSI
+2817 
-2825 DRIELLNDTGIVG
+2825 
-2838 DNLTNEA
+2838 
-2845 RPQFHITVP
+2845 
-2854 TDVNSV
+2854 
-2860 QLSLDGG
+2860 
-2867 INWVNATLTSDG
+2867 
-2879 VWEYIW
+2879 
-2885 PTDLVENT
+2885 
-2893 YTLTVK
+2893 
-2899 ATDVAG
+2899 
-2905 NTATETLNFI
+2905 
-2915 IDTTLS
+2915 
-2921 TPTITLDSADDS
+2921 
-2933 GTANDNK
+2933 
-2940 TNVKT
+2940 
-2945 PGFIIGGIDSDVT
+2945 
-2958 QVVVQVMR
+2958 
-2966 DGHSEEVEL
+2966 
-2975 TQTNGQWRFVP
+2975 
-2986 GSAWTDGDYTLTVT
+2986 
-3000 VKDEAG
+3000 
-3006 NIRHSA
+3006 
-3012 PLTVTIDT
+3012 
-3020 QITIDHIELVN
+3020 IDHIELVN

-3167 GTKEVLTATKGA
+3167 GTKEVLTATKDATGNWSVTPTGTWADGDYTLTVRVEDDAGNEKHSASLTVTVDTQITIDVIELVNDNGIPGDNMTNDAHPQFRVTVPGDVNEVSLSIDGGVTWVKATQSATPGVWNYTWPGTVPDGDYTLNVKATDNAGNTVTETLHFTIDTTLSVPVIVLNSADDTGVQGDNMTNSTQPTFALQHIDDDAVRVTVSVEHGGVTTTFDATKGVGGWSFTPTGAWADGDYTLSVSVEDKAGNTSHSASLTVTVDTQIAINNIELVNDSGIPDDNLTNNVRPHFQVKVPTDVNEVRLSIDGGKTWFNATQSATPGVWDYTWLADVGEGKHTLTVEATDKAGNQTTQKLDFIIDTMLSEPTIVLDSTDDSGTKGDNLTNANKPTFILGNIDADARYVTVEVQYGGTKEVLTATKGA

-3188 GTWADGDYTLTVRV
+3188 GTWADGDYMLTVRV

-3321 TPTIA
+3321 TPTIT

-3354 ADAHS
+3354 SDAQS

-3392 GSYTLTVEVTD
+3392 GSYTLTVEVMD

-3414 VVTVDTQTSITDIT
+3414 IVTVDTQTSITDIT

-3469 VSATQGIEGV
+3469 VSAAQGIEGV

-3619 QIAIDRIELVNDS
+3619 QIAIDHIELVNDS

-3716 ITLLTPTIE
+3716 ITLMTPTIE

-3847 PVFDIHQV
+3847 PVFDIRQV

-4305 SAELRIE
+4305 SAELKIE

-4526 AVDNITSVTTPRFVI
+4526 AVDNITSVTKPRFVI

-4553 RINGVSYS
+4553 RINGVSYP

-5001 TVVLREADDSGKVG
+5001 TVVLLEADDSGKVG

-5571 QEKYSIWVDTHIKVF
+5571 QEKYSIWVDTHIQVF

-5593 KSSSKTE
+5593 KSSSKTD
-5600 WWSNSDLITMRGTG
+5600 WWSNSSTITMRGMG

-5625 GVTLATAVVAATG
+5625 GVTLATAVVAANG
-5638 RWELS
+5638 QWELS
-5643 TDKLPEGTYDISL
+5643 TDQLPEGKYDITLS
-5656 VIEDSA
+5656 IEDNA
-5662 GNRWEDVR
+5662 GNRKEEVH

-5705 LIITDSEGNTY
+5705 LIITDSNGNTY

-5903 THNGVTDIYQAT
+5903 THNSVTDTYQAT

-5993 ATHLRTEPS
+5993 ATYLRTVPS
-6002 AAEESVVKVTAYS
+6002 AAEESVVKETAYS

-6105 ADIVNAMNVRGK
+6105 ADIVNAMNARGK

>member
-2128 DNTDDS
+2128 DSTNDS

-2427 NIELVN
+2427 N
-2433 DSGIP
+2433 
-2438 DDNLTNNVRPHFQ
+2438 
-2451 VTVPTDVN
+2451 
-2459 VVRLSIDGGKTWFN
+2459 
-2473 ATQSATPGV
+2473 
-2482 WDYIWPDDVAD
+2482 
-2493 GGYTLTVEATDEAG
+2493 
-2507 NKATQTLDFT
+2507 
-2517 IDTTLSVPTLSL
+2517 
-2529 DSADDSGIAG
+2529 
-2539 DNITNVKTPGFTL
+2539 
-2552 NNIDTDVSRVI
+2552 
-2563 VEVMHNG
+2563 
-2570 IKQEVPLVQTGGQWR
+2570 
-2585 FAPTSDWADGD
+2585 
-2596 YILTVKVEDRAGNVK
+2596 
-2611 QSAPLT
+2611 
-2617 VTVDTH
+2617 
-2623 IAIDRIELVNDS
+2623 
-2635 GIPGDNLTNEARP
+2635 
-2648 HFQVTVPAD
+2648 
-2657 VNGVRLSID
+2657 
-2666 GGKTWFDATQSAT
+2666 
-2679 SGVWDYTWLTNVA
+2679 
-2692 NGPHTLM
+2692 
-2699 VEASDKAGNK
+2699 
-2709 TTQKLDFTI
+2709 
-2718 DTILSE
+2718 
-2724 PTITLDSADDS
+2724 
-2735 AAGDNITNVKMPGF
+2735 
-2749 TLGNIDADVTKVVVT
+2749 
-2764 VAHDGKNQQIELIK
+2764 
-2778 NGGVWRFTPGAA
+2778 
-2790 WTDGDYTLTVKVED
+2790 
-2804 KAGNTNYSAPLTV
+2804 
-2817 TIDTQTSI
+2817 
-2825 DRIELLNDTGIVG
+2825 
-2838 DNLTNEA
+2838 
-2845 RPQFHITVP
+2845 
-2854 TDVNSV
+2854 
-2860 QLSLDGG
+2860 
-2867 INWVNATLTSDG
+2867 
-2879 VWEYIW
+2879 
-2885 PTDLVENT
+2885 
-2893 YTLTVK
+2893 
-2899 ATDVAG
+2899 
-2905 NTATETLNFI
+2905 
-2915 IDTTLS
+2915 
-2921 TPTITLDSADDS
+2921 
-2933 GTANDNK
+2933 
-2940 TNVKT
+2940 
-2945 PGFIIGGIDSDVT
+2945 
-2958 QVVVQVMR
+2958 
-2966 DGHSEEVEL
+2966 
-2975 TQTNGQWRFVP
+2975 
-2986 GSAWTDGDYTLTVT
+2986 
-3000 VKDEAG
+3000 
-3006 NIRHSA
+3006 
-3012 PLTVTIDT
+3012 
-3020 QITIDHIELVN
+3020 IELVN

-4553 RINGVSYS
+4553 RINGVSYP

>member
-362 VGTAEENAK
+362 IGTAEENAK

-448 KNDNITNSTLPTF
+448 KNDSITNSTLPTF

-540 TNDSGIV
+540 TDDSGIV

-635 SLEDYVVLP
+635 SLEDFVVLP

-1030 PDSDSGISD
+1030 PDSDSGIAD

-1054 IDPDIISVQVWDAM
+1054 IDPDIISVQVWDAA

-1114 IFDFTIDTTVSTPVI
+1114 VFDFTIDTTVSTPVI

-1378 TKGTGGWTF
+1378 TKGTGGWSF
-1387 TPPTSWADGDY
+1387 TPTGAWADGDY

-1479 TPGVWDYIWPDDVA
+1479 TPGAWDYIWPDDVA

-1501 EATDEAGNKAT
+1501 EATDKAGNKTT
-1512 QTLDFTIDTTLS
+1512 QELDFTIDTTLS

-1637 IPGDNLTNEARPH
+1637 IPDDNLTNEARPH

-1700 VEASDK
+1700 VEATDK

-1784 RFTPGAAWTDGDYT
+1784 RFTPGAAWTDGNYT

-2022 ITIDHIELVNDSG
+2022 I
-2035 IPDDNLTNNVRPHF
+2035 
-2049 QVTVP
+2049 
-2054 TDVNV
+2054 
-2059 VRLSIDGGK
+2059 
-2068 TWFNAT
+2068 A
-2074 QSATPGVWDYTWLAD
+2074 
-2089 VGEGKHTLTVE
+2089 
-2100 ATDKA
+2100 
-2105 GNKTTQQLDF
+2105 
-2115 IIDTLLSEPTIVL
+2115 
-2128 DNTDDS
+2128 
-2134 GTKGDHLT
+2134 
-2142 NVNKPT
+2142 
-2148 FLLGNIDA
+2148 
-2156 DARYVTVEVQHGGTK
+2156 
-2171 EVLTATKDATGNW
+2171 
-2184 SVTPTGT
+2184 
-2191 WADGD
+2191 
-2196 YTLTV
+2196 
-2201 RVEDEAGNE
+2201 
-2210 KHSAS
+2210 
-2215 LTVTVD
+2215 
-2221 TQITIDVIELVNDNG
+2221 
-2236 IPGDNMTNDA
+2236 
-2246 HPQFRVT
+2246 
-2253 VPGDVNEVSLSIDGG
+2253 
-2268 VTWVKA
+2268 
-2274 TQSATPGVWNYTWP
+2274 
-2288 GTVPDGDYTLNVK
+2288 
-2301 ATDNA
+2301 
-2306 GNTVTETLHFTIDTT
+2306 
-2321 LSTPVI
+2321 
-2327 VLDSADDSG
+2327 
-2336 VHGDNMTNHTQP
+2336 
-2348 TFALQHIDDDAVRV
+2348 
-2362 TVSVEHGGVTT
+2362 
-2373 TFDATKDAG
+2373 
-2382 GWTFTPTGAWADGDY
+2382 
-2397 TLSVSVEDKAGNTSH
+2397 
-2412 SASLTVTVDTQIAIN
+2412 
-2427 NIELVN
+2427 
-2433 DSGIP
+2433 
-2438 DDNLTNNVRPHFQ
+2438 
-2451 VTVPTDVN
+2451 
-2459 VVRLSIDGGKTWFN
+2459 
-2473 ATQSATPGV
+2473 
-2482 WDYIWPDDVAD
+2482 
-2493 GGYTLTVEATDEAG
+2493 
-2507 NKATQTLDFT
+2507 
-2517 IDTTLSVPTLSL
+2517 
-2529 DSADDSGIAG
+2529 
-2539 DNITNVKTPGFTL
+2539 
-2552 NNIDTDVSRVI
+2552 
-2563 VEVMHNG
+2563 
-2570 IKQEVPLVQTGGQWR
+2570 
-2585 FAPTSDWADGD
+2585 
-2596 YILTVKVEDRAGNVK
+2596 
-2611 QSAPLT
+2611 
-2617 VTVDTH
+2617 
-2623 IAIDRIELVNDS
+2623 
-2635 GIPGDNLTNEARP
+2635 
-2648 HFQVTVPAD
+2648 
-2657 VNGVRLSID
+2657 
-2666 GGKTWFDATQSAT
+2666 
-2679 SGVWDYTWLTNVA
+2679 
-2692 NGPHTLM
+2692 
-2699 VEASDKAGNK
+2699 
-2709 TTQKLDFTI
+2709 
-2718 DTILSE
+2718 
-2724 PTITLDSADDS
+2724 
-2735 AAGDNITNVKMPGF
+2735 
-2749 TLGNIDADVTKVVVT
+2749 
-2764 VAHDGKNQQIELIK
+2764 
-2778 NGGVWRFTPGAA
+2778 
-2790 WTDGDYTLTVKVED
+2790 
-2804 KAGNTNYSAPLTV
+2804 
-2817 TIDTQTSI
+2817 
-2825 DRIELLNDTGIVG
+2825 
-2838 DNLTNEA
+2838 
-2845 RPQFHITVP
+2845 
-2854 TDVNSV
+2854 
-2860 QLSLDGG
+2860 
-2867 INWVNATLTSDG
+2867 
-2879 VWEYIW
+2879 
-2885 PTDLVENT
+2885 
-2893 YTLTVK
+2893 
-2899 ATDVAG
+2899 
-2905 NTATETLNFI
+2905 
-2915 IDTTLS
+2915 
-2921 TPTITLDSADDS
+2921 
-2933 GTANDNK
+2933 
-2940 TNVKT
+2940 
-2945 PGFIIGGIDSDVT
+2945 
-2958 QVVVQVMR
+2958 
-2966 DGHSEEVEL
+2966 
-2975 TQTNGQWRFVP
+2975 
-2986 GSAWTDGDYTLTVT
+2986 
-3000 VKDEAG
+3000 
-3006 NIRHSA
+3006 
-3012 PLTVTIDT
+3012 
-3020 QITIDHIELVN
+3020 IDHIELVN

-3167 GTKEVLTATKGA
+3167 GTKEVLTATKDATGNWSVTPTGTWADGDYTLTVRVEDEAGNEKHSASLTVTVDTQITIDAIELVNDNGIPGDNMTNDAHPQFRVTVPGDVNEVSLSIDGGVTWVKATQSATPGVWNYTWPGTVPDGDYTLNVKATDNAGNTVTETLHFTIDTTLSVPVIVLNSADDTGVQGDNMTNSTQPTFALQHIDDDAVRVTVSVEHGGVTTTFDATKGVGGWSFTPTGAWADGDYTLSVSVEDKAGNTSHSASLTVTVDTQIAINNIELVNDSGIPDDNLTNNVRPHFQVKVPTDVNEVRLSIDGGKTWFNATQSATPGVWDYTWLADVGEGKHTLTVEATDKAGNQTTQKLDFIIDTMLSEPTIVLDSTDDSGTKGDNLTNANKPTFILGNIDADARYVTVEVQYGGTKEVLTATKGA

-3188 GTWADGDYTLTVRV
+3188 GTWADGDYMLTVRV

-3321 TPTIA
+3321 TPTIT

-3354 ADAHS
+3354 SDAQS

-3414 VVTVDTQTSITDIT
+3414 IVTVDTQTSITDIT

-3469 VSATQGIEGV
+3469 VSAAQGIEGV

-3619 QIAIDRIELVNDS
+3619 QIAIDHIELVNDS

-3716 ITLLTPTIE
+3716 ITLMTPTIE

-3847 PVFDIHQV
+3847 PVFDIRQV

-4305 SAELRIE
+4305 SAELKIE

-4526 AVDNITSVTTPRFVI
+4526 AVDNITSVTKPRFVI

-4553 RINGVSYS
+4553 RINGVSYP

-4891 LRSTAVDVTID
+4891 LRSTAVDLTID

-5300 LITNHN
+5300 LITSHN

-5382 DNPAMVAGSDN
+5382 DNPVMMAGSDN

-5571 QEKYSIWVDTHIKVF
+5571 QEKYSIWVDTHIQVF

-5593 KSSSKTE
+5593 KSSSKTD
-5600 WWSNSDLITMRGTG
+5600 WWSNSSTITMRGMG

-5625 GVTLATAVVAATG
+5625 GVTLATAVVAANG
-5638 RWELS
+5638 QWELS
-5643 TDKLPEGTYDISL
+5643 TDQLPEGKYDITLS
-5656 VIEDSA
+5656 IEDNA
-5662 GNRWEDVR
+5662 GNRKEEVH

-5705 LIITDSEGNTY
+5705 LIITDSNGNTY

-5993 ATHLRTEPS
+5993 ATHLRTVPS
-6002 AAEESVVKVTAYS
+6002 AAEESVVKETAYS

-6048 SIMFEGEEFTLPIT
+6048 SVMFEGEEFTLPIT

-6080 MDVKFIDKDNDFL
+6080 MDVKFIDKDDDFL

-6105 ADIVNAMNVRGK
+6105 ADIVNAMNARGK

>member
-118 KKQLDDAENA
+118 KKQLDEAENA

-162 IEEMLQNF
+162 MEEMLQEF

-448 KNDNITNSTLPTF
+448 KNDSITNSTLPTF

-540 TNDSGIV
+540 TDDSGIV

-596 DSVEGINNL
+596 DSVEGVNNL

-622 YVIDTIAPVPPTV
+622 YVIDTVAPVPPTV
-635 SLEDYVVLP
+635 SLEDFVVLP

-1030 PDSDSGISD
+1030 PDSDSGIAD

-1114 IFDFTIDTTVSTPVI
+1114 VFDFTIDTTVSTPVI

-1187 FIPGNTWADGSYTL
+1187 FTPGNTWADGSYTL

-1378 TKGTGGWTF
+1378 TKGTGGWSF
-1387 TPPTSWADGDY
+1387 TPTGAWADGDY

-1433 NDSGIPDDNLTNNVR
+1433 NDSGIPNDNLTNNVR

-1479 TPGVWDYIWPDDVA
+1479 TPGAWDYIWPDDVA

-1501 EATDEAGNKAT
+1501 EATDKAGNKTT
-1512 QTLDFTIDTTLS
+1512 QELDFTIDTTLS

-1563 IVEVMHNGIKQEVP
+1563 TVEVMHNGIKQEVP

-1671 WFDATQSATSGVWDY
+1671 WFDATQSATPGVWDY

-1716 FTIDTILSEPT
+1716 FIIDTMLSEPT

-2022 ITIDHIELVNDSG
+2022 IAIDHIELVNDSG
-2035 IPDDNLTNNVRPHF
+2035 IPDDNLTN
-2049 QVTVP
+2049 
-2054 TDVNV
+2054 
-2059 VRLSIDGGK
+2059 
-2068 TWFNAT
+2068 
-2074 QSATPGVWDYTWLAD
+2074 
-2089 VGEGKHTLTVE
+2089 E
-2100 ATDKA
+2100 A
-2105 GNKTTQQLDF
+2105 
-2115 IIDTLLSEPTIVL
+2115 
-2128 DNTDDS
+2128 
-2134 GTKGDHLT
+2134 
-2142 NVNKPT
+2142 
-2148 FLLGNIDA
+2148 
-2156 DARYVTVEVQHGGTK
+2156 
-2171 EVLTATKDATGNW
+2171 
-2184 SVTPTGT
+2184 
-2191 WADGD
+2191 
-2196 YTLTV
+2196 
-2201 RVEDEAGNE
+2201 
-2210 KHSAS
+2210 
-2215 LTVTVD
+2215 
-2221 TQITIDVIELVNDNG
+2221 
-2236 IPGDNMTNDA
+2236 
-2246 HPQFRVT
+2246 
-2253 VPGDVNEVSLSIDGG
+2253 
-2268 VTWVKA
+2268 
-2274 TQSATPGVWNYTWP
+2274 
-2288 GTVPDGDYTLNVK
+2288 
-2301 ATDNA
+2301 
-2306 GNTVTETLHFTIDTT
+2306 
-2321 LSTPVI
+2321 
-2327 VLDSADDSG
+2327 
-2336 VHGDNMTNHTQP
+2336 
-2348 TFALQHIDDDAVRV
+2348 
-2362 TVSVEHGGVTT
+2362 
-2373 TFDATKDAG
+2373 
-2382 GWTFTPTGAWADGDY
+2382 
-2397 TLSVSVEDKAGNTSH
+2397 
-2412 SASLTVTVDTQIAIN
+2412 
-2427 NIELVN
+2427 
-2433 DSGIP
+2433 
-2438 DDNLTNNVRPHFQ
+2438 
-2451 VTVPTDVN
+2451 
-2459 VVRLSIDGGKTWFN
+2459 
-2473 ATQSATPGV
+2473 
-2482 WDYIWPDDVAD
+2482 
-2493 GGYTLTVEATDEAG
+2493 
-2507 NKATQTLDFT
+2507 
-2517 IDTTLSVPTLSL
+2517 
-2529 DSADDSGIAG
+2529 
-2539 DNITNVKTPGFTL
+2539 
-2552 NNIDTDVSRVI
+2552 
-2563 VEVMHNG
+2563 
-2570 IKQEVPLVQTGGQWR
+2570 
-2585 FAPTSDWADGD
+2585 
-2596 YILTVKVEDRAGNVK
+2596 
-2611 QSAPLT
+2611 
-2617 VTVDTH
+2617 
-2623 IAIDRIELVNDS
+2623 
-2635 GIPGDNLTNEARP
+2635 
-2648 HFQVTVPAD
+2648 
-2657 VNGVRLSID
+2657 
-2666 GGKTWFDATQSAT
+2666 
-2679 SGVWDYTWLTNVA
+2679 
-2692 NGPHTLM
+2692 
-2699 VEASDKAGNK
+2699 
-2709 TTQKLDFTI
+2709 
-2718 DTILSE
+2718 
-2724 PTITLDSADDS
+2724 
-2735 AAGDNITNVKMPGF
+2735 
-2749 TLGNIDADVTKVVVT
+2749 
-2764 VAHDGKNQQIELIK
+2764 
-2778 NGGVWRFTPGAA
+2778 
-2790 WTDGDYTLTVKVED
+2790 
-2804 KAGNTNYSAPLTV
+2804 
-2817 TIDTQTSI
+2817 
-2825 DRIELLNDTGIVG
+2825 
-2838 DNLTNEA
+2838 
-2845 RPQFHITVP
+2845 
-2854 TDVNSV
+2854 
-2860 QLSLDGG
+2860 
-2867 INWVNATLTSDG
+2867 
-2879 VWEYIW
+2879 
-2885 PTDLVENT
+2885 
-2893 YTLTVK
+2893 
-2899 ATDVAG
+2899 
-2905 NTATETLNFI
+2905 
-2915 IDTTLS
+2915 
-2921 TPTITLDSADDS
+2921 
-2933 GTANDNK
+2933 
-2940 TNVKT
+2940 
-2945 PGFIIGGIDSDVT
+2945 
-2958 QVVVQVMR
+2958 
-2966 DGHSEEVEL
+2966 
-2975 TQTNGQWRFVP
+2975 
-2986 GSAWTDGDYTLTVT
+2986 
-3000 VKDEAG
+3000 
-3006 NIRHSA
+3006 
-3012 PLTVTIDT
+3012 
-3020 QITIDHIELVN
+3020 
-3031 DSGIPDDNLTN
+3031 
-3042 NVRPHFQVTVPTDVN
+3042 RPHFQVTVPTDVN

-3167 GTKEVLTATKGA
+3167 GTKEVLTATKDATGNWSVTPTGTWADGDYTLTVRVEDEAGNEKHSASLTVTVDTQITIDAIELVNDNGIPGDNMTNDAHPQFRVTVPGDVNEVSLSIDGGVTWVKATQSATPGVWNYTWPGTVPDGDYTLNVKATDNAGNTVTETLHFTIDTTLSTPVIVLDSADDTGIQGDNMTNRTQPTFNLQHIDDDAVRVTVSVEHGGVTTTFDATKGVGGWTFTPPTSWGAGDYTLSVSVEDKAGNTSHSASLTVTVDTQIAINNIELVNDSGIPDDNLTNNVRPQFQVKVPTDVNEVRLSIDGGKTWFNATQSATPGVWDYTWLADVGEGKHTLTVEATDKAGNQTTQKLDFIIDTLLSEPTIVLDSTDDSGTKGDNLTNANKPTFLLGNIDADARYVTVEVQHGSTKEVLTATKGA

-3202 EDDAGNVKYSAPLT
+3202 EDEAGNVKYSAPLT

-3225 DVIELVNDNGI
+3225 DAIELVNDNGI

-3321 TPTIA
+3321 TPTIT

-3354 ADAHS
+3354 SDAQS

-3414 VVTVDTQTSITDIT
+3414 IVTVDTQTSITDIT

-3469 VSATQGIEGV
+3469 VSAAQGIEGV

-3492 HTLTVMVTD
+3492 HILTVMVTD

-3619 QIAIDRIELVNDS
+3619 QIAIDHIELVNDS

-3695 TVEVTD
+3695 IVEVTD
-3701 GAGNKMTE
+3701 GAGNKMTG
-3709 TLNFTID
+3709 TLDFTID

-3742 VTQPVF
+3742 VTQPIF

-3847 PVFDIHQV
+3847 PVFDIRQV

-3957 VVQVRVTLDGGANW
+3957 VIQVRVTLDGGANW

-3995 TLRVEATDEAGNIAN
+3995 TLRVEATDQAGNIAN

-4181 NVGSALPDGQHT
+4181 NVGSALPDGKHT

-4305 SAELRIE
+4305 SAELQIE

-4526 AVDNITSVTTPRFVI
+4526 AVDNITSVTKPRFVI

-4553 RINGVSYS
+4553 RINGVSYP

-4576 ALNDGVYEAVV
+4576 ALNDGVYETVV

-4619 DTGNSN
+4619 DTGSSN

-4657 REVLKQT
+4657 REVLKHT

-4719 DPSIDDQH
+4719 DPSIDDQY

-4738 FAEAFSTIMI
+4738 LAEAFSTIMI

-4832 PTLIGST
+4832 PTLVGNT
-4839 LPNTIVSIYVDGV
+4839 LPNAIVSIYVDGV

-4961 LPALGNDGNYELTF
+4961 LPALGNDGNYVLTF

-5082 QKEILI
+5082 QKDILI

-5300 LITNHN
+5300 LITSHN

-5382 DNPAMVAGSDN
+5382 DNPVMMAGSDN

-5398 DSITSQTRPTFSIF
+5398 DSITSQTRPAFSIY

-5525 IINGLNVGEVWVNEK
+5525 IINGLNVGEVWVNDK

-5571 QEKYSIWVDTHIKVF
+5571 QEKYSIWVDTHIQVF

-5593 KSSSKTE
+5593 KSSSKTD
-5600 WWSNSDLITMRGTG
+5600 WWSNSSTITMRGMG

-5625 GVTLATAVVAATG
+5625 GVTLATAVVAANG
-5638 RWELS
+5638 QWELS
-5643 TDKLPEGTYDISL
+5643 TDQLPEGKYDITLS
-5656 VIEDSA
+5656 IEDNA
-5662 GNRWEDVR
+5662 GNRKEEVH

-5705 LIITDSEGNTY
+5705 LIITDSNGNTY

-5757 MKEVPVISLS
+5757 MKETPVISLS

-5777 NITRDKQPTF
+5777 NITRDNQPTF

-5863 ALAAGEDNGA
+5863 ALAAGEGNGA
-5873 SDSDNVTNHTQP
+5873 SDSDNVTNHNHTQP

-5926 AAWNDGNY
+5926 AAWNDGTY
-5934 TLSVTVVDRAGNSQQ
+5934 TLSVTVVDRAGNSLQ
-5949 SASLAVTVDSTV
+5949 SASLEVTVDSTV

-5993 ATHLRTEPS
+5993 ATHLRTVPS
-6002 AAEESVVKVTAYS
+6002 AAEESVVKETAYS

-6048 SIMFEGEEFTLPIT
+6048 SVMFEGEEFTLPIT

-6080 MDVKFIDKDNDFL
+6080 MDVKFIDKDDDFL

-6105 ADIVNAMNVRGK
+6105 ADIVNAMNARGK

>member
-241 VTLALAAESNSGSK
+241 VTLALATESNSGSK

-622 YVIDTIAPVPPTV
+622 YVIDTVAPVPPTV
-635 SLEDYVVLP
+635 SLEDFVVLP

-1030 PDSDSGISD
+1030 PDSDSGVSD

-1054 IDPDIISVQVWDAM
+1054 IDPDIISVQVWDAA

-1114 IFDFTIDTTVSTPVI
+1114 VFDFTIDTTVSTPVI

-1201 TVKVEDKAGNTNY
+1201 TVKVEDKAGNTSY

-1378 TKGTGGWTF
+1378 TKGTGGWSF
-1387 TPPTSWADGDY
+1387 TPTGAWADGDY

-1433 NDSGIPDDNLTNNVR
+1433 NDSGIPNDNLTNNVR

-1479 TPGVWDYIWPDDVA
+1479 TPGAWDYIWPDDVA

-1501 EATDEAGNKAT
+1501 EATDKAGNKTT
-1512 QTLDFTIDTTLS
+1512 QELDFTIDTTLS

-2128 DNTDDS
+2128 DSTDDS
-2134 GTKGDHLT
+2134 GTKGDNLT

-2321 LSTPVI
+2321 LSVPVI
-2327 VLDSADDSG
+2327 VLNSADDTG
-2336 VHGDNMTNHTQP
+2336 VQGDNMTNSTQP

-2373 TFDATKDAG
+2373 TFDATKGTG
-2382 GWTFTPTGAWADGDY
+2382 GWSFTPTGAWADGDY

-2451 VTVPTDVN
+2451 VKVPMDVN
-2459 VVRLSIDGGKTWFN
+2459 
-2473 ATQSATPGV
+2473 
-2482 WDYIWPDDVAD
+2482 
-2493 GGYTLTVEATDEAG
+2493 E
-2507 NKATQTLDFT
+2507 
-2517 IDTTLSVPTLSL
+2517 
-2529 DSADDSGIAG
+2529 
-2539 DNITNVKTPGFTL
+2539 
-2552 NNIDTDVSRVI
+2552 
-2563 VEVMHNG
+2563 
-2570 IKQEVPLVQTGGQWR
+2570 
-2585 FAPTSDWADGD
+2585 
-2596 YILTVKVEDRAGNVK
+2596 
-2611 QSAPLT
+2611 
-2617 VTVDTH
+2617 
-2623 IAIDRIELVNDS
+2623 
-2635 GIPGDNLTNEARP
+2635 
-2648 HFQVTVPAD
+2648 
-2657 VNGVRLSID
+2657 
-2666 GGKTWFDATQSAT
+2666 
-2679 SGVWDYTWLTNVA
+2679 
-2692 NGPHTLM
+2692 
-2699 VEASDKAGNK
+2699 
-2709 TTQKLDFTI
+2709 
-2718 DTILSE
+2718 
-2724 PTITLDSADDS
+2724 
-2735 AAGDNITNVKMPGF
+2735 
-2749 TLGNIDADVTKVVVT
+2749 
-2764 VAHDGKNQQIELIK
+2764 
-2778 NGGVWRFTPGAA
+2778 
-2790 WTDGDYTLTVKVED
+2790 
-2804 KAGNTNYSAPLTV
+2804 
-2817 TIDTQTSI
+2817 
-2825 DRIELLNDTGIVG
+2825 
-2838 DNLTNEA
+2838 
-2845 RPQFHITVP
+2845 
-2854 TDVNSV
+2854 
-2860 QLSLDGG
+2860 
-2867 INWVNATLTSDG
+2867 
-2879 VWEYIW
+2879 
-2885 PTDLVENT
+2885 
-2893 YTLTVK
+2893 
-2899 ATDVAG
+2899 
-2905 NTATETLNFI
+2905 
-2915 IDTTLS
+2915 
-2921 TPTITLDSADDS
+2921 
-2933 GTANDNK
+2933 
-2940 TNVKT
+2940 
-2945 PGFIIGGIDSDVT
+2945 
-2958 QVVVQVMR
+2958 
-2966 DGHSEEVEL
+2966 
-2975 TQTNGQWRFVP
+2975 
-2986 GSAWTDGDYTLTVT
+2986 
-3000 VKDEAG
+3000 
-3006 NIRHSA
+3006 
-3012 PLTVTIDT
+3012 
-3020 QITIDHIELVN
+3020 
-3031 DSGIPDDNLTN
+3031 
-3042 NVRPHFQVTVPTDVN
+3042 
-3057 VVRLS
+3057 VRLS

-3104 GNKTTQQLD
+3104 GNQTTQKLD

-3127 DNTDDSGTKGD
+3127 DSTDDSGTKGD
-3138 NLTNVNKPTF
+3138 NLTNANKPTF
-3148 LLGNIDADARY
+3148 ILGNIDADARY
-3159 VTVEVQHG
+3159 VTVEVQYG

-3259 VRLSIDGGN
+3259 VHLSIDGGN

-3321 TPTIA
+3321 TPTIT

-3354 ADAHS
+3354 SDAQS

-3414 VVTVDTQTSITDIT
+3414 IVTVDTQTSITDIT

-3469 VSATQGIEGV
+3469 VSAAQGIEGV

-3619 QIAIDRIELVNDS
+3619 QIAIDHIELVNDS

-3716 ITLLTPTIE
+3716 ITLMTPTIE

-3847 PVFDIHQV
+3847 PVFDIRQV

-4526 AVDNITSVTTPRFVI
+4526 AVDNITSVTKPRFVI

-4553 RINGVSYS
+4553 RINGVSYP

-4832 PTLIGST
+4832 PTLVGNT
-4839 LPNTIVSIYVDGV
+4839 LPNAIVSIYVDGV

-4961 LPALGNDGNYELTF
+4961 LPALGNDGNYVLTF

-5300 LITNHN
+5300 LITSHN

-5382 DNPAMVAGSDN
+5382 DNPVMMAGSDN

-5398 DSITSQTRPTFSIF
+5398 DSITSQTRPAFSIY

-5464 ATSKTLNFTIDTF
+5464 ATSKTLNFTIDTL

-5525 IINGLNVGEVWVNEK
+5525 IINGLNVGEVWVNDK

-5571 QEKYSIWVDTHIKVF
+5571 QEKYSIWVDTHIQVF

-5593 KSSSKTE
+5593 KSSSKTD
-5600 WWSNSDLITMRGTG
+5600 WWSNSSTITMRGMG

-5625 GVTLATAVVAATG
+5625 GVTLATAVVAANG
-5638 RWELS
+5638 QWELS
-5643 TDKLPEGTYDISL
+5643 TDQLPEGKYDITLS
-5656 VIEDSA
+5656 IEDNA
-5662 GNRWEDVR
+5662 GNRKEEVH

-5705 LIITDSEGNTY
+5705 LIITDSNGNTY

-5742 VDAIGNRSDDVPLDI
+5742 VDAIGNRSDDVSLDI

-5863 ALAAGEDNGA
+5863 ALAAGEDNGV

-5903 THNGVTDIYQAT
+5903 THNGVTDTYQAT

-5926 AAWNDGNY
+5926 AAWNDGTY

-5993 ATHLRTEPS
+5993 ATHLRTVPS
-6002 AAEESVVKVTAYS
+6002 AAEESVVKETAYS

-6105 ADIVNAMNVRGK
+6105 ADIVNAMNARGK

>member
-41 TPRGSVIIVNGAL
+41 TPHGSVIIVNGAL

-97 SAQVEKKGNGK
+97 SAQVEKKGDGK

-118 KKQLDDAENA
+118 KKQLDEAENA

-448 KNDNITNSTLPTF
+448 KNDSITNSTLPTF

-540 TNDSGIV
+540 TDDSGIV

-596 DSVEGINNL
+596 DSVEGVNNL

-622 YVIDTIAPVPPTV
+622 YVIDTVAPVPPTV
-635 SLEDYVVLP
+635 SLEDFVVLP

-950 TGTAAPYS
+950 TGTSAPYS

-1054 IDPDIISVQVWDAM
+1054 IDPDIISVQVWDAA

-1114 IFDFTIDTTVSTPVI
+1114 VFDFTIDTTVSTPVI

-1187 FIPGNTWADGSYTL
+1187 FTPGNTWADGSYTL

-1328 VLDSADDTGI
+1328 VLNSADDTGV

-1378 TKGTGGWTF
+1378 TKGVGGWSF
-1387 TPPTSWADGDY
+1387 TPTGAWADGDY

-1433 NDSGIPDDNLTNNVR
+1433 NDSGIPNDNLTNNVR

-1470 TWFNATQSA
+1470 TWFNATQNA

-1501 EATDEAGNKAT
+1501 EATDEAGNKTT

-1563 IVEVMHNGIKQEVP
+1563 TVEVMHNGIKQEVP

-1671 WFDATQSATSGVWDY
+1671 WFDATQSATPGVWDY

-1716 FTIDTILSEPT
+1716 FIIDTMLSEPT

-1870 WVNATLTSDGVW
+1870 WVNATLTPDGVW

-2022 ITIDHIELVNDSG
+2022 IAIDHIELVNDSG

-2105 GNKTTQQLDF
+2105 GNQTTQKLDF

-2134 GTKGDHLT
+2134 G
-2142 NVNKPT
+2142 
-2148 FLLGNIDA
+2148 I
-2156 DARYVTVEVQHGGTK
+2156 
-2171 EVLTATKDATGNW
+2171 
-2184 SVTPTGT
+2184 
-2191 WADGD
+2191 
-2196 YTLTV
+2196 
-2201 RVEDEAGNE
+2201 
-2210 KHSAS
+2210 
-2215 LTVTVD
+2215 
-2221 TQITIDVIELVNDNG
+2221 
-2236 IPGDNMTNDA
+2236 
-2246 HPQFRVT
+2246 
-2253 VPGDVNEVSLSIDGG
+2253 
-2268 VTWVKA
+2268 
-2274 TQSATPGVWNYTWP
+2274 
-2288 GTVPDGDYTLNVK
+2288 
-2301 ATDNA
+2301 
-2306 GNTVTETLHFTIDTT
+2306 
-2321 LSTPVI
+2321 
-2327 VLDSADDSG
+2327 
-2336 VHGDNMTNHTQP
+2336 
-2348 TFALQHIDDDAVRV
+2348 
-2362 TVSVEHGGVTT
+2362 
-2373 TFDATKDAG
+2373 
-2382 GWTFTPTGAWADGDY
+2382 
-2397 TLSVSVEDKAGNTSH
+2397 
-2412 SASLTVTVDTQIAIN
+2412 
-2427 NIELVN
+2427 
-2433 DSGIP
+2433 
-2438 DDNLTNNVRPHFQ
+2438 
-2451 VTVPTDVN
+2451 
-2459 VVRLSIDGGKTWFN
+2459 
-2473 ATQSATPGV
+2473 
-2482 WDYIWPDDVAD
+2482 
-2493 GGYTLTVEATDEAG
+2493 
-2507 NKATQTLDFT
+2507 
-2517 IDTTLSVPTLSL
+2517 
-2529 DSADDSGIAG
+2529 
-2539 DNITNVKTPGFTL
+2539 
-2552 NNIDTDVSRVI
+2552 
-2563 VEVMHNG
+2563 
-2570 IKQEVPLVQTGGQWR
+2570 
-2585 FAPTSDWADGD
+2585 
-2596 YILTVKVEDRAGNVK
+2596 
-2611 QSAPLT
+2611 
-2617 VTVDTH
+2617 
-2623 IAIDRIELVNDS
+2623 
-2635 GIPGDNLTNEARP
+2635 
-2648 HFQVTVPAD
+2648 
-2657 VNGVRLSID
+2657 
-2666 GGKTWFDATQSAT
+2666 
-2679 SGVWDYTWLTNVA
+2679 
-2692 NGPHTLM
+2692 
-2699 VEASDKAGNK
+2699 
-2709 TTQKLDFTI
+2709 
-2718 DTILSE
+2718 
-2724 PTITLDSADDS
+2724 
-2735 AAGDNITNVKMPGF
+2735 
-2749 TLGNIDADVTKVVVT
+2749 
-2764 VAHDGKNQQIELIK
+2764 
-2778 NGGVWRFTPGAA
+2778 
-2790 WTDGDYTLTVKVED
+2790 
-2804 KAGNTNYSAPLTV
+2804 
-2817 TIDTQTSI
+2817 
-2825 DRIELLNDTGIVG
+2825 
-2838 DNLTNEA
+2838 
-2845 RPQFHITVP
+2845 
-2854 TDVNSV
+2854 
-2860 QLSLDGG
+2860 
-2867 INWVNATLTSDG
+2867 
-2879 VWEYIW
+2879 
-2885 PTDLVENT
+2885 
-2893 YTLTVK
+2893 
-2899 ATDVAG
+2899 
-2905 NTATETLNFI
+2905 
-2915 IDTTLS
+2915 
-2921 TPTITLDSADDS
+2921 
-2933 GTANDNK
+2933 
-2940 TNVKT
+2940 
-2945 PGFIIGGIDSDVT
+2945 
-2958 QVVVQVMR
+2958 
-2966 DGHSEEVEL
+2966 
-2975 TQTNGQWRFVP
+2975 
-2986 GSAWTDGDYTLTVT
+2986 
-3000 VKDEAG
+3000 
-3006 NIRHSA
+3006 
-3012 PLTVTIDT
+3012 
-3020 QITIDHIELVN
+3020 
-3031 DSGIPDDNLTN
+3031 
-3042 NVRPHFQVTVPTDVN
+3042 
-3057 VVRLS
+3057 
-3062 IDGGKTWFNAT
+3062 
-3073 QSATPGVWDYTWLA
+3073 
-3087 DVGEGKHTLTV
+3087 
-3098 EATDKA
+3098 
-3104 GNKTTQQLD
+3104 
-3113 FIIDTLLSEPTIVL
+3113 
-3127 DNTDDSGTKGD
+3127 KGD
-3138 NLTNVNKPTF
+3138 NLTNANKPTF

-3202 EDDAGNVKYSAPLT
+3202 EDEAGNVKYSAPLT

-3225 DVIELVNDNGI
+3225 DAIELVNDNGI

-3321 TPTIA
+3321 TPTIT

-3354 ADAHS
+3354 SDAQS

-3414 VVTVDTQTSITDIT
+3414 IVTVDTQTSITDIT

-3469 VSATQGIEGV
+3469 VSAAQGIEGV

-3619 QIAIDRIELVNDS
+3619 QIAIDHIELVNDS
-3632 GVPGDNVTKHVRPQF
+3632 GVPGDNITKHVRPQF

-3695 TVEVTD
+3695 IVEVTD
-3701 GAGNKMTE
+3701 GAGNKMTG
-3709 TLNFTID
+3709 TLDFTID

-3847 PVFDIHQV
+3847 PVFDIRQV

-3912 SAPFEVRIDTTTT
+3912 SAPLEVRIDTTTT

-3957 VVQVRVTLDGGANW
+3957 VIQVRVTLDGGANW

-4181 NVGSALPDGQHT
+4181 NVGSALPDGKHT

-4305 SAELRIE
+4305 SAELQIE

-4327 SGVND
+4327 SGIND

-4526 AVDNITSVTTPRFVI
+4526 AVDNITSVTKPRFVI

-4553 RINGVSYS
+4553 RINGVSYP

-4619 DTGNSN
+4619 DTGSSN

-4657 REVLKQT
+4657 REVLKHT

-4719 DPSIDDQH
+4719 DPSIDDQY

-4738 FAEAFSTIMI
+4738 LAEAFSTIMI

-4832 PTLIGST
+4832 PTLVGNT
-4839 LPNTIVSIYVDGV
+4839 LPNAIVSIYVDGV

-4961 LPALGNDGNYELTF
+4961 LPALGNDGNYVLTF

-5082 QKEILI
+5082 QKDILI

-5300 LITNHN
+5300 LITSHN

-5382 DNPAMVAGSDN
+5382 DNPVMMAGSDN

-5398 DSITSQTRPTFSIF
+5398 DSITSQTRPAFSIY

-5525 IINGLNVGEVWVNEK
+5525 IINGLNVGEVWVNDK

-5571 QEKYSIWVDTHIKVF
+5571 QEKYSIWVDTHIQVF

-5593 KSSSKTE
+5593 KSSSKTD
-5600 WWSNSDLITMRGTG
+5600 WWSNSSTITMRGMG

-5625 GVTLATAVVAATG
+5625 GVTLATAVVAANG
-5638 RWELS
+5638 QWELS
-5643 TDKLPEGTYDISL
+5643 TDQLPEGKYDITLS
-5656 VIEDSA
+5656 IEDNA
-5662 GNRWEDVR
+5662 GNRKEEVH

-5705 LIITDSEGNTY
+5705 LIITDSNGNTY

-5757 MKEVPVISLS
+5757 MKETPVISLS

-5777 NITRDKQPTF
+5777 NITRDNQPTF

-5863 ALAAGEDNGA
+5863 ALAAGEGNGA
-5873 SDSDNVTNHTQP
+5873 SDSDNVTNHNHTQP

-5926 AAWNDGNY
+5926 AAWNDGTY
-5934 TLSVTVVDRAGNSQQ
+5934 TLSVTVVDRAGNSLQ
-5949 SASLAVTVDSTV
+5949 SASLEVTVDSTV

-5973 DDATAT
+5973 DDATPT

-5993 ATHLRTEPS
+5993 ATHLRTVPS
-6002 AAEESVVKVTAYS
+6002 AAEESVVKETAYS

-6048 SIMFEGEEFTLPIT
+6048 SVMFEGEEFTLPIT

-6080 MDVKFIDKDNDFL
+6080 MDVKFLDKDDDFL

-6105 ADIVNAMNVRGK
+6105 ADIVNAMNARGK

-6137 AIDVFAVNEVTL
+6137 AIEVFAVNEVTL

>member
-241 VTLALAAESNSGSK
+241 VTLALATESNSGSK

-622 YVIDTIAPVPPTV
+622 YVIDTVAPVPPTV
-635 SLEDYVVLP
+635 SLEDFVVLP

-1030 PDSDSGISD
+1030 PDSDSGVSD

-1054 IDPDIISVQVWDAM
+1054 IDPDIISVQVWDAA

-1114 IFDFTIDTTVSTPVI
+1114 VFYFTIDTTVSTPVI

-1201 TVKVEDKAGNTNY
+1201 TVKVEDKAGNTSY

-1343 TNSTQPTFALQH
+1343 TNRTQPTFALQH

-1378 TKGTGGWTF
+1378 TKGTGGWSF
-1387 TPPTSWADGDY
+1387 TPTGAWADGDY

-1433 NDSGIPDDNLTNNVR
+1433 NDSGIPNDNLTNNVR

-1479 TPGVWDYIWPDDVA
+1479 TPGAWDYIWPDDVA

-1501 EATDEAGNKAT
+1501 EATDKAGNKTT
-1512 QTLDFTIDTTLS
+1512 QELDFTIDTTLS

-2128 DNTDDS
+2128 DSTDDS
-2134 GTKGDHLT
+2134 GTKGDNLT

-2321 LSTPVI
+2321 LSVPVI
-2327 VLDSADDSG
+2327 VLNSADDTG
-2336 VHGDNMTNHTQP
+2336 VQGDNMTNSTQP

-2373 TFDATKDAG
+2373 TFDATKGTG
-2382 GWTFTPTGAWADGDY
+2382 GWSFTPTGAWADGDY

-2451 VTVPTDVN
+2451 VKVPMDVN
-2459 VVRLSIDGGKTWFN
+2459 
-2473 ATQSATPGV
+2473 
-2482 WDYIWPDDVAD
+2482 
-2493 GGYTLTVEATDEAG
+2493 E
-2507 NKATQTLDFT
+2507 
-2517 IDTTLSVPTLSL
+2517 
-2529 DSADDSGIAG
+2529 
-2539 DNITNVKTPGFTL
+2539 
-2552 NNIDTDVSRVI
+2552 
-2563 VEVMHNG
+2563 
-2570 IKQEVPLVQTGGQWR
+2570 
-2585 FAPTSDWADGD
+2585 
-2596 YILTVKVEDRAGNVK
+2596 
-2611 QSAPLT
+2611 
-2617 VTVDTH
+2617 
-2623 IAIDRIELVNDS
+2623 
-2635 GIPGDNLTNEARP
+2635 
-2648 HFQVTVPAD
+2648 
-2657 VNGVRLSID
+2657 
-2666 GGKTWFDATQSAT
+2666 
-2679 SGVWDYTWLTNVA
+2679 
-2692 NGPHTLM
+2692 
-2699 VEASDKAGNK
+2699 
-2709 TTQKLDFTI
+2709 
-2718 DTILSE
+2718 
-2724 PTITLDSADDS
+2724 
-2735 AAGDNITNVKMPGF
+2735 
-2749 TLGNIDADVTKVVVT
+2749 
-2764 VAHDGKNQQIELIK
+2764 
-2778 NGGVWRFTPGAA
+2778 
-2790 WTDGDYTLTVKVED
+2790 
-2804 KAGNTNYSAPLTV
+2804 
-2817 TIDTQTSI
+2817 
-2825 DRIELLNDTGIVG
+2825 
-2838 DNLTNEA
+2838 
-2845 RPQFHITVP
+2845 
-2854 TDVNSV
+2854 
-2860 QLSLDGG
+2860 
-2867 INWVNATLTSDG
+2867 
-2879 VWEYIW
+2879 
-2885 PTDLVENT
+2885 
-2893 YTLTVK
+2893 
-2899 ATDVAG
+2899 
-2905 NTATETLNFI
+2905 
-2915 IDTTLS
+2915 
-2921 TPTITLDSADDS
+2921 
-2933 GTANDNK
+2933 
-2940 TNVKT
+2940 
-2945 PGFIIGGIDSDVT
+2945 
-2958 QVVVQVMR
+2958 
-2966 DGHSEEVEL
+2966 
-2975 TQTNGQWRFVP
+2975 
-2986 GSAWTDGDYTLTVT
+2986 
-3000 VKDEAG
+3000 
-3006 NIRHSA
+3006 
-3012 PLTVTIDT
+3012 
-3020 QITIDHIELVN
+3020 
-3031 DSGIPDDNLTN
+3031 
-3042 NVRPHFQVTVPTDVN
+3042 
-3057 VVRLS
+3057 VRLS

-3104 GNKTTQQLD
+3104 GNQTTQKLD

-3127 DNTDDSGTKGD
+3127 DSTDDSGTKGD
-3138 NLTNVNKPTF
+3138 NLTNANKPTF
-3148 LLGNIDADARY
+3148 ILGNIDADARY
-3159 VTVEVQHG
+3159 VTVEVQYG

-3321 TPTIA
+3321 TPTIT

-3354 ADAHS
+3354 SDAQS

-3414 VVTVDTQTSITDIT
+3414 IVTVDTQTSITDIT

-3469 VSATQGIEGV
+3469 VSAAQGIEGV

-3619 QIAIDRIELVNDS
+3619 QIAIDHIELVNDS

-3716 ITLLTPTIE
+3716 ITLMTPTIE

-3847 PVFDIHQV
+3847 PVFDIRQV

-4526 AVDNITSVTTPRFVI
+4526 AVDNITSVTKPRFVI

-4553 RINGVSYS
+4553 RINGVSYP

-4832 PTLIGST
+4832 PTLVGNT
-4839 LPNTIVSIYVDGV
+4839 LPNAIVSIYVDGV

-4961 LPALGNDGNYELTF
+4961 LPALGNDGNYVLTF

-5300 LITNHN
+5300 LITSHN

-5382 DNPAMVAGSDN
+5382 DNPVMMAGSDN

-5398 DSITSQTRPTFSIF
+5398 DSITSQTRPAFSIY

-5464 ATSKTLNFTIDTF
+5464 ATSKTLNFTIDTL

-5525 IINGLNVGEVWVNEK
+5525 IINGLNVGEVWVNDK

-5571 QEKYSIWVDTHIKVF
+5571 QEKYSIWVDTHIQVF

-5593 KSSSKTE
+5593 KSSSKTD
-5600 WWSNSDLITMRGTG
+5600 WWSNSSTITMRGMG

-5625 GVTLATAVVAATG
+5625 GVTLATAVVAANG
-5638 RWELS
+5638 QWELS
-5643 TDKLPEGTYDISL
+5643 TDQLPEGKYDITLS
-5656 VIEDSA
+5656 IEDNA
-5662 GNRWEDVR
+5662 GNRKEEVH

-5705 LIITDSEGNTY
+5705 LIITDSNGNTY

-5742 VDAIGNRSDDVPLDI
+5742 VDAIGNRSDDVSLDI

-5863 ALAAGEDNGA
+5863 ALAAGEDNGV

-5903 THNGVTDIYQAT
+5903 THNGVTDTYQAT

-5926 AAWNDGNY
+5926 AAWNDGTY

-5993 ATHLRTEPS
+5993 ATHLRTVPS
-6002 AAEESVVKVTAYS
+6002 AAEESVVKETAYS

-6105 ADIVNAMNVRGK
+6105 ADIVNAMNARGK

>member
-188 QNTQAKATQASK
+188 QNTQAKVTQASK

-1030 PDSDSGISD
+1030 PDSDSGIAD

-1054 IDPDIISVQVWDAM
+1054 IDPDIISVQVWDAA

-1114 IFDFTIDTTVSTPVI
+1114 VFDFTIDTTVSTPVI

-1378 TKGTGGWTF
+1378 TKGTGGWSF
-1387 TPPTSWADGDY
+1387 TPTGAWADGDY

-1479 TPGVWDYIWPDDVA
+1479 TPGAWDYIWPDDVA

-1501 EATDEAGNKAT
+1501 EATDKAGNKTT
-1512 QTLDFTIDTTLS
+1512 QELDFTIDTTLS

-1637 IPGDNLTNEARPH
+1637 IPDDNLTNEARPH

-1700 VEASDK
+1700 VEATDK

-1784 RFTPGAAWTDGDYT
+1784 RFTPGAAWTDGNYT

-2022 ITIDHIELVNDSG
+2022 I
-2035 IPDDNLTNNVRPHF
+2035 
-2049 QVTVP
+2049 
-2054 TDVNV
+2054 
-2059 VRLSIDGGK
+2059 
-2068 TWFNAT
+2068 A
-2074 QSATPGVWDYTWLAD
+2074 
-2089 VGEGKHTLTVE
+2089 
-2100 ATDKA
+2100 
-2105 GNKTTQQLDF
+2105 
-2115 IIDTLLSEPTIVL
+2115 
-2128 DNTDDS
+2128 
-2134 GTKGDHLT
+2134 
-2142 NVNKPT
+2142 
-2148 FLLGNIDA
+2148 
-2156 DARYVTVEVQHGGTK
+2156 
-2171 EVLTATKDATGNW
+2171 
-2184 SVTPTGT
+2184 
-2191 WADGD
+2191 
-2196 YTLTV
+2196 
-2201 RVEDEAGNE
+2201 
-2210 KHSAS
+2210 
-2215 LTVTVD
+2215 
-2221 TQITIDVIELVNDNG
+2221 
-2236 IPGDNMTNDA
+2236 
-2246 HPQFRVT
+2246 
-2253 VPGDVNEVSLSIDGG
+2253 
-2268 VTWVKA
+2268 
-2274 TQSATPGVWNYTWP
+2274 
-2288 GTVPDGDYTLNVK
+2288 
-2301 ATDNA
+2301 
-2306 GNTVTETLHFTIDTT
+2306 
-2321 LSTPVI
+2321 
-2327 VLDSADDSG
+2327 
-2336 VHGDNMTNHTQP
+2336 
-2348 TFALQHIDDDAVRV
+2348 
-2362 TVSVEHGGVTT
+2362 
-2373 TFDATKDAG
+2373 
-2382 GWTFTPTGAWADGDY
+2382 
-2397 TLSVSVEDKAGNTSH
+2397 
-2412 SASLTVTVDTQIAIN
+2412 
-2427 NIELVN
+2427 
-2433 DSGIP
+2433 
-2438 DDNLTNNVRPHFQ
+2438 
-2451 VTVPTDVN
+2451 
-2459 VVRLSIDGGKTWFN
+2459 
-2473 ATQSATPGV
+2473 
-2482 WDYIWPDDVAD
+2482 
-2493 GGYTLTVEATDEAG
+2493 
-2507 NKATQTLDFT
+2507 
-2517 IDTTLSVPTLSL
+2517 
-2529 DSADDSGIAG
+2529 
-2539 DNITNVKTPGFTL
+2539 
-2552 NNIDTDVSRVI
+2552 
-2563 VEVMHNG
+2563 
-2570 IKQEVPLVQTGGQWR
+2570 
-2585 FAPTSDWADGD
+2585 
-2596 YILTVKVEDRAGNVK
+2596 
-2611 QSAPLT
+2611 
-2617 VTVDTH
+2617 
-2623 IAIDRIELVNDS
+2623 
-2635 GIPGDNLTNEARP
+2635 
-2648 HFQVTVPAD
+2648 
-2657 VNGVRLSID
+2657 
-2666 GGKTWFDATQSAT
+2666 
-2679 SGVWDYTWLTNVA
+2679 
-2692 NGPHTLM
+2692 
-2699 VEASDKAGNK
+2699 
-2709 TTQKLDFTI
+2709 
-2718 DTILSE
+2718 
-2724 PTITLDSADDS
+2724 
-2735 AAGDNITNVKMPGF
+2735 
-2749 TLGNIDADVTKVVVT
+2749 
-2764 VAHDGKNQQIELIK
+2764 
-2778 NGGVWRFTPGAA
+2778 
-2790 WTDGDYTLTVKVED
+2790 
-2804 KAGNTNYSAPLTV
+2804 
-2817 TIDTQTSI
+2817 
-2825 DRIELLNDTGIVG
+2825 
-2838 DNLTNEA
+2838 
-2845 RPQFHITVP
+2845 
-2854 TDVNSV
+2854 
-2860 QLSLDGG
+2860 
-2867 INWVNATLTSDG
+2867 
-2879 VWEYIW
+2879 
-2885 PTDLVENT
+2885 
-2893 YTLTVK
+2893 
-2899 ATDVAG
+2899 
-2905 NTATETLNFI
+2905 
-2915 IDTTLS
+2915 
-2921 TPTITLDSADDS
+2921 
-2933 GTANDNK
+2933 
-2940 TNVKT
+2940 
-2945 PGFIIGGIDSDVT
+2945 
-2958 QVVVQVMR
+2958 
-2966 DGHSEEVEL
+2966 
-2975 TQTNGQWRFVP
+2975 
-2986 GSAWTDGDYTLTVT
+2986 
-3000 VKDEAG
+3000 
-3006 NIRHSA
+3006 
-3012 PLTVTIDT
+3012 
-3020 QITIDHIELVN
+3020 IDHIELVN

-3167 GTKEVLTATKGA
+3167 GTKEVLTATKDATGNWSVTPTGTWADGDYTLTVRVEDEAGNEKHSASLTVTVDTQITIDAIELVNDNGIPGDNMTNDAHPQFRVTVPGDVNEVSLSIDGGVTWVKATQSATPGVWNYTWPGTVPDGDYTLNVKATDNAGNTVTETLHFTIDTTLSVPVIVLNSADDTGVQGDNMTNSTQPTFALQHIDDDAVRVTVSVEHGGVTTTFDATKGVGGWSFTPTGAWADGDYTLSVSVEDKAGNTSHSASLTVTVDTQIAINNIELVNDSGIPDDNLTNNVRPHFQVKVPTDVNEVRLSIDGGKTWFNATQSATPGVWDYTWLADVGEGKHTLTVEATDKAGNQTTQKLDFIIDTMLSEPTIVLDSTDDSGTKGDNLTNANKPTFILGNIDADARYVTVEVQYGGTKEVLTATKGA

-3188 GTWADGDYTLTVRV
+3188 GTWADGDYMLTVRV

-3321 TPTIA
+3321 TPTIT

-3354 ADAHS
+3354 SDAQS

-3414 VVTVDTQTSITDIT
+3414 IVTVDTQTSITDIT

-3469 VSATQGIEGV
+3469 VSAAQGIEGV

-3619 QIAIDRIELVNDS
+3619 QIAIDHIELVNDS

-3716 ITLLTPTIE
+3716 ITLMTPTIE

-3847 PVFDIHQV
+3847 PVFDIRQV

-4305 SAELRIE
+4305 SAELKIE

-4437 SPRFEISAREPL
+4437 SPRFEISAREPM

-4526 AVDNITSVTTPRFVI
+4526 AVDNITSVTKPRFVI

-4553 RINGVSYS
+4553 RINGVSYP

-4832 PTLIGST
+4832 PTLVGNT
-4839 LPNTIVSIYVDGV
+4839 LPNAIVSIYVDGV

-4961 LPALGNDGNYELTF
+4961 LPALGNDGNYVLTF

-5035 LTIRNPQGV
+5035 LTIRSPQGV

-5082 QKEILI
+5082 QKDILI

-5398 DSITSQTRPTFSIF
+5398 DSITSQTRPTFSIS

-5525 IINGLNVGEVWVNEK
+5525 IINGLNVGEVWVNDK

-5571 QEKYSIWVDTHIKVF
+5571 QEKYSIWVDTHIQVF

-5593 KSSSKTE
+5593 KSSSKTD
-5600 WWSNSDLITMRGTG
+5600 WWSNSSTITMRGMG

-5625 GVTLATAVVAATG
+5625 GVTLATAVVAANG
-5638 RWELS
+5638 QWELS
-5643 TDKLPEGTYDISL
+5643 TDQLPEGKYDITLS
-5656 VIEDSA
+5656 IEDNA
-5662 GNRWEDVR
+5662 GNRKEEVH

-5705 LIITDSEGNTY
+5705 LIITDSNGNTY

-5993 ATHLRTEPS
+5993 ATHLRTVPS
-6002 AAEESVVKVTAYS
+6002 AAEESVVKETAYS

-6105 ADIVNAMNVRGK
+6105 ADIVNAMNARGK

>member
-1030 PDSDSGISD
+1030 PDSDSGIAD

-1054 IDPDIISVQVWDAM
+1054 IDPDIISVQVWDAA

-1114 IFDFTIDTTVSTPVI
+1114 VFDFTIDTTVSTPVI

-1378 TKGTGGWTF
+1378 TKGTGGWSF
-1387 TPPTSWADGDY
+1387 TPTGAWADGDY

-1479 TPGVWDYIWPDDVA
+1479 TPGAWDYIWPDDVA

-1501 EATDEAGNKAT
+1501 EATDKAGNKTT
-1512 QTLDFTIDTTLS
+1512 QELDFTIDTTLS

-1637 IPGDNLTNEARPH
+1637 IPDDNLTNEARPH

-1693 NGPHTLM
+1693 NGPHALM
-1700 VEASDK
+1700 VEATDK

-1784 RFTPGAAWTDGDYT
+1784 RFTPGAAWTDGNYT

-2022 ITIDHIELVNDSG
+2022 I
-2035 IPDDNLTNNVRPHF
+2035 
-2049 QVTVP
+2049 
-2054 TDVNV
+2054 
-2059 VRLSIDGGK
+2059 
-2068 TWFNAT
+2068 A
-2074 QSATPGVWDYTWLAD
+2074 
-2089 VGEGKHTLTVE
+2089 
-2100 ATDKA
+2100 
-2105 GNKTTQQLDF
+2105 
-2115 IIDTLLSEPTIVL
+2115 
-2128 DNTDDS
+2128 
-2134 GTKGDHLT
+2134 
-2142 NVNKPT
+2142 
-2148 FLLGNIDA
+2148 
-2156 DARYVTVEVQHGGTK
+2156 
-2171 EVLTATKDATGNW
+2171 
-2184 SVTPTGT
+2184 
-2191 WADGD
+2191 
-2196 YTLTV
+2196 
-2201 RVEDEAGNE
+2201 
-2210 KHSAS
+2210 
-2215 LTVTVD
+2215 
-2221 TQITIDVIELVNDNG
+2221 
-2236 IPGDNMTNDA
+2236 
-2246 HPQFRVT
+2246 
-2253 VPGDVNEVSLSIDGG
+2253 
-2268 VTWVKA
+2268 
-2274 TQSATPGVWNYTWP
+2274 
-2288 GTVPDGDYTLNVK
+2288 
-2301 ATDNA
+2301 
-2306 GNTVTETLHFTIDTT
+2306 
-2321 LSTPVI
+2321 
-2327 VLDSADDSG
+2327 
-2336 VHGDNMTNHTQP
+2336 
-2348 TFALQHIDDDAVRV
+2348 
-2362 TVSVEHGGVTT
+2362 
-2373 TFDATKDAG
+2373 
-2382 GWTFTPTGAWADGDY
+2382 
-2397 TLSVSVEDKAGNTSH
+2397 
-2412 SASLTVTVDTQIAIN
+2412 
-2427 NIELVN
+2427 
-2433 DSGIP
+2433 
-2438 DDNLTNNVRPHFQ
+2438 
-2451 VTVPTDVN
+2451 
-2459 VVRLSIDGGKTWFN
+2459 
-2473 ATQSATPGV
+2473 
-2482 WDYIWPDDVAD
+2482 
-2493 GGYTLTVEATDEAG
+2493 
-2507 NKATQTLDFT
+2507 
-2517 IDTTLSVPTLSL
+2517 
-2529 DSADDSGIAG
+2529 
-2539 DNITNVKTPGFTL
+2539 
-2552 NNIDTDVSRVI
+2552 
-2563 VEVMHNG
+2563 
-2570 IKQEVPLVQTGGQWR
+2570 
-2585 FAPTSDWADGD
+2585 
-2596 YILTVKVEDRAGNVK
+2596 
-2611 QSAPLT
+2611 
-2617 VTVDTH
+2617 
-2623 IAIDRIELVNDS
+2623 
-2635 GIPGDNLTNEARP
+2635 
-2648 HFQVTVPAD
+2648 
-2657 VNGVRLSID
+2657 
-2666 GGKTWFDATQSAT
+2666 
-2679 SGVWDYTWLTNVA
+2679 
-2692 NGPHTLM
+2692 
-2699 VEASDKAGNK
+2699 
-2709 TTQKLDFTI
+2709 
-2718 DTILSE
+2718 
-2724 PTITLDSADDS
+2724 
-2735 AAGDNITNVKMPGF
+2735 
-2749 TLGNIDADVTKVVVT
+2749 
-2764 VAHDGKNQQIELIK
+2764 
-2778 NGGVWRFTPGAA
+2778 
-2790 WTDGDYTLTVKVED
+2790 
-2804 KAGNTNYSAPLTV
+2804 
-2817 TIDTQTSI
+2817 
-2825 DRIELLNDTGIVG
+2825 
-2838 DNLTNEA
+2838 
-2845 RPQFHITVP
+2845 
-2854 TDVNSV
+2854 
-2860 QLSLDGG
+2860 
-2867 INWVNATLTSDG
+2867 
-2879 VWEYIW
+2879 
-2885 PTDLVENT
+2885 
-2893 YTLTVK
+2893 
-2899 ATDVAG
+2899 
-2905 NTATETLNFI
+2905 
-2915 IDTTLS
+2915 
-2921 TPTITLDSADDS
+2921 
-2933 GTANDNK
+2933 
-2940 TNVKT
+2940 
-2945 PGFIIGGIDSDVT
+2945 
-2958 QVVVQVMR
+2958 
-2966 DGHSEEVEL
+2966 
-2975 TQTNGQWRFVP
+2975 
-2986 GSAWTDGDYTLTVT
+2986 
-3000 VKDEAG
+3000 
-3006 NIRHSA
+3006 
-3012 PLTVTIDT
+3012 
-3020 QITIDHIELVN
+3020 IDHIELVN

-3167 GTKEVLTATKGA
+3167 GTKEVLTATKDATGNWSVTPTGTWADGDYTLTVRVEDEAGNEKHSASLTVTVDTQITIDAIELVNDNGIPGDNMTNDAHPQFRVTVPGDVNEVSLSIDGGVTWVKATQSATPGVWNYTWPGTVPDGDYTLNVKATDNAGNTVTETLHFTIDTTLSVPVIVLNSADDTGVQGDNMTNSTQPTFALQHIDDDAVRVTVSVEHGGVTTTFDATKGVGGWSFTPTGAWADGDYTLSVSVEDKAGNTSHSASLTVTVDTQIAINNIELVNDSGIPDDNLTNNVRPHFQVKVPTDVNEVRLSIDGGKTWFNATQSATPGVWDYTWLADVGEGKHTLTVEATDKAGNQTTQKLDFIIDTMLSEPTIVLDSTDDSGTKGDNLTNANKPTFILGNIDADARYVTVEVQYGGTKEVLTATKGA

-3188 GTWADGDYTLTVRV
+3188 GTWADGDYMLTVRV

-3321 TPTIA
+3321 TPTIT

-3354 ADAHS
+3354 SDAQS

-3414 VVTVDTQTSITDIT
+3414 IVTVDTQTSITDIT

-3469 VSATQGIEGV
+3469 VSAAQGIEGV

-3619 QIAIDRIELVNDS
+3619 QIAIDHIELVNDS

-3716 ITLLTPTIE
+3716 ITLMTPTIE

-3847 PVFDIHQV
+3847 PVFDIRQV

-4305 SAELRIE
+4305 SAELKIE

-4526 AVDNITSVTTPRFVI
+4526 AVDNITSVTKPRFVI

-4553 RINGVSYS
+4553 RINGVSYP

-4832 PTLIGST
+4832 PTLVGNT
-4839 LPNTIVSIYVDGV
+4839 LPNAIVSIYVDGV

-4961 LPALGNDGNYELTF
+4961 LPALGNDGNYVLTF

-5035 LTIRNPQGV
+5035 LTIRSPQGV

-5082 QKEILI
+5082 QKDILI

-5398 DSITSQTRPTFSIF
+5398 DSITSQTRPTFSIS

-5525 IINGLNVGEVWVNEK
+5525 IINGLNVGEVWVNDK

-5571 QEKYSIWVDTHIKVF
+5571 QEKYSIWVDTHIQVF

-5593 KSSSKTE
+5593 KSSSKTD
-5600 WWSNSDLITMRGTG
+5600 WWSNSSTITMRGMG

-5625 GVTLATAVVAATG
+5625 GVTLATAVVAANG
-5638 RWELS
+5638 QWELS
-5643 TDKLPEGTYDISL
+5643 TDQLPEGKYDITLS
-5656 VIEDSA
+5656 IEDNA
-5662 GNRWEDVR
+5662 GNRKEEVH

-5705 LIITDSEGNTY
+5705 LIITDSNGNTY

-5993 ATHLRTEPS
+5993 ATHLRTVPS
-6002 AAEESVVKVTAYS
+6002 AAEESVVKETAYS

-6105 ADIVNAMNVRGK
+6105 ADIVNAMNARGK

>member
-421 TTDSIITDTIAPEKP
+421 TTDSIITDTIPPEKP

-635 SLEDYVVLP
+635 SLEDFVVLP

-1030 PDSDSGISD
+1030 PDSDSGIAD

-1114 IFDFTIDTTVSTPVI
+1114 VFDFTIDTTVSTPVI

-1187 FIPGNTWADGSYTL
+1187 FTPGNTWADGSYTL
-1201 TVKVEDKAGNTNY
+1201 TVKVEDKAGNTSY

-1328 VLDSADDTGI
+1328 VLNSADDTGV

-1343 TNSTQPTFALQH
+1343 TNRTQPTFALQH

-1479 TPGVWDYIWPDDVA
+1479 TPGAWDYIWPDDVA

-1501 EATDEAGNKAT
+1501 EATDKAGNKTT
-1512 QTLDFTIDTTLS
+1512 QELDFTIDTTLS

-1716 FTIDTILSEPT
+1716 FIIDTLLSEPT

-2128 DNTDDS
+2128 DSTDDS
-2134 GTKGDHLT
+2134 GTKGDNLT

-2321 LSTPVI
+2321 LSVPVI
-2327 VLDSADDSG
+2327 VLNSADDTG
-2336 VHGDNMTNHTQP
+2336 VQGDNMTNSTQP

-2373 TFDATKDAG
+2373 TFDATKGVG
-2382 GWTFTPTGAWADGDY
+2382 GWSFTPTGAWADGDY

-2451 VTVPTDVN
+2451 VKVPTDVN
-2459 VVRLSIDGGKTWFN
+2459 
-2473 ATQSATPGV
+2473 
-2482 WDYIWPDDVAD
+2482 
-2493 GGYTLTVEATDEAG
+2493 E
-2507 NKATQTLDFT
+2507 
-2517 IDTTLSVPTLSL
+2517 
-2529 DSADDSGIAG
+2529 
-2539 DNITNVKTPGFTL
+2539 
-2552 NNIDTDVSRVI
+2552 
-2563 VEVMHNG
+2563 
-2570 IKQEVPLVQTGGQWR
+2570 
-2585 FAPTSDWADGD
+2585 
-2596 YILTVKVEDRAGNVK
+2596 
-2611 QSAPLT
+2611 
-2617 VTVDTH
+2617 
-2623 IAIDRIELVNDS
+2623 
-2635 GIPGDNLTNEARP
+2635 
-2648 HFQVTVPAD
+2648 
-2657 VNGVRLSID
+2657 
-2666 GGKTWFDATQSAT
+2666 
-2679 SGVWDYTWLTNVA
+2679 
-2692 NGPHTLM
+2692 
-2699 VEASDKAGNK
+2699 
-2709 TTQKLDFTI
+2709 
-2718 DTILSE
+2718 
-2724 PTITLDSADDS
+2724 
-2735 AAGDNITNVKMPGF
+2735 
-2749 TLGNIDADVTKVVVT
+2749 
-2764 VAHDGKNQQIELIK
+2764 
-2778 NGGVWRFTPGAA
+2778 
-2790 WTDGDYTLTVKVED
+2790 
-2804 KAGNTNYSAPLTV
+2804 
-2817 TIDTQTSI
+2817 
-2825 DRIELLNDTGIVG
+2825 
-2838 DNLTNEA
+2838 
-2845 RPQFHITVP
+2845 
-2854 TDVNSV
+2854 
-2860 QLSLDGG
+2860 
-2867 INWVNATLTSDG
+2867 
-2879 VWEYIW
+2879 
-2885 PTDLVENT
+2885 
-2893 YTLTVK
+2893 
-2899 ATDVAG
+2899 
-2905 NTATETLNFI
+2905 
-2915 IDTTLS
+2915 
-2921 TPTITLDSADDS
+2921 
-2933 GTANDNK
+2933 
-2940 TNVKT
+2940 
-2945 PGFIIGGIDSDVT
+2945 
-2958 QVVVQVMR
+2958 
-2966 DGHSEEVEL
+2966 
-2975 TQTNGQWRFVP
+2975 
-2986 GSAWTDGDYTLTVT
+2986 
-3000 VKDEAG
+3000 
-3006 NIRHSA
+3006 
-3012 PLTVTIDT
+3012 
-3020 QITIDHIELVN
+3020 
-3031 DSGIPDDNLTN
+3031 
-3042 NVRPHFQVTVPTDVN
+3042 
-3057 VVRLS
+3057 VRLS

-3104 GNKTTQQLD
+3104 GNQTTQKLD
-3113 FIIDTLLSEPTIVL
+3113 FIIDTMLSEPTIVL
-3127 DNTDDSGTKGD
+3127 DSTDDSGTKGD
-3138 NLTNVNKPTF
+3138 NLTNANKPTF
-3148 LLGNIDADARY
+3148 ILGNIDADARY
-3159 VTVEVQHG
+3159 VTVEVQYG

-3321 TPTIA
+3321 TPTIT

-3354 ADAHS
+3354 SDAQS

-3414 VVTVDTQTSITDIT
+3414 IVTVDTQTSITDIT

-3469 VSATQGIEGV
+3469 VSAAQGIEGV

-3619 QIAIDRIELVNDS
+3619 QIAIDHIELVNDS

-3716 ITLLTPTIE
+3716 ITLMTPTIE

-3847 PVFDIHQV
+3847 PVFDIRQV

-4305 SAELRIE
+4305 SAELKIE

-4526 AVDNITSVTTPRFVI
+4526 AVDNITSVTKPRFVI

-4553 RINGVSYS
+4553 RINGVSYP
-4561 VTANGNNL
+4561 VTANSNNL

-4832 PTLIGST
+4832 PTLVGNT
-4839 LPNTIVSIYVDGV
+4839 LPNAIVSIYVDGV

-4961 LPALGNDGNYELTF
+4961 LPALGNDGNYVLTF

-5035 LTIRNPQGV
+5035 LTIRSPQGV

-5082 QKEILI
+5082 QKDILI

-5332 LVLEDGTWSYQFDNA
+5332 LVLEDGTWSYQFDNV

-5398 DSITSQTRPTFSIF
+5398 DSITSQTRPTFSIS

-5571 QEKYSIWVDTHIKVF
+5571 QEKYSIWVDTHIQVF

-5593 KSSSKTE
+5593 KSSSKTD
-5600 WWSNSDLITMRGTG
+5600 WWSNSSTITMRGMG

-5625 GVTLATAVVAATG
+5625 GVTLATAVVAANG
-5638 RWELS
+5638 QWELS
-5643 TDKLPEGTYDISL
+5643 TDQLPEGKYDITLS
-5656 VIEDSA
+5656 IEDNA
-5662 GNRWEDVR
+5662 GNRKEEVH

-5705 LIITDSEGNTY
+5705 LIITDSNGNTY

-5742 VDAIGNRSDDVPLDI
+5742 VDAIGNRSDDVSLDI

-5863 ALAAGEDNGA
+5863 ALAAGEDNGV

-5903 THNGVTDIYQAT
+5903 THNGVTDTYQAT

-5926 AAWNDGNY
+5926 AAWNDGTY

-5993 ATHLRTEPS
+5993 ATHLRTVPS
-6002 AAEESVVKVTAYS
+6002 AAEESVVKETAYS

-6105 ADIVNAMNVRGK
+6105 ADIVNAMNARGK

>member
-2128 DNTDDS
+2128 DSTDDS

-2427 NIELVN
+2427 N
-2433 DSGIP
+2433 
-2438 DDNLTNNVRPHFQ
+2438 
-2451 VTVPTDVN
+2451 
-2459 VVRLSIDGGKTWFN
+2459 
-2473 ATQSATPGV
+2473 
-2482 WDYIWPDDVAD
+2482 
-2493 GGYTLTVEATDEAG
+2493 
-2507 NKATQTLDFT
+2507 
-2517 IDTTLSVPTLSL
+2517 
-2529 DSADDSGIAG
+2529 
-2539 DNITNVKTPGFTL
+2539 
-2552 NNIDTDVSRVI
+2552 
-2563 VEVMHNG
+2563 
-2570 IKQEVPLVQTGGQWR
+2570 
-2585 FAPTSDWADGD
+2585 
-2596 YILTVKVEDRAGNVK
+2596 
-2611 QSAPLT
+2611 
-2617 VTVDTH
+2617 
-2623 IAIDRIELVNDS
+2623 
-2635 GIPGDNLTNEARP
+2635 
-2648 HFQVTVPAD
+2648 
-2657 VNGVRLSID
+2657 
-2666 GGKTWFDATQSAT
+2666 
-2679 SGVWDYTWLTNVA
+2679 
-2692 NGPHTLM
+2692 
-2699 VEASDKAGNK
+2699 
-2709 TTQKLDFTI
+2709 
-2718 DTILSE
+2718 
-2724 PTITLDSADDS
+2724 
-2735 AAGDNITNVKMPGF
+2735 
-2749 TLGNIDADVTKVVVT
+2749 
-2764 VAHDGKNQQIELIK
+2764 
-2778 NGGVWRFTPGAA
+2778 
-2790 WTDGDYTLTVKVED
+2790 
-2804 KAGNTNYSAPLTV
+2804 
-2817 TIDTQTSI
+2817 
-2825 DRIELLNDTGIVG
+2825 
-2838 DNLTNEA
+2838 
-2845 RPQFHITVP
+2845 
-2854 TDVNSV
+2854 
-2860 QLSLDGG
+2860 
-2867 INWVNATLTSDG
+2867 
-2879 VWEYIW
+2879 
-2885 PTDLVENT
+2885 
-2893 YTLTVK
+2893 
-2899 ATDVAG
+2899 
-2905 NTATETLNFI
+2905 
-2915 IDTTLS
+2915 
-2921 TPTITLDSADDS
+2921 
-2933 GTANDNK
+2933 
-2940 TNVKT
+2940 
-2945 PGFIIGGIDSDVT
+2945 
-2958 QVVVQVMR
+2958 
-2966 DGHSEEVEL
+2966 
-2975 TQTNGQWRFVP
+2975 
-2986 GSAWTDGDYTLTVT
+2986 
-3000 VKDEAG
+3000 
-3006 NIRHSA
+3006 
-3012 PLTVTIDT
+3012 
-3020 QITIDHIELVN
+3020 IELVN

-4553 RINGVSYS
+4553 RINGVSYP

-6149 PVDNQEEHA
+6149 PV

>member
-118 KKQLDDAENA
+118 KKQLDEAENA

-162 IEEMLQNF
+162 MEEMLQEF

-324 AKLVITIDSV
+324 AKLVIIIDSV

-448 KNDNITNSTLPTF
+448 KNDSITNSTLPTF

-540 TNDSGIV
+540 TDDSGIV

-596 DSVEGINNL
+596 DSVEGVNNL

-622 YVIDTIAPVPPTV
+622 YVIDTVAPVPPTV
-635 SLEDYVVLP
+635 SLEDFVVLP

-1030 PDSDSGISD
+1030 PDSDSGIAD

-1114 IFDFTIDTTVSTPVI
+1114 VFDFTIDTTVSTPVI

-1187 FIPGNTWADGSYTL
+1187 FTPGNTWADGSYTL

-1378 TKGTGGWTF
+1378 TKGTGGWSF
-1387 TPPTSWADGDY
+1387 TPTGAWADGDY

-1433 NDSGIPDDNLTNNVR
+1433 NDSGIPNDNLTNNVR

-1479 TPGVWDYIWPDDVA
+1479 TPGAWDYIWPDDVA

-1501 EATDEAGNKAT
+1501 EATDKAGNKTT
-1512 QTLDFTIDTTLS
+1512 QELDFTIDTTLS

-1563 IVEVMHNGIKQEVP
+1563 TVEVMHNGIKQEVP

-1671 WFDATQSATSGVWDY
+1671 WFDATQSATPGVWDY

-1716 FTIDTILSEPT
+1716 FIIDTMLSEPT

-2022 ITIDHIELVNDSG
+2022 IAIDHIELVNDSG
-2035 IPDDNLTNNVRPHF
+2035 IPDDNLTN
-2049 QVTVP
+2049 
-2054 TDVNV
+2054 
-2059 VRLSIDGGK
+2059 
-2068 TWFNAT
+2068 
-2074 QSATPGVWDYTWLAD
+2074 
-2089 VGEGKHTLTVE
+2089 E
-2100 ATDKA
+2100 A
-2105 GNKTTQQLDF
+2105 
-2115 IIDTLLSEPTIVL
+2115 
-2128 DNTDDS
+2128 
-2134 GTKGDHLT
+2134 
-2142 NVNKPT
+2142 
-2148 FLLGNIDA
+2148 
-2156 DARYVTVEVQHGGTK
+2156 
-2171 EVLTATKDATGNW
+2171 
-2184 SVTPTGT
+2184 
-2191 WADGD
+2191 
-2196 YTLTV
+2196 
-2201 RVEDEAGNE
+2201 
-2210 KHSAS
+2210 
-2215 LTVTVD
+2215 
-2221 TQITIDVIELVNDNG
+2221 
-2236 IPGDNMTNDA
+2236 
-2246 HPQFRVT
+2246 
-2253 VPGDVNEVSLSIDGG
+2253 
-2268 VTWVKA
+2268 
-2274 TQSATPGVWNYTWP
+2274 
-2288 GTVPDGDYTLNVK
+2288 
-2301 ATDNA
+2301 
-2306 GNTVTETLHFTIDTT
+2306 
-2321 LSTPVI
+2321 
-2327 VLDSADDSG
+2327 
-2336 VHGDNMTNHTQP
+2336 
-2348 TFALQHIDDDAVRV
+2348 
-2362 TVSVEHGGVTT
+2362 
-2373 TFDATKDAG
+2373 
-2382 GWTFTPTGAWADGDY
+2382 
-2397 TLSVSVEDKAGNTSH
+2397 
-2412 SASLTVTVDTQIAIN
+2412 
-2427 NIELVN
+2427 
-2433 DSGIP
+2433 
-2438 DDNLTNNVRPHFQ
+2438 
-2451 VTVPTDVN
+2451 
-2459 VVRLSIDGGKTWFN
+2459 
-2473 ATQSATPGV
+2473 
-2482 WDYIWPDDVAD
+2482 
-2493 GGYTLTVEATDEAG
+2493 
-2507 NKATQTLDFT
+2507 
-2517 IDTTLSVPTLSL
+2517 
-2529 DSADDSGIAG
+2529 
-2539 DNITNVKTPGFTL
+2539 
-2552 NNIDTDVSRVI
+2552 
-2563 VEVMHNG
+2563 
-2570 IKQEVPLVQTGGQWR
+2570 
-2585 FAPTSDWADGD
+2585 
-2596 YILTVKVEDRAGNVK
+2596 
-2611 QSAPLT
+2611 
-2617 VTVDTH
+2617 
-2623 IAIDRIELVNDS
+2623 
-2635 GIPGDNLTNEARP
+2635 
-2648 HFQVTVPAD
+2648 
-2657 VNGVRLSID
+2657 
-2666 GGKTWFDATQSAT
+2666 
-2679 SGVWDYTWLTNVA
+2679 
-2692 NGPHTLM
+2692 
-2699 VEASDKAGNK
+2699 
-2709 TTQKLDFTI
+2709 
-2718 DTILSE
+2718 
-2724 PTITLDSADDS
+2724 
-2735 AAGDNITNVKMPGF
+2735 
-2749 TLGNIDADVTKVVVT
+2749 
-2764 VAHDGKNQQIELIK
+2764 
-2778 NGGVWRFTPGAA
+2778 
-2790 WTDGDYTLTVKVED
+2790 
-2804 KAGNTNYSAPLTV
+2804 
-2817 TIDTQTSI
+2817 
-2825 DRIELLNDTGIVG
+2825 
-2838 DNLTNEA
+2838 
-2845 RPQFHITVP
+2845 
-2854 TDVNSV
+2854 
-2860 QLSLDGG
+2860 
-2867 INWVNATLTSDG
+2867 
-2879 VWEYIW
+2879 
-2885 PTDLVENT
+2885 
-2893 YTLTVK
+2893 
-2899 ATDVAG
+2899 
-2905 NTATETLNFI
+2905 
-2915 IDTTLS
+2915 
-2921 TPTITLDSADDS
+2921 
-2933 GTANDNK
+2933 
-2940 TNVKT
+2940 
-2945 PGFIIGGIDSDVT
+2945 
-2958 QVVVQVMR
+2958 
-2966 DGHSEEVEL
+2966 
-2975 TQTNGQWRFVP
+2975 
-2986 GSAWTDGDYTLTVT
+2986 
-3000 VKDEAG
+3000 
-3006 NIRHSA
+3006 
-3012 PLTVTIDT
+3012 
-3020 QITIDHIELVN
+3020 
-3031 DSGIPDDNLTN
+3031 
-3042 NVRPHFQVTVPTDVN
+3042 RPHFQVTVPTDVN

-3167 GTKEVLTATKGA
+3167 GTKEVLTATKDATGNWSVTPTGTWADGDYTLTVRVEDEAGNEKHSASLTVTVDTQITIDAIELVNDNGIPGDNMTNDAHPQFRVTVPGDVNEVSLSIDGGVTWVKATQSATPGVWNYTWPGTVPDGDYTLNVKATDNAGNTVTETLHFTIDTTLSTPVIVLDSADDTGIQGDNMTNRTQPTFNLQHIDDDAVRVTVSVEHGGVTTTFDATKGVGGWTFTPPTSWGAGDYTLSVSVEDKAGNTSHSASLTVTVDTQIAINNIELVNDSGIPDDNLTNNVRPQFQVKVPTDVNEVRLSIDGGKTWFNATQSATPGVWDYTWLADVGEGKHTLTVEATDKAGNQTTQKLDFIIDTLLSEPTIVLDSTDDSGTKGDNLTNANKPTFLLGNIDADARYVTVEVQHGSTKEVLTATKGA

-3202 EDDAGNVKYSAPLT
+3202 EDEAGNVKYSAPLT

-3225 DVIELVNDNGI
+3225 DAIELVNDNGI

-3321 TPTIA
+3321 TPTIT

-3354 ADAHS
+3354 SDAQS

-3414 VVTVDTQTSITDIT
+3414 IVTVDTQTSITDIT

-3469 VSATQGIEGV
+3469 VSAAQGIEGV

-3492 HTLTVMVTD
+3492 HILTVMVTD

-3619 QIAIDRIELVNDS
+3619 QIAIDHIELVNDS

-3695 TVEVTD
+3695 IVEVTD
-3701 GAGNKMTE
+3701 GAGNKMTG
-3709 TLNFTID
+3709 TLDFTID

-3742 VTQPVF
+3742 VTQPIF

-3847 PVFDIHQV
+3847 PVFDIRQV

-3957 VVQVRVTLDGGANW
+3957 VIQVRVTLDGGANW

-3995 TLRVEATDEAGNIAN
+3995 TLRVEATDQAGNIAN

-4181 NVGSALPDGQHT
+4181 NVGSALPDGKHT

-4305 SAELRIE
+4305 SAELQIE

-4526 AVDNITSVTTPRFVI
+4526 AVDNITSVTKPRFVI

-4553 RINGVSYS
+4553 RINGVSYP

-4619 DTGNSN
+4619 DTGSSN

-4657 REVLKQT
+4657 REVLKHT

-4719 DPSIDDQH
+4719 DPSIDDQY

-4738 FAEAFSTIMI
+4738 LAEAFSTIMI

-4832 PTLIGST
+4832 PTLVGNT
-4839 LPNTIVSIYVDGV
+4839 LPNAIVSIYVDGV

-4961 LPALGNDGNYELTF
+4961 LPALGNDGNYVLTF

-5082 QKEILI
+5082 QKDILI

-5300 LITNHN
+5300 LITSHN

-5382 DNPAMVAGSDN
+5382 DNPVMMAGSDN

-5398 DSITSQTRPTFSIF
+5398 DSITSQTRPAFSIY

-5525 IINGLNVGEVWVNEK
+5525 IINGLNVGEVWVNDK

-5571 QEKYSIWVDTHIKVF
+5571 QEKYSIWVDTHIQVF

-5593 KSSSKTE
+5593 KSSSKTD
-5600 WWSNSDLITMRGTG
+5600 WWSNSSTITMRGMG

-5625 GVTLATAVVAATG
+5625 GVTLATAVVAANG
-5638 RWELS
+5638 QWELS
-5643 TDKLPEGTYDISL
+5643 TDQLPEGKYDITLS
-5656 VIEDSA
+5656 IEDNA
-5662 GNRWEDVR
+5662 GNRKEEVH

-5705 LIITDSEGNTY
+5705 LIITDSNGNTY

-5757 MKEVPVISLS
+5757 MKETPVISLS

-5777 NITRDKQPTF
+5777 NITRDNQPTF

-5863 ALAAGEDNGA
+5863 ALAAGEGNGA
-5873 SDSDNVTNHTQP
+5873 SDSDNVTNHNHTQP

-5926 AAWNDGNY
+5926 AAWNDGTY
-5934 TLSVTVVDRAGNSQQ
+5934 TLSVTVVDRAGNSLQ
-5949 SASLAVTVDSTV
+5949 SASLEVTVDSTV

-5993 ATHLRTEPS
+5993 ATHLRTVPS
-6002 AAEESVVKVTAYS
+6002 AAEESVVKETAYS

-6048 SIMFEGEEFTLPIT
+6048 SVMFEGEEFTLPIT

-6080 MDVKFIDKDNDFL
+6080 MDVKFIDKDDDFL

-6105 ADIVNAMNVRGK
+6105 ADIVNAMNARGK

>member
-448 KNDNITNSTLPTF
+448 KNDSITNSTLPTF

-540 TNDSGIV
+540 TDDSGIV

-635 SLEDYVVLP
+635 SLEDFVVLP

-1030 PDSDSGISD
+1030 PDSDSGIAD

-1054 IDPDIISVQVWDAM
+1054 IDPDIISVQVWDAA

-1114 IFDFTIDTTVSTPVI
+1114 VFDFTIDTTVSTPVI

-1378 TKGTGGWTF
+1378 TKGTGGWSF
-1387 TPPTSWADGDY
+1387 TPTGAWADGDY

-1479 TPGVWDYIWPDDVA
+1479 TPGAWDYIWPDDVA

-1501 EATDEAGNKAT
+1501 EATDKAGNKTT
-1512 QTLDFTIDTTLS
+1512 QELDFTIDTTLS

-1637 IPGDNLTNEARPH
+1637 IPDDNLTNEARPH

-1700 VEASDK
+1700 VEATDK

-1784 RFTPGAAWTDGDYT
+1784 RFTPGAAWTDGNYT

-1969 HSEEVELTQT
+1969 HSEEVDLTQT

-2022 ITIDHIELVNDSG
+2022 I
-2035 IPDDNLTNNVRPHF
+2035 
-2049 QVTVP
+2049 
-2054 TDVNV
+2054 
-2059 VRLSIDGGK
+2059 
-2068 TWFNAT
+2068 A
-2074 QSATPGVWDYTWLAD
+2074 
-2089 VGEGKHTLTVE
+2089 
-2100 ATDKA
+2100 
-2105 GNKTTQQLDF
+2105 
-2115 IIDTLLSEPTIVL
+2115 
-2128 DNTDDS
+2128 
-2134 GTKGDHLT
+2134 
-2142 NVNKPT
+2142 
-2148 FLLGNIDA
+2148 
-2156 DARYVTVEVQHGGTK
+2156 
-2171 EVLTATKDATGNW
+2171 
-2184 SVTPTGT
+2184 
-2191 WADGD
+2191 
-2196 YTLTV
+2196 
-2201 RVEDEAGNE
+2201 
-2210 KHSAS
+2210 
-2215 LTVTVD
+2215 
-2221 TQITIDVIELVNDNG
+2221 
-2236 IPGDNMTNDA
+2236 
-2246 HPQFRVT
+2246 
-2253 VPGDVNEVSLSIDGG
+2253 
-2268 VTWVKA
+2268 
-2274 TQSATPGVWNYTWP
+2274 
-2288 GTVPDGDYTLNVK
+2288 
-2301 ATDNA
+2301 
-2306 GNTVTETLHFTIDTT
+2306 
-2321 LSTPVI
+2321 
-2327 VLDSADDSG
+2327 
-2336 VHGDNMTNHTQP
+2336 
-2348 TFALQHIDDDAVRV
+2348 
-2362 TVSVEHGGVTT
+2362 
-2373 TFDATKDAG
+2373 
-2382 GWTFTPTGAWADGDY
+2382 
-2397 TLSVSVEDKAGNTSH
+2397 
-2412 SASLTVTVDTQIAIN
+2412 
-2427 NIELVN
+2427 
-2433 DSGIP
+2433 
-2438 DDNLTNNVRPHFQ
+2438 
-2451 VTVPTDVN
+2451 
-2459 VVRLSIDGGKTWFN
+2459 
-2473 ATQSATPGV
+2473 
-2482 WDYIWPDDVAD
+2482 
-2493 GGYTLTVEATDEAG
+2493 
-2507 NKATQTLDFT
+2507 
-2517 IDTTLSVPTLSL
+2517 
-2529 DSADDSGIAG
+2529 
-2539 DNITNVKTPGFTL
+2539 
-2552 NNIDTDVSRVI
+2552 
-2563 VEVMHNG
+2563 
-2570 IKQEVPLVQTGGQWR
+2570 
-2585 FAPTSDWADGD
+2585 
-2596 YILTVKVEDRAGNVK
+2596 
-2611 QSAPLT
+2611 
-2617 VTVDTH
+2617 
-2623 IAIDRIELVNDS
+2623 
-2635 GIPGDNLTNEARP
+2635 
-2648 HFQVTVPAD
+2648 
-2657 VNGVRLSID
+2657 
-2666 GGKTWFDATQSAT
+2666 
-2679 SGVWDYTWLTNVA
+2679 
-2692 NGPHTLM
+2692 
-2699 VEASDKAGNK
+2699 
-2709 TTQKLDFTI
+2709 
-2718 DTILSE
+2718 
-2724 PTITLDSADDS
+2724 
-2735 AAGDNITNVKMPGF
+2735 
-2749 TLGNIDADVTKVVVT
+2749 
-2764 VAHDGKNQQIELIK
+2764 
-2778 NGGVWRFTPGAA
+2778 
-2790 WTDGDYTLTVKVED
+2790 
-2804 KAGNTNYSAPLTV
+2804 
-2817 TIDTQTSI
+2817 
-2825 DRIELLNDTGIVG
+2825 
-2838 DNLTNEA
+2838 
-2845 RPQFHITVP
+2845 
-2854 TDVNSV
+2854 
-2860 QLSLDGG
+2860 
-2867 INWVNATLTSDG
+2867 
-2879 VWEYIW
+2879 
-2885 PTDLVENT
+2885 
-2893 YTLTVK
+2893 
-2899 ATDVAG
+2899 
-2905 NTATETLNFI
+2905 
-2915 IDTTLS
+2915 
-2921 TPTITLDSADDS
+2921 
-2933 GTANDNK
+2933 
-2940 TNVKT
+2940 
-2945 PGFIIGGIDSDVT
+2945 
-2958 QVVVQVMR
+2958 
-2966 DGHSEEVEL
+2966 
-2975 TQTNGQWRFVP
+2975 
-2986 GSAWTDGDYTLTVT
+2986 
-3000 VKDEAG
+3000 
-3006 NIRHSA
+3006 
-3012 PLTVTIDT
+3012 
-3020 QITIDHIELVN
+3020 IDHIELVN

-3167 GTKEVLTATKGA
+3167 GTKEVLTATKDATGNWSVTPTGTWADGDYTLTVRVEDEAGNEKHSASLTVTVDTQITIDAIELVNDNGIPGDNMTNDAHPQFRVTVPGDVNEVSLSIDGGVTWVKATQSATPGVWNYTWPGTVPDGDYTLNVKATDNAGNTVTETLHFTIDTTLSVPVIVLNSADDTGVQGDNMTNSTQPTFALQHIDDDAVRVTVSVEHGGVTTTFDATKGVGGWSFTPTGAWADGDYTLSVSVEDKAGNTSHSASLTVTVDTQIAINNIELVNDSGIPDDNLTNNVRPHFQVKVPTDVNEVRLSIDGGKTWFNATQSATPGVWDYTWLADVGEGKHTLTVEATDKAGNQTTQKLDFIIDTMLSEPTIVLDSTDDSGTKGDNLTNANKPTFILGNIDADARYVTVEVQYGGTKEVLTATKGA

-3188 GTWADGDYTLTVRV
+3188 GTWADGDYMLTVRV

-3321 TPTIA
+3321 TPTIT

-3354 ADAHS
+3354 SDAQS

-3414 VVTVDTQTSITDIT
+3414 IVTVDTQTSITDIT

-3469 VSATQGIEGV
+3469 VSAAQGIEGV

-3619 QIAIDRIELVNDS
+3619 QIAIDHIELVNDS

-3716 ITLLTPTIE
+3716 ITLMTPTIE

-3847 PVFDIHQV
+3847 PVFDIRQV

-4305 SAELRIE
+4305 SAELKIE

-4526 AVDNITSVTTPRFVI
+4526 AVDNITSVTKPRFVI

-4553 RINGVSYS
+4553 RINGVSYP

-4891 LRSTAVDVTID
+4891 LRSTAVDLTID

-5300 LITNHN
+5300 LITSHN

-5382 DNPAMVAGSDN
+5382 DNPVMMAGSDN

-5571 QEKYSIWVDTHIKVF
+5571 QEKYSIWVDTHIQVF

-5593 KSSSKTE
+5593 KSSSKTD
-5600 WWSNSDLITMRGTG
+5600 WWSNSSTITMRGMG

-5625 GVTLATAVVAATG
+5625 GVTLATAVVAANG
-5638 RWELS
+5638 QWELS
-5643 TDKLPEGTYDISL
+5643 TDQLPEGKYDITLS
-5656 VIEDSA
+5656 IEDNA
-5662 GNRWEDVR
+5662 GNRKEEVH

-5705 LIITDSEGNTY
+5705 LIITDSNGNTY

-5993 ATHLRTEPS
+5993 ATHLRTVPS
-6002 AAEESVVKVTAYS
+6002 AAEESVVKETAYS

-6048 SIMFEGEEFTLPIT
+6048 SVMFEGEEFTLPIT

-6080 MDVKFIDKDNDFL
+6080 MDVKFIDKDDDFL

-6105 ADIVNAMNVRGK
+6105 ADIVNAMNARGK

>member
-308 TYNLE
+308 AYNLE

-421 TTDSIITDTIAPEKP
+421 TTDSIITDTIPPEKP

-635 SLEDYVVLP
+635 SLEDFVVLP

-1030 PDSDSGISD
+1030 PDSDSGIAD

-1114 IFDFTIDTTVSTPVI
+1114 VFDFTIDTTVSTPVI

-1187 FIPGNTWADGSYTL
+1187 FTPGNTWADGSYTL
-1201 TVKVEDKAGNTNY
+1201 TVKVEDKAGNTSY

-1328 VLDSADDTGI
+1328 VLNSADDTGV

-1343 TNSTQPTFALQH
+1343 TNRTQPTFALQH

-1479 TPGVWDYIWPDDVA
+1479 TPGAWDYIWPDDVA

-1501 EATDEAGNKAT
+1501 EATDKAGNKTT
-1512 QTLDFTIDTTLS
+1512 QELDFTIDTTLS

-1716 FTIDTILSEPT
+1716 FIIDTLLSEPT

-1773 QIELIKNGGVW
+1773 QVELIKNGGVW

-2128 DNTDDS
+2128 DSTDDS
-2134 GTKGDHLT
+2134 GTKGDNLT

-2321 LSTPVI
+2321 LSVPVI
-2327 VLDSADDSG
+2327 VLNSADDTG
-2336 VHGDNMTNHTQP
+2336 VQGDNMTNSTQP

-2373 TFDATKDAG
+2373 TFDATKGVG
-2382 GWTFTPTGAWADGDY
+2382 GWSFTPTGAWADGDY

-2451 VTVPTDVN
+2451 VKVPTDVN
-2459 VVRLSIDGGKTWFN
+2459 
-2473 ATQSATPGV
+2473 
-2482 WDYIWPDDVAD
+2482 
-2493 GGYTLTVEATDEAG
+2493 E
-2507 NKATQTLDFT
+2507 
-2517 IDTTLSVPTLSL
+2517 
-2529 DSADDSGIAG
+2529 
-2539 DNITNVKTPGFTL
+2539 
-2552 NNIDTDVSRVI
+2552 
-2563 VEVMHNG
+2563 
-2570 IKQEVPLVQTGGQWR
+2570 
-2585 FAPTSDWADGD
+2585 
-2596 YILTVKVEDRAGNVK
+2596 
-2611 QSAPLT
+2611 
-2617 VTVDTH
+2617 
-2623 IAIDRIELVNDS
+2623 
-2635 GIPGDNLTNEARP
+2635 
-2648 HFQVTVPAD
+2648 
-2657 VNGVRLSID
+2657 
-2666 GGKTWFDATQSAT
+2666 
-2679 SGVWDYTWLTNVA
+2679 
-2692 NGPHTLM
+2692 
-2699 VEASDKAGNK
+2699 
-2709 TTQKLDFTI
+2709 
-2718 DTILSE
+2718 
-2724 PTITLDSADDS
+2724 
-2735 AAGDNITNVKMPGF
+2735 
-2749 TLGNIDADVTKVVVT
+2749 
-2764 VAHDGKNQQIELIK
+2764 
-2778 NGGVWRFTPGAA
+2778 
-2790 WTDGDYTLTVKVED
+2790 
-2804 KAGNTNYSAPLTV
+2804 
-2817 TIDTQTSI
+2817 
-2825 DRIELLNDTGIVG
+2825 
-2838 DNLTNEA
+2838 
-2845 RPQFHITVP
+2845 
-2854 TDVNSV
+2854 
-2860 QLSLDGG
+2860 
-2867 INWVNATLTSDG
+2867 
-2879 VWEYIW
+2879 
-2885 PTDLVENT
+2885 
-2893 YTLTVK
+2893 
-2899 ATDVAG
+2899 
-2905 NTATETLNFI
+2905 
-2915 IDTTLS
+2915 
-2921 TPTITLDSADDS
+2921 
-2933 GTANDNK
+2933 
-2940 TNVKT
+2940 
-2945 PGFIIGGIDSDVT
+2945 
-2958 QVVVQVMR
+2958 
-2966 DGHSEEVEL
+2966 
-2975 TQTNGQWRFVP
+2975 
-2986 GSAWTDGDYTLTVT
+2986 
-3000 VKDEAG
+3000 
-3006 NIRHSA
+3006 
-3012 PLTVTIDT
+3012 
-3020 QITIDHIELVN
+3020 
-3031 DSGIPDDNLTN
+3031 
-3042 NVRPHFQVTVPTDVN
+3042 
-3057 VVRLS
+3057 VRLS

-3104 GNKTTQQLD
+3104 GNQTTQKLD
-3113 FIIDTLLSEPTIVL
+3113 FIIDTMLSEPTIVL
-3127 DNTDDSGTKGD
+3127 DSTDDSGTKGD
-3138 NLTNVNKPTF
+3138 NLTNANKPTF
-3148 LLGNIDADARY
+3148 ILGNIDADARY
-3159 VTVEVQHG
+3159 VTVEVQYG

-3321 TPTIA
+3321 TPTIT

-3354 ADAHS
+3354 SDAQS

-3414 VVTVDTQTSITDIT
+3414 IVTVDTQTSITDIT

-3469 VSATQGIEGV
+3469 VSAAQGIEGV

-3619 QIAIDRIELVNDS
+3619 QIAIDHIELVNDS

-3716 ITLLTPTIE
+3716 ITLMTPTIE

-3847 PVFDIHQV
+3847 PVFDIRQV

-4305 SAELRIE
+4305 SAELKIE

-4516 LLDADDTGES
+4516 LQDADDTGES
-4526 AVDNITSVTTPRFVI
+4526 AVDNITSVTKPRFVI

-4553 RINGVSYS
+4553 RINGVSYP

-4832 PTLIGST
+4832 PTLVGNT
-4839 LPNTIVSIYVDGV
+4839 LPNAIVSIYVDGV

-4961 LPALGNDGNYELTF
+4961 LPALGNDGNYVLTF

-5035 LTIRNPQGV
+5035 LTIRSPQGV

-5082 QKEILI
+5082 QKDILI

-5332 LVLEDGTWSYQFDNA
+5332 LVLEDGTWSYQFDNV

-5398 DSITSQTRPTFSIF
+5398 DSITSQTRPTFSIS

-5571 QEKYSIWVDTHIKVF
+5571 QEKYSIWVDTHIQVF

-5593 KSSSKTE
+5593 KSSSKTD
-5600 WWSNSDLITMRGTG
+5600 WWSNSSTITMRGMG

-5625 GVTLATAVVAATG
+5625 GVTLATAVVAANG
-5638 RWELS
+5638 QWELS
-5643 TDKLPEGTYDISL
+5643 TDQLPEGKYDITLS
-5656 VIEDSA
+5656 IEDNA
-5662 GNRWEDVR
+5662 GNRKEEVH

-5705 LIITDSEGNTY
+5705 LIITDSNGNTY

-5742 VDAIGNRSDDVPLDI
+5742 VDAIGNRSDDVSLDI

-5863 ALAAGEDNGA
+5863 ALAAGEDNGV

-5903 THNGVTDIYQAT
+5903 THNGVTDTYQAT

-5926 AAWNDGNY
+5926 AAWNDGTY

-5993 ATHLRTEPS
+5993 ATHLRTVPS
-6002 AAEESVVKVTAYS
+6002 AAEESVVKETAYS

-6105 ADIVNAMNVRGK
+6105 ADIVNAMNARGK

>member
-118 KKQLDDAENA
+118 KKQLDEAENA

-162 IEEMLQNF
+162 MEEMLQEF

-448 KNDNITNSTLPTF
+448 KNDSITNSTLPTF

-540 TNDSGIV
+540 TDDSGIV

-596 DSVEGINNL
+596 DSVEGVNNL

-622 YVIDTIAPVPPTV
+622 YVIDTVAPVPPTV
-635 SLEDYVVLP
+635 SLEDFVVLP

-1030 PDSDSGISD
+1030 PDSDSGIAD

-1114 IFDFTIDTTVSTPVI
+1114 VFDFTIDTTVSTPVI

-1137 GVTGDNLTNINKP
+1137 GVTGDN
-1150 GFAISGVD
+1150 
-1158 ADAHR
+1158 
-1163 VVVQVM
+1163 
-1169 HNGVSE
+1169 
-1175 EIELS
+1175 
-1180 HLNGSWL
+1180 
-1187 FIPGNTWADGSYTL
+1187 
-1201 TVKVEDKAGNTNY
+1201 
-1214 SAPLTVVIDTQIAI
+1214 
-1228 DGVELVND
+1228 
-1236 SGVKGDNMTND
+1236 
-1247 DRPHFRVTVPT
+1247 
-1258 DVNEVRLSIDGGNS
+1258 
-1272 WVQATPG
+1272 
-1279 VAGSWE
+1279 
-1285 YIWPT
+1285 
-1290 DLADGQY
+1290 
-1297 TLTVEA
+1297 
-1303 TDKAGNTVTK
+1303 
-1313 TIDFAVDTTLSVPVI
+1313 
-1328 VLDSADDTGI
+1328 
-1338 QGDNM
+1338 
-1343 TNSTQPTFALQH
+1343 
-1355 IDDDAVRV
+1355 
-1363 TVSVEHGGVT
+1363 
-1373 TTFDA
+1373 
-1378 TKGTGGWTF
+1378 
-1387 TPPTSWADGDY
+1387 
-1398 TLSVSVEDKAGNTSH
+1398 
-1413 SASLTV
+1413 
-1419 TVDTQIAINNIELV
+1419 
-1433 NDSGIPDDNLTNNVR
+1433 
-1448 PHFQVTVPTDVNV
+1448 
-1461 VRLSIDGGK
+1461 
-1470 TWFNATQSA
+1470 
-1479 TPGVWDYIWPDDVA
+1479 
-1493 DGGYTLTV
+1493 
-1501 EATDEAGNKAT
+1501 
-1512 QTLDFTIDTTLS
+1512 
-1524 VPTLSLDSA
+1524 
-1533 DDSGIAGDNITNV
+1533 
-1546 KTPGFTLN
+1546 
-1554 NIDTDVSRV
+1554 
-1563 IVEVMHNGIKQEVP
+1563 
-1577 LVQTGGQWRFAP
+1577 
-1589 TSDWADGDYILTV
+1589 
-1602 KVEDRA
+1602 
-1608 GNVKQSA
+1608 
-1615 PLTVTVDT
+1615 
-1623 HIAIDRIELVNDSG
+1623 
-1637 IPGDNLTNEARPH
+1637 
-1650 FQVTVPADVNGVRL
+1650 
-1664 SIDGGKT
+1664 
-1671 WFDATQSATSGVWDY
+1671 
-1686 TWLTNVA
+1686 
-1693 NGPHTLM
+1693 
-1700 VEASDK
+1700 
-1706 AGNKTTQKLD
+1706 
-1716 FTIDTILSEPT
+1716 
-1727 ITLDSADDSAA
+1727 
-1738 GDNITNVKMPGFTL
+1738 
-1752 GNIDADVTK
+1752 
-1761 VVVTVAHDGKNQ
+1761 
-1773 QIELIKNGGVW
+1773 
-1784 RFTPGAAWTDGDYT
+1784 
-1798 LTVKVEDKAG
+1798 
-1808 NTNYSAPLTVTIDT
+1808 
-1822 QTSIDR
+1822 
-1828 IELLNDTG
+1828 
-1836 IVGDNLTNEAR
+1836 
-1847 PQFHI
+1847 
-1852 TVPTDVNSVQL
+1852 
-1863 SLDGGIN
+1863 
-1870 WVNATLTSDGVW
+1870 
-1882 EYIWPTDLV
+1882 
-1891 ENTYTLT
+1891 
-1898 VKATDVAGNTA
+1898 
-1909 TETLN
+1909 
-1914 FIIDTTLSTPTI
+1914 
-1926 TLDSADD
+1926 
-1933 SGTANDNKTNVKTPG
+1933 
-1948 FIIGGI
+1948 
-1954 DSDVTQVVVQVMRDG
+1954 
-1969 HSEEVELTQT
+1969 
-1979 NGQWRFV
+1979 
-1986 PGSAWTDGDYTL
+1986 
-1998 TVTVK
+1998 
-2003 DEAGN
+2003 
-2008 IRHSAPLTVTIDTQ
+2008 
-2022 ITIDHIELVNDSG
+2022 
-2035 IPDDNLTNNVRPHF
+2035 
-2049 QVTVP
+2049 
-2054 TDVNV
+2054 
-2059 VRLSIDGGK
+2059 
-2068 TWFNAT
+2068 
-2074 QSATPGVWDYTWLAD
+2074 
-2089 VGEGKHTLTVE
+2089 
-2100 ATDKA
+2100 
-2105 GNKTTQQLDF
+2105 
-2115 IIDTLLSEPTIVL
+2115 
-2128 DNTDDS
+2128 
-2134 GTKGDHLT
+2134 LT

-2221 TQITIDVIELVNDNG
+2221 TQITIDAIELVNDNG

-2327 VLDSADDSG
+2327 VLDSADDTG
-2336 VHGDNMTNHTQP
+2336 IQGDNMTNRTQP
-2348 TFALQHIDDDAVRV
+2348 TFNLQHIDDDAVRV

-2373 TFDATKDAG
+2373 TFDATKGVG
-2382 GWTFTPTGAWADGDY
+2382 GWTFTPPTSWGAGDY

-2438 DDNLTNNVRPHFQ
+2438 DDNLTNNVRPQFQ
-2451 VTVPTDVN
+2451 VKVPTDVN
-2459 VVRLSIDGGKTWFN
+2459 
-2473 ATQSATPGV
+2473 
-2482 WDYIWPDDVAD
+2482 
-2493 GGYTLTVEATDEAG
+2493 E
-2507 NKATQTLDFT
+2507 
-2517 IDTTLSVPTLSL
+2517 
-2529 DSADDSGIAG
+2529 
-2539 DNITNVKTPGFTL
+2539 
-2552 NNIDTDVSRVI
+2552 
-2563 VEVMHNG
+2563 
-2570 IKQEVPLVQTGGQWR
+2570 
-2585 FAPTSDWADGD
+2585 
-2596 YILTVKVEDRAGNVK
+2596 
-2611 QSAPLT
+2611 
-2617 VTVDTH
+2617 
-2623 IAIDRIELVNDS
+2623 
-2635 GIPGDNLTNEARP
+2635 
-2648 HFQVTVPAD
+2648 
-2657 VNGVRLSID
+2657 
-2666 GGKTWFDATQSAT
+2666 
-2679 SGVWDYTWLTNVA
+2679 
-2692 NGPHTLM
+2692 
-2699 VEASDKAGNK
+2699 
-2709 TTQKLDFTI
+2709 
-2718 DTILSE
+2718 
-2724 PTITLDSADDS
+2724 
-2735 AAGDNITNVKMPGF
+2735 
-2749 TLGNIDADVTKVVVT
+2749 
-2764 VAHDGKNQQIELIK
+2764 
-2778 NGGVWRFTPGAA
+2778 
-2790 WTDGDYTLTVKVED
+2790 
-2804 KAGNTNYSAPLTV
+2804 
-2817 TIDTQTSI
+2817 
-2825 DRIELLNDTGIVG
+2825 
-2838 DNLTNEA
+2838 
-2845 RPQFHITVP
+2845 
-2854 TDVNSV
+2854 
-2860 QLSLDGG
+2860 
-2867 INWVNATLTSDG
+2867 
-2879 VWEYIW
+2879 
-2885 PTDLVENT
+2885 
-2893 YTLTVK
+2893 
-2899 ATDVAG
+2899 
-2905 NTATETLNFI
+2905 
-2915 IDTTLS
+2915 
-2921 TPTITLDSADDS
+2921 
-2933 GTANDNK
+2933 
-2940 TNVKT
+2940 
-2945 PGFIIGGIDSDVT
+2945 
-2958 QVVVQVMR
+2958 
-2966 DGHSEEVEL
+2966 
-2975 TQTNGQWRFVP
+2975 
-2986 GSAWTDGDYTLTVT
+2986 
-3000 VKDEAG
+3000 
-3006 NIRHSA
+3006 
-3012 PLTVTIDT
+3012 
-3020 QITIDHIELVN
+3020 
-3031 DSGIPDDNLTN
+3031 
-3042 NVRPHFQVTVPTDVN
+3042 
-3057 VVRLS
+3057 VRLS

-3104 GNKTTQQLD
+3104 GNQTTQKLD

-3127 DNTDDSGTKGD
+3127 DSTDDSGTKGD
-3138 NLTNVNKPTF
+3138 NLTNANKPTF

-3167 GTKEVLTATKGA
+3167 STKEVLTATKGA

-3202 EDDAGNVKYSAPLT
+3202 EDEAGNVKYSAPLT

-3225 DVIELVNDNGI
+3225 DAIELVNDNGI

-3321 TPTIA
+3321 TPTIT

-3354 ADAHS
+3354 SDAQS

-3414 VVTVDTQTSITDIT
+3414 IVTVDTQTSITDIT

-3469 VSATQGIEGV
+3469 VSAAQGIEGV

-3492 HTLTVMVTD
+3492 HILTVMVTD

-3619 QIAIDRIELVNDS
+3619 QIAIDHIELVNDS

-3695 TVEVTD
+3695 IVEVTD
-3701 GAGNKMTE
+3701 GAGNKMTG
-3709 TLNFTID
+3709 TLDFTID

-3742 VTQPVF
+3742 VTQPIF

-3847 PVFDIHQV
+3847 PVFDIRQV

-3957 VVQVRVTLDGGANW
+3957 VIQVRVTLDGGANW

-3995 TLRVEATDEAGNIAN
+3995 TLRVEATDQAGNIAN

-4181 NVGSALPDGQHT
+4181 NVGSALPDGKHT

-4305 SAELRIE
+4305 SAELQIE

-4526 AVDNITSVTTPRFVI
+4526 AVDNITSVTKPRFVI

-4553 RINGVSYS
+4553 RINGVSYP

-4619 DTGNSN
+4619 DTGSSN

-4657 REVLKQT
+4657 REVLKHT

-4719 DPSIDDQH
+4719 DPSIDDQY

-4738 FAEAFSTIMI
+4738 LAEAFSTIMI

-4832 PTLIGST
+4832 PTLVGNT
-4839 LPNTIVSIYVDGV
+4839 LPNAIVSIYVDGV

-4961 LPALGNDGNYELTF
+4961 LPALGNDGNYVLTF

-5082 QKEILI
+5082 QKDILI

-5300 LITNHN
+5300 LITSHN

-5382 DNPAMVAGSDN
+5382 DNPVMMAGSDN

-5398 DSITSQTRPTFSIF
+5398 DSITSQTRPAFSIY

-5525 IINGLNVGEVWVNEK
+5525 IINGLNVGEVWVNDK

-5571 QEKYSIWVDTHIKVF
+5571 QEKYSIWVDTHIQVF

-5593 KSSSKTE
+5593 KSSSKTD
-5600 WWSNSDLITMRGTG
+5600 WWSNSSTITMRGMG

-5625 GVTLATAVVAATG
+5625 GVTLATAVVAANG
-5638 RWELS
+5638 QWELS
-5643 TDKLPEGTYDISL
+5643 TDQLPEGKYDITLS
-5656 VIEDSA
+5656 IEDNA
-5662 GNRWEDVR
+5662 GNRKEEVH

-5705 LIITDSEGNTY
+5705 LIITDSNGNTY

-5757 MKEVPVISLS
+5757 MKETPVISLS

-5777 NITRDKQPTF
+5777 NITRDNQPTF

-5863 ALAAGEDNGA
+5863 ALAAGEGNGA
-5873 SDSDNVTNHTQP
+5873 SDSDNVTNHNHTQP

-5926 AAWNDGNY
+5926 AAWNDGTY
-5934 TLSVTVVDRAGNSQQ
+5934 TLSVTVVDRAGNSLQ
-5949 SASLAVTVDSTV
+5949 SASLEVTVDSTV

-5993 ATHLRTEPS
+5993 ATHLRTVPS
-6002 AAEESVVKVTAYS
+6002 AAEESVVKETAYS

-6048 SIMFEGEEFTLPIT
+6048 SVMFEGEEFTLPIT

-6080 MDVKFIDKDNDFL
+6080 MDVKFIDKDDDFL

-6105 ADIVNAMNVRGK
+6105 ADIVNAMNARGK